1 MSDGSVVIEISLDDK
16 KADKQLDAFEK
27 DLAKAGTNAGAALDK
42 AYREAVSD
50 IASQSKR
57 LKDTFVNAFKSM
69 GSAGSNALKASLNF
83 MRELPSNVQAA
94 LSKLAST
101 VKTGFV
107 NAAKASIT
115 AIKELGTSI
124 KNTAVNIKNGF
135 FSIAKTVQ
143 SSIVSA
149 VKVSIN
155 VIKSIPSAIKSAGIS
170 IKSALVSSLQAAK
183 SAAISFAQTTVKVIR
198 SIPSAAKTAA
208 VAVKDSFVVA
218 YKAAVVAA
226 YMSVKGT
233 ISAVKAIPSATKSA
247 ALAVSSAMKT
257 AFSAVASAAKTT
269 GTTVKSALK
278 TGFSAVKSG
287 AKAAGQAGISALKGL
302 GNIAKSTGSL
312 IKSGLVSGF
321 NAAKAAAKGAG
332 AGMREALKNS
342 VEKPAEQARFSVLKL
357 AAALGLIAATKN
369 VVGSAIGRV
378 DTIDTATKSLTVL
391 TGSAKDAQLVMTDL
405 TAAIDG
411 TPIALD
417 AVALGAKKMV
427 AAGMKAANVKPVFTA
442 IADAAYGVGNGS
454 ESIDQMTDAI
464 SALQASGVA
473 YADDINRLVDAGVP
487 AWQILAN
494 STGKSVGEM
503 KKYVSEGSLEST
515 KAIAMLTKGIEEGT
529 TGMAGNTAKMAGLAK
544 TAGNTISGSFAN
556 MKTAAV
562 KSLANIAEN
571 LKGPIIQALDVA
583 KNTFKQFAAVTASPE
598 FQKKLSD
605 MIQKIKEL
613 IPVMVKLAPTILKVV
628 SAMLALQAVSSV
640 YVAFS
645 NIGKMFVPLK
655 NGLFVIATGFM
666 KLAKTIRHPITAIK
680 NLAFAIKYFIVT
692 SGAVIA
698 IVGAVIAVL
707 YGMYAAFK
715 ENTANIKG
723 FLSGMF
729 DAVKN
734 SFGKIVDVFK
744 QIVSALKPV
753 GSGFKDVLKYIGV
766 GVWVAFGIVLATVVD
781 IIQVLARIVLVAIK
795 GLQGLYYAIKAAFQA
810 LSGDLKGA
818 KKSLEQSKEAFVDAG
833 SAIKDAFNKDNYAL
847 TGTVEA
853 FKQMGGEA
861 ENTAKKTETS
871 GKKIKETL
879 KLVETTAKQTETT
892 VSKSNQA
899 IDTML
904 SGGVDQY
911 GNKLS
916 EKTKSFL
923 NAAKDLYGQ
932 YQESSKK
939 SQDKYSAAM
948 EKAQDL
954 EGDKRKKAIAD
965 ANATL
970 VAEID
975 KNNGTL
981 LTLQA
986 DYAKLLKEN
995 KWVDGTELTAQQKKF
1010 LQQQTADIQAELAKQ
1025 NQLYVEGNLLK
1036 LSNGKTLNEKERST
1050 SIEVQKSLYADRKKA
1065 VETGEKELADLK
1077 KKKSDA
1083 TTETEKANYQ
1093 IQIDEQ
1099 TKKNKTLAE
1108 NLQKWASEMNT
1119 IIANGGTLN
1128 AETFAKGLSEMG
1140 NISDEQ
1146 LSAVWQDFVK
1156 VSGSIDN
1163 TLAGLGAIMSQRGG
1177 EGVQAFVTA
1186 LQSGDYTTAALNI
1199 NNDVMNTL
1207 STLPNGMFQNGQSG
1221 KDQFIAAIKSGDFQ
1235 GAGKFLLDGVKLGAS
1250 PLPGEMNNIGKQGGN
1265 ANADGLK
1272 STAEA
1277 NKSAGAE
1284 LKNNAKNGAFDP
1296 NLFKMT
1302 GANNASGFN
1311 GGILDGKGNAFSAGS
1326 GIGNSAKSGA
1336 ASVDSSGVGSD
1347 FASGYAQ
1354 GIASGGMM
1362 VAGAASAL
1370 ANKALAAVQKKQ
1382 DSHSP
1387 SKESKKLGG
1396 DFGTGYSLG
1405 IADKNKAVTKAA
1417 NNLVASALGTESQI
1431 KKLSSTLK
1439 DKISSAID
1447 AGLHSKNKS
1456 VGQLKQAKALSSIE
1470 GYIGQ
1475 QTNKLAATA
1484 KKRDK
1489 VVAQLKAANTKMADL
1504 TKQSKEYAASI
1515 TEKMQS
1521 YGSISNVD
1529 PENPQS
1535 IQAEMQKRLK
1545 EIKAFQANVEK
1556 LRKKGV
1562 SKDIISDILESGVE
1576 NGSSYAQ
1583 ALAKSDAKT
1592 IKAINST
1599 QNQINSASKSMGNTA
1614 ANAMYSAGINAAKG
1628 LINGLNSQKKQLE
1641 NTAKSIANT
1650 ITNSVKKA
1658 LRIHSPSRV
1667 AIELGKFFTG
1677 GLGNG
1682 VLAGAKGAVQSTN
1695 KMVDKVVN
1703 AASNMTVPAITLPKI
1718 SAEKALGLKSVDL
1731 NRTIT
1736 VKTIID
1742 NKTKESSNADLIKAI
1757 KESGAKPV
1765 ILNLDGEVLANN
1777 SNNRI
1782 GSMTDLGL
1790 YGGGLL

>member
-1 MSDGSVVIEISLDDK
+1 MSDGSVVIEISLDDT
-16 KADKQLDAFEK
+16 KADKQLDTFEK

-69 GSAGSNALKASLNF
+69 GNAGSNALKASLSF
-83 MRELPSNVQAA
+83 MRELPANVGSA

-115 AIKELGTSI
+115 AVKNLGTSI

-149 VKVSIN
+149 VKTSIN
-155 VIKSIPSAIKSAGIS
+155 VIKSIPGAIKSAGSS
-170 IKSALVSSLQAAK
+170 IKSALVSSLHAAK
-183 SAAISFAQTTVKVIR
+183 TAAISFAQTTVKVIK
-198 SIPSAAKTAA
+198 SIPGAAKTAA
-208 VAVKDSFVVA
+208 TAVKNSFVVA
-218 YKAAVVAA
+218 YKAVVVAA

-257 AFSAVASAAKTT
+257 AFSAVVSAAKTT
-269 GTTVKSALK
+269 GTTVKTAL
-278 TGFSAVKSG
+278 TNGFSAIKSG
-287 AKAAGQAGISALKGL
+287 AKTAGQVGISALKGL
-302 GNIAKSTGSL
+302 GNAAKSTGSL
-312 IKSGLVSGF
+312 IKNGLVSGF
-321 NAAKAAAKGAG
+321 NAAKSAAKGAG

-342 VEKPAEQARFSVLKL
+342 VEKPAEQARFSILRL
-357 AAALGLIAATKN
+357 AAAFGLIAATKN

-427 AAGMKAANVKPVFTA
+427 AAGMQAANVKPVFTA

-473 YADDINRLVDAGVP
+473 YSDDINRLVDAGVP

-583 KNTFKQFAAVTASPE
+583 KNAFKQFASVTASPE

-613 IPVMVKLAPTILKVV
+613 IPVLIELAPILAKV
-628 SAMLALQAVSSV
+628 AAGFIAFNIISSV
-640 YVAFS
+640 YSKIAGLAGAIKGLASSGSLLGGIINTVRGSFLALKVALGSATAAF
-645 NIGKMFVPLK
+645 G
-655 NGLFVIATGFM
+655 VIA
-666 KLAKTIRHPITAIK
+666 
-680 NLAFAIKYFIVT
+680 
-692 SGAVIA
+692 AVI
-698 IVGAVIAVL
+698 GAVIAVL

-753 GSGFKDVLKYIGV
+753 GSGFKDILKYVGV

-795 GLQGLYYAIKAAFQA
+795 ALQGLYYALKAANQA
-810 LSGDLKGA
+810 AHWDLKGA
-818 KKSLEQSKEAFVDAG
+818 KKSIEQSKDAFVDAG

-847 TGTVEA
+847 TGTIESL
-853 FKQMGGEA
+853 KEMGGEA
-861 ENTAKKTETS
+861 EKTGTKAETS
-871 GKKIKETL
+871 NKKISSSL
-879 KLVETTAKQTETT
+879 KLVESTAKQTEAT

-911 GNKLS
+911 GNKLN

-923 NAAKDLYGQ
+923 NAAKELYSN
-932 YQESSKK
+932 YQESAQK
-939 SQDKYSAAM
+939 SQDKYTAAM
-948 EKAQDL
+948 EKAQSL
-954 EGDKRKKAIAD
+954 EGEKRKKVIAD

-986 DYAKLLKEN
+986 DYAKLLKGN

-1036 LSNGKTLNEKERST
+1036 LANGKTLNEKERAT
-1050 SIEVQKSLYADRKKA
+1050 SIEVQKSLYGDRKKA

-1077 KKKSDA
+1077 RKKSDA

-1099 TKKNKTLAE
+1099 TKKNKTLAG
-1108 NLQKWASEMNT
+1108 NLQKWASEMNA

-1146 LSAVWQDFVK
+1146 LGAVWQDFVK

-1163 TLAGLGAIMSQRGG
+1163 TLAGLAAVMSQRGG
-1177 EGVQAFVTA
+1177 EGVQGFVTA
-1186 LQSGDYTTAALNI
+1186 LQSKDYTTATLKINDDVLNTI
-1199 NNDVMNTL
+1199 SD
-1207 STLPNGMFQNGQSG
+1207 LPNEMFLNGQSG
-1221 KDQFIAAIKSGDFQ
+1221 KDQFITAIKSGKFQ
-1235 GAGKFLLDGVKLGAS
+1235 EAGKYLLDNVKMGAD
-1250 PLPGEMNNIGKQGGN
+1250 PLPGEMGKNGKNSGN
-1265 ANADGLK
+1265 AQANGMK
-1272 STAEA
+1272 GTAQA
-1277 NKSAGAE
+1277 NKKAGATI
-1284 LKNNAKNGAFDP
+1284 KNSAKNGAFDP
-1296 NLFKMT
+1296 NLFKMAGSNNST
-1302 GANNASGFN
+1302 GYNN
-1311 GGILDGKGNAFSAGS
+1311 GILVGKDGAFSAGTS
-1326 GIGNSAKSGA
+1326 VGGSAKSGA
-1336 ASVDSSGVGSD
+1336 AYVDSSGVGSD
-1347 FASGYAQ
+1347 FASGYVN
-1354 GIASGGMM
+1354 GILSGMGA
-1362 VAGAASAL
+1362 VGEAAASL

-1387 SKESKKLGG
+1387 SKKSKKLGG
-1396 DFGTGYSLG
+1396 DFGSGYSLG
-1405 IADKNKAVTKAA
+1405 IASKTKAVTKAA
-1417 NNLVASALGTESQI
+1417 SNLVAGALGTEKQI

-1439 DKISSAID
+1439 DKVSSAID

-1456 VGQLKQAKALSSIE
+1456 RGQLKQAKALNSIE
-1470 GYIGQ
+1470 GYIAQ

-1504 TKQSKEYAASI
+1504 TKRSKEYAASI

-1529 PENPQS
+1529 AENPQS
-1535 IQAEMQKRLK
+1535 IQQEMQKRLK

-1628 LINGLNSQKKQLE
+1628 LIKGLNSQKKQLE
-1641 NTAKSIANT
+1641 KTAKSIANT

-1667 AIELGKFFTG
+1667 AVELGKFFTG

-1682 VLAGAKGAVQSTN
+1682 VLAGAKGAVKSTN
-1695 KMVDKVVN
+1695 KMVDSVVN
-1703 AASNMTVPAITLPKI
+1703 AASNLTAPKITLPHV
-1718 SAEKALGLKSVDL
+1718 SAEKALGLKSSDL

-1736 VKTIID
+1736 VKAIVE
-1742 NKTKESSNADLIKAI
+1742 NESK
-1757 KESGAKPV
+1757 
-1765 ILNLDGEVLANN
+1765 NN
-1777 SNNRI
+1777 SN
-1782 GSMTDLGL
+1782 SDLINAIEKSGGRPIILNVDGKVIADNTNNHLGNSTSLAFYGKGL
-1790 YGGGLL
+1790 

>member
-1 MSDGSVVIEISLDDK
+1 MSDGSVVIEISLNDK

-170 IKSALVSSLQAAK
+170 IKSALISSLQAAK
-183 SAAISFAQTTVKVIR
+183 SAAISFAQTTVKVIK
-198 SIPSAAKTAA
+198 SIPGAAKTAA
-208 VAVKDSFVVA
+208 TAVKNSFVVA
-218 YKAAVVAA
+218 YKAVVVAA

-269 GTTVKSALK
+269 GITVKSALK

-302 GNIAKSTGSL
+302 GNIAKSNGSL

-583 KNTFKQFAAVTASPE
+583 KNAFKQFAAVTASPE

-605 MIQKIKEL
+605 LIQKIKEF
-613 IPVMVKLAPTILKVV
+613 IPVLIEWAPLLAKVAAGFVAFNIL
-628 SAMLALQAVSSV
+628 SSV
-640 YVAFS
+640 YSKVAGLVMAFRGLAS
-645 NIGKMFVPLK
+645 SGTLLGGIVNTVKGSFLALK
-655 NGLFVIATGFM
+655 VALGSAAAAFGVI
-666 KLAKTIRHPITAIK
+666 I
-680 NLAFAIKYFIVT
+680 
-692 SGAVIA
+692 AVI
-698 IVGAVIAVL
+698 GAVIAVA
-707 YGMYAAFK
+707 YGMYVSFK

-723 FLSGMF
+723 FLSTMWDG
-729 DAVKN
+729 VKN

-744 QIVSALKPV
+744 QIVAALKPV
-753 GSGFKDVLKYIGV
+753 GSGFKDVLKYV
-766 GVWVAFGIVLATVVD
+766 GVAIWASLGLVLAAVVD

-795 GLQGLYYAIKAAFQA
+795 ALQGLYYAIKSAFQA

-818 KKSLEQSKEAFVDAG
+818 KKSLEQSKDAFVEAG

-861 ENTAKKTETS
+861 EKTAKKTETS
-871 GKKIKETL
+871 GKKIKDTL

-932 YQESSKK
+932 YQESAKK

-965 ANATL
+965 ANTTL

-986 DYAKLLKEN
+986 DYAKLLKGN

-1199 NNDVMNTL
+1199 NNDVL
-1207 STLPNGMFQNGQSG
+1207 STISSLPNGMFLNGESG
-1221 KDQFIAAIKSGDFQ
+1221 KNQFLTAIKSGDFQ
-1235 GAGKFLLDGVKLGAS
+1235 GAGKYLVDGVKMGTDS
-1250 PLPGEMNNIGKQGGN
+1250 IDSEMKTKGQTGGQN
-1265 ANADGLK
+1265 FADGVK
-1272 STAEA
+1272 GKEDAA
-1277 NKSAGAE
+1277 KSAGSAV
-1284 LKNNAKNGAFDP
+1284 KNKAKEGATDP
-1296 NLFKMT
+1296 NAFKAV
-1302 GANNASGFN
+1302 GSKDSAGFN
-1311 GGILDGKGNAFSAGS
+1311 NGVMGGKGGAYSAGS
-1326 GIGNSAKSGA
+1326 SVGNSAKSGA

-1347 FASGYAQ
+1347 FSSGYVN
-1354 GIASGGMM
+1354 GILSGMGA
-1362 VAGAASAL
+1362 VGEAAASL
-1370 ANKALAAVQKKQ
+1370 ASKALAAVQKKQ

-1456 VGQLKQAKALSSIE
+1456 AGQLKQAKALNSIE

-1529 PENPQS
+1529 AENPQS

-1667 AIELGKFFTG
+1667 AVELGKFFTG

-1757 KESGAKPV
+1757 QQSGDRPIIFNVDGK
-1765 ILNLDGEVLANN
+1765 NLAENA
-1777 SNNRI
+1777 NNRI
-1782 GSMTDLGL
+1782 GTMGNLGL

>member
-1 MSDGSVVIEISLDDK
+1 
-16 KADKQLDAFEK
+16 
-27 DLAKAGTNAGAALDK
+27 
-42 AYREAVSD
+42 
-50 IASQSKR
+50 
-57 LKDTFVNAFKSM
+57 
-69 GSAGSNALKASLNF
+69 
-83 MRELPSNVQAA
+83 
-94 LSKLAST
+94 
-101 VKTGFV
+101 
-107 NAAKASIT
+107 
-115 AIKELGTSI
+115 
-124 KNTAVNIKNGF
+124 
-135 FSIAKTVQ
+135 
-143 SSIVSA
+143 
-149 VKVSIN
+149 
-155 VIKSIPSAIKSAGIS
+155 
-170 IKSALVSSLQAAK
+170 
-183 SAAISFAQTTVKVIR
+183 
-198 SIPSAAKTAA
+198 
-208 VAVKDSFVVA
+208 
-218 YKAAVVAA
+218 
-226 YMSVKGT
+226 
-233 ISAVKAIPSATKSA
+233 
-247 ALAVSSAMKT
+247 
-257 AFSAVASAAKTT
+257 
-269 GTTVKSALK
+269 
-278 TGFSAVKSG
+278 
-287 AKAAGQAGISALKGL
+287 
-302 GNIAKSTGSL
+302 L

-342 VEKPAEQARFSVLKL
+342 VEKPAEQARFSILRL
-357 AAALGLIAATKN
+357 AAAFGLIAATKN

-411 TPIALD
+411 TPIVLD

-427 AAGMKAANVKPVFTA
+427 AAGMQAANVKPVFTA

-473 YADDINRLVDAGVP
+473 YSDDINRLVDAGVP

-583 KNTFKQFAAVTASPE
+583 KNAFKQFAAVTASPE

-680 NLAFAIKYFIVT
+680 NLAFAMKYFIVT

-698 IVGAVIAVL
+698 IVGAVVAVL
-707 YGMYAAFK
+707 YGMYTAFK
-715 ENTANIKG
+715 ENTAGIKG
-723 FLSGMF
+723 FLSGMW

-753 GSGFKDVLKYIGV
+753 GSGFKDILKYIGV

-810 LSGDLKGA
+810 LQGDLKGA
-818 KKSLEQSKEAFVDAG
+818 KKSLEQSKDAFVDAG

-847 TGTVEA
+847 TGTIESL
-853 FKQMGGEA
+853 KEIGGEA
-861 ENTAKKTETS
+861 EKTGTKAETS
-871 GKKIKETL
+871 NKKIANSL
-879 KLVETTAKQTETT
+879 KLVESTAKQTEAT

-911 GNKLS
+911 GNKLN

-923 NAAKDLYGQ
+923 NAAKELYSN
-932 YQESSKK
+932 YQESAQK
-939 SQDKYSAAM
+939 SQDKYTAAM
-948 EKAQDL
+948 EKAQSL
-954 EGDKRKKAIAD
+954 EGEKRKKVIAD

-986 DYAKLLKEN
+986 DYAKLLKGN

-1036 LSNGKTLNEKERST
+1036 LANGKTLNEKERAT
-1050 SIEVQKSLYADRKKA
+1050 SIEVQKSLYGDRKKA

-1077 KKKSDA
+1077 RKKSDA

-1099 TKKNKTLAE
+1099 TKKNKTLAG
-1108 NLQKWASEMNT
+1108 NLQKWASEMNA

-1146 LSAVWQDFVK
+1146 LGAVWQDFVK

-1163 TLAGLGAIMSQRGG
+1163 TLAGLAAVMSQRGG
-1177 EGVQAFVTA
+1177 EGVQGFVTA
-1186 LQSGDYTTAALNI
+1186 LQSKDYTTATLKINDDVLNTI
-1199 NNDVMNTL
+1199 SD
-1207 STLPNGMFQNGQSG
+1207 LPNEMFLNGQSG
-1221 KDQFIAAIKSGDFQ
+1221 KDQFITAIKSGKFQ
-1235 GAGKFLLDGVKLGAS
+1235 EAGKYLLDNVKMGAD
-1250 PLPGEMNNIGKQGGN
+1250 PLPGEMGKNGKNSGN
-1265 ANADGLK
+1265 AQANGMK
-1272 STAEA
+1272 GTAQA
-1277 NKSAGAE
+1277 NKKAGATI
-1284 LKNNAKNGAFDP
+1284 KNSAKNGAFDP
-1296 NLFKMT
+1296 NLFKMAGSNNST
-1302 GANNASGFN
+1302 GYNN
-1311 GGILDGKGNAFSAGS
+1311 GILVGKDGAFSAGTS
-1326 GIGNSAKSGA
+1326 VGGSAKSGA

-1347 FASGYAQ
+1347 FASGYVN
-1354 GIASGGMM
+1354 GILSGMGA
-1362 VAGAASAL
+1362 VGEAAASL

-1387 SKESKKLGG
+1387 SKKSKKLGG
-1396 DFGTGYSLG
+1396 DFGSGYSLG
-1405 IADKNKAVTKAA
+1405 IASKTKAVTKAA
-1417 NNLVASALGTESQI
+1417 SNLVAGALGTEKQI

-1439 DKISSAID
+1439 DKISTAID

-1456 VGQLKQAKALSSIE
+1456 RGQLKQAKALNSIE
-1470 GYIGQ
+1470 GYIVQ
-1475 QTNKLAATA
+1475 QTNRLAATA

-1562 SKDIISDILESGVE
+1562 SKDIINDILEAGVE

-1614 ANAMYSAGINAAKG
+1614 ANAMYSAGINAARG

-1641 NTAKSIANT
+1641 KTAKSIANT

-1658 LRIHSPSRV
+1658 LKIHSPSRV

-1703 AASNMTVPAITLPKI
+1703 AASNMTVPAINLPKI

-1757 KESGAKPV
+1757 QQSGDRPIIFNV
-1765 ILNLDGEVLANN
+1765 DGKDIADNTNNHLGSSTSLAFY
-1777 SNNRI
+1777 
-1782 GSMTDLGL
+1782 GKGL
-1790 YGGGLL
+1790 

>member
-1 MSDGSVVIEISLDDK
+1 MSDGSVVIEISLDDT
-16 KADKQLDAFEK
+16 KADKQLDTFEK

-69 GSAGSNALKASLNF
+69 GNAGSNALKASLSF
-83 MRELPSNVQAA
+83 MRELPANVGSA

-115 AIKELGTSI
+115 AVKNLGTSI

-143 SSIVSA
+143 SSIMSA
-149 VKVSIN
+149 VKISIN
-155 VIKSIPSAIKSAGIS
+155 VIKSIPSAIKSAGSS

-183 SAAISFAQTTVKVIR
+183 MAAISFAQTTVKVIK
-198 SIPSAAKTAA
+198 SIPGAAKTAA
-208 VAVKDSFVVA
+208 TAVKNSFVVA
-218 YKAAVVAA
+218 YKAVVVAA

-233 ISAVKAIPSATKSA
+233 ISAVKAIPNATKSA
-247 ALAVSSAMKT
+247 ALAISSAMKT
-257 AFSAVASAAKTT
+257 AFSAVVSAAKTT
-269 GTTVKSALK
+269 GTTVKTALT
-278 TGFSAVKSG
+278 TGFSAIKSG
-287 AKAAGQAGISALKGL
+287 AKTAGQVGISALKGL
-302 GNIAKSTGSL
+302 GNIAKNTGSL
-312 IKSGLVSGF
+312 IKNGLVSGF
-321 NAAKAAAKGAG
+321 NAARSAAKGAG

-342 VEKPAEQARFSVLKL
+342 VERPAEQARFSILKL
-357 AAALGLIAATKN
+357 AAAFGLIAATKN

-391 TGSAKDAQLVMTDL
+391 TGSAKDAQLVMKDL

-583 KNTFKQFAAVTASPE
+583 KNAFKQFASVTASPE

-613 IPVMVKLAPTILKVV
+613 IPVLIELAPILAKV
-628 SAMLALQAVSSV
+628 AAGFIAFNIISSV
-640 YVAFS
+640 YSKIAGLVGAIKGLASSGSLLGSIINTVRGSFLALKVALGSATAAF
-645 NIGKMFVPLK
+645 G
-655 NGLFVIATGFM
+655 VIA
-666 KLAKTIRHPITAIK
+666 
-680 NLAFAIKYFIVT
+680 
-692 SGAVIA
+692 AVI
-698 IVGAVIAVL
+698 GAVIAVL

-753 GSGFKDVLKYIGV
+753 GSGFKDILKYVGV

-795 GLQGLYYAIKAAFQA
+795 ALQGLYYALKAANQA
-810 LSGDLKGA
+810 AHWDLKGA
-818 KKSLEQSKEAFVDAG
+818 KKSIEQSKDAFVDAG

-847 TGTVEA
+847 TGTIESL
-853 FKQMGGEA
+853 KEMGGEA
-861 ENTAKKTETS
+861 EKTGTKAETS
-871 GKKIKETL
+871 NKKISSSL
-879 KLVETTAKQTETT
+879 KLVESTAKQTEAT

-911 GNKLS
+911 GNKLN

-923 NAAKDLYGQ
+923 NAAKELYSN
-932 YQESSKK
+932 YQESAQK
-939 SQDKYSAAM
+939 SQDKYTAAM
-948 EKAQDL
+948 EKAQSL
-954 EGDKRKKAIAD
+954 EGEKRKKVIAD
-965 ANATL
+965 ANTTL

-986 DYAKLLKEN
+986 DYAKLLKGN

-1036 LSNGKTLNEKERST
+1036 LANGKTLNEKERAT
-1050 SIEVQKSLYADRKKA
+1050 SIEVQKSLYGDRKKA

-1077 KKKSDA
+1077 RKKSDA

-1099 TKKNKTLAE
+1099 TKKNKTLAG
-1108 NLQKWASEMNT
+1108 NLQKWASEMNA

-1146 LSAVWQDFVK
+1146 LGAVWQDFVK

-1163 TLAGLGAIMSQRGG
+1163 TLAGLAAVMSQRGG
-1177 EGVQAFVTA
+1177 EGVQGFVTA
-1186 LQSGDYTTAALNI
+1186 LQSKDYTTATLKINDDVLNTI
-1199 NNDVMNTL
+1199 SD
-1207 STLPNGMFQNGQSG
+1207 LPNEMFLNGQSG
-1221 KDQFIAAIKSGDFQ
+1221 KDQFITAIKSGKFQ
-1235 GAGKFLLDGVKLGAS
+1235 EAGKYLLDNVKMGAD
-1250 PLPGEMNNIGKQGGN
+1250 PLPGEMGKNGKNSGN
-1265 ANADGLK
+1265 AQANGMK
-1272 STAEA
+1272 GTAQA
-1277 NKSAGAE
+1277 NKKAGATI
-1284 LKNNAKNGAFDP
+1284 KNSAKNGAFDP
-1296 NLFKMT
+1296 NLFKMAGSNNST
-1302 GANNASGFN
+1302 GYNN
-1311 GGILDGKGNAFSAGS
+1311 GILVGKDGAFSAGTS
-1326 GIGNSAKSGA
+1326 VGGSAKSGA

-1347 FASGYAQ
+1347 FASGYVN
-1354 GIASGGMM
+1354 GILSGMGA
-1362 VAGAASAL
+1362 VGEAAGSL
-1370 ANKALAAVQKKQ
+1370 ANKALQAVKDAQKSK
-1382 DSHSP
+1382 SP
-1387 SKESKKLGG
+1387 SKKAKKLGG
-1396 DFGTGYSLG
+1396 DFGSGYSLG
-1405 IADKNKAVTKAA
+1405 IASKTKAVNKAAS
-1417 NNLVASALGTESQI
+1417 NLVAGALGTESQI
-1431 KKLSSTLK
+1431 KKLSNTLK

-1456 VGQLKQAKALSSIE
+1456 SGQLKQAKALNSIE
-1470 GYIGQ
+1470 GYIVQ
-1475 QTNKLAATA
+1475 QTSRLAATA

-1489 VVAQLKAANTKMADL
+1489 VVAQLKVANTKMADL

-1529 PENPQS
+1529 AENPQS

-1562 SKDIISDILESGVE
+1562 SKDIINDILEAGVE

-1641 NTAKSIANT
+1641 KTAKSIANT

-1703 AASNMTVPAITLPKI
+1703 AASNMTVPTITLPKI

-1742 NKTKESSNADLIKAI
+1742 NKTKESSNADLIKAL
-1757 KESGAKPV
+1757 KQSGDRPIIFNV
-1765 ILNLDGEVLANN
+1765 DGKDIADNTNNHLGSSASLAFY
-1777 SNNRI
+1777 
-1782 GSMTDLGL
+1782 GKGL
-1790 YGGGLL
+1790 

>member
-1 MSDGSVVIEISLDDK
+1 MSDGSVVIEISLDDT
-16 KADKQLDAFEK
+16 KADKQLDTFEK

-69 GSAGSNALKASLNF
+69 GNAGSNALKASLSF
-83 MRELPSNVQAA
+83 MRELPANVGSA

-115 AIKELGTSI
+115 AVKNLGTSI

-149 VKVSIN
+149 VKTSIN
-155 VIKSIPSAIKSAGIS
+155 VIRSIPNTIKSAGNS

-183 SAAISFAQTTVKVIR
+183 TAAISFAQTSVNVIK
-198 SIPSAAKTAA
+198 SIPGAAKTAA
-208 VAVKDSFVVA
+208 VAVKNSFVVA
-218 YKAAVVAA
+218 YKAVVVAA

-233 ISAVKAIPSATKSA
+233 ISAVKAIPSAAKSA

-257 AFSAVASAAKTT
+257 AFSAVVSAAKTT
-269 GTTVKSALK
+269 GTTVKTALT
-278 TGFSAVKSG
+278 TGFSAIKSG
-287 AKAAGQAGISALKGL
+287 AKTAGQVGISALKGL
-302 GNIAKSTGSL
+302 GNIAKNTGSL

-321 NAAKAAAKGAG
+321 NTAKAAAKGAG

-342 VEKPAEQARFSVLKL
+342 VEKPAEQARFSILKL
-357 AAALGLIAATKN
+357 AAAFGLIAATKN

-391 TGSAKDAQLVMTDL
+391 TGSAKDAQLVMKDL

-454 ESIDQMTDAI
+454 ESIDQMVDAI
-464 SALQASGVA
+464 SSLQSAGVA
-473 YADDINRLVDAGVP
+473 YSDDINRLVDAGVP

-562 KSLANIAEN
+562 KSLANIVEN

-583 KNTFKQFAAVTASPE
+583 KNAFKQFAAVTASPE

-605 MIQKIKEL
+605 LIQKIKEF
-613 IPVMVKLAPTILKVV
+613 IPVLIEWAPLLAKVAAGFVAFNIL
-628 SAMLALQAVSSV
+628 SSV
-640 YVAFS
+640 YSKVAGLVMAFRGLAS
-645 NIGKMFVPLK
+645 SGTLLGGIVNTVKGSFLALK
-655 NGLFVIATGFM
+655 VALGSAAAAFGVI
-666 KLAKTIRHPITAIK
+666 I
-680 NLAFAIKYFIVT
+680 
-692 SGAVIA
+692 AVI
-698 IVGAVIAVL
+698 GAVIAVA
-707 YGMYAAFK
+707 YGMYVSFK

-723 FLSGMF
+723 FLSTMWDG
-729 DAVKN
+729 VKN

-744 QIVSALKPV
+744 QIVAALKPV
-753 GSGFKDVLKYIGV
+753 GSGFKDVLKYV
-766 GVWVAFGIVLATVVD
+766 GVAIWASLGLVLAAVVD

-795 GLQGLYYAIKAAFQA
+795 ALQGLYYAIKAAFQA
-810 LSGDLKGA
+810 LHWDLKGA
-818 KKSLEQSKEAFVDAG
+818 KKSLEQSKDAFVEAG

-861 ENTAKKTETS
+861 EKTAKKTETS

-879 KLVETTAKQTETT
+879 KLVETTAKQTEIT

-911 GNKLS
+911 GKKLS
-916 EKTKSFL
+916 EKTESFL
-923 NAAKDLYGQ
+923 NAAKDLYEQ
-932 YQESSKK
+932 YQEATKK
-939 SQDKYSAAM
+939 SQDKYSVAM
-948 EKAQDL
+948 EKAQSL

-965 ANATL
+965 ANKTL
-970 VAEID
+970 VDETT
-975 KNNGTL
+975 KNNSTL
-981 LTLQA
+981 LTLQSDYSNMLKTNRWA
-986 DYAKLLKEN
+986 D
-995 KWVDGTELTAQQKKF
+995 GQELTAQQKKF
-1010 LQQQTADIQAELAKQ
+1010 LQQQTTDIQTELAKQ
-1025 NQLYVEGNLLK
+1025 NQLYVEANLLR
-1036 LSNGKTLNEKERST
+1036 LEQGKSLNEKERNT
-1050 SIEVQKSLYADRKKA
+1050 SLEVQKSLYEEKKKA
-1065 VETGEKELADLK
+1065 VETGEKSLADLK
-1077 KKKSDA
+1077 KKKADA
-1083 TTETEKANYQ
+1083 STETEKANYQ

-1099 TKKNKTLAE
+1099 TKKNKTLST
-1108 NLQKWASEMNT
+1108 NLKNWATEMNA

-1128 AETFAKGLSEMG
+1128 AETFANGLSQLG

-1146 LSAVWQDFVK
+1146 LSALWQNFV
-1156 VSGSIDN
+1156 STSTSIDN
-1163 TLAGLGAIMSQRGG
+1163 TLAGLAAIMSQRGG
-1177 EGVQAFVTA
+1177 EGVQGFVTA

-1221 KDQFIAAIKSGDFQ
+1221 KDQFITAIKSGDFQ

-1311 GGILDGKGNAFSAGS
+1311 SGILDGKGNAFSAGT

-1336 ASVDSSGVGSD
+1336 GSVDSSGVGSD
-1347 FASGYAQ
+1347 FASGYVN
-1354 GIASGGMM
+1354 GILSGMGA
-1362 VAGAASAL
+1362 VGEAAASL
-1370 ANKALAAVQKKQ
+1370 AQKAIEAVQKKQ
-1382 DSHSP
+1382 NSRSP
-1387 SKESKKLGG
+1387 SKETKKLGG
-1396 DFGTGYSLG
+1396 DFGAGYSLG
-1405 IADKNKAVTKAA
+1405 ISSKTKAVNKAAS
-1417 NNLVASALGTESQI
+1417 NLVAGALGTEKQI

-1439 DKISSAID
+1439 DKISTAID

-1456 VGQLKQAKALSSIE
+1456 RGQLKQAKALNSIE
-1470 GYIGQ
+1470 GYIAQ
-1475 QTNKLAATA
+1475 QTSRLAATA

-1515 TEKMQS
+1515 SEKMRS

-1529 PENPQS
+1529 PENPKS
-1535 IQAEMQKRLK
+1535 IQQEMQKRLK
-1545 EIKAFQANVEK
+1545 EIRAFQANVEK

-1562 SKDIISDILESGVE
+1562 SKDIINDILESGVE

-1641 NTAKSIANT
+1641 KTAKSIAST

-1667 AIELGKFFTG
+1667 AIELGKYFTG

-1703 AASNMTVPAITLPKI
+1703 AASNMTVPTINLPKI

-1731 NRTIT
+1731 NRTFT

-1757 KESGAKPV
+1757 QQSGDRPIIFNV
-1765 ILNLDGEVLANN
+1765 DGKDIADNTNNHLGSSTSLAFY
-1777 SNNRI
+1777 
-1782 GSMTDLGL
+1782 GKGL
-1790 YGGGLL
+1790 

>member
-1 MSDGSVVIEISLDDK
+1 MSDGSVVIEISLDDT
-16 KADKQLDAFEK
+16 KADKQLDTFEK

-69 GSAGSNALKASLNF
+69 GNAGSNALKASLSF
-83 MRELPSNVQAA
+83 MRELPANVGSA

-115 AIKELGTSI
+115 AVKNLGTSI

-149 VKVSIN
+149 VKTSIN
-155 VIKSIPSAIKSAGIS
+155 VIKSIPGAIKSAGSS
-170 IKSALVSSLQAAK
+170 IKSALVSSLHAAK
-183 SAAISFAQTTVKVIR
+183 TAAISFAQTTVKVIK
-198 SIPSAAKTAA
+198 SIPGAAKTAA
-208 VAVKDSFVVA
+208 TAVKNSFVVA
-218 YKAAVVAA
+218 YKAVVVAA

-257 AFSAVASAAKTT
+257 AFSAVVSAAKTT
-269 GTTVKSALK
+269 GTTVKTAL
-278 TGFSAVKSG
+278 TNGFSAIKSG
-287 AKAAGQAGISALKGL
+287 AKTAGQVGISALKGL
-302 GNIAKSTGSL
+302 GNAAKSTGSL
-312 IKSGLVSGF
+312 IKNGLVSGF
-321 NAAKAAAKGAG
+321 NAAKSAAKGAG

-342 VEKPAEQARFSVLKL
+342 VEKPAEQARFSILRL
-357 AAALGLIAATKN
+357 AAAFGLIAATKN

-427 AAGMKAANVKPVFTA
+427 AAGMQAANVKPVFTA

-473 YADDINRLVDAGVP
+473 YSDDINRLVDAGVP

-583 KNTFKQFAAVTASPE
+583 KNAFKQFASVTASPE

-613 IPVMVKLAPTILKVV
+613 IPVLIELAPILAKV
-628 SAMLALQAVSSV
+628 AAGFIAFNIISSV
-640 YVAFS
+640 YSKIAGLVGAIKGLASSGSLLGSIINTVRGSFLALKVALGSATAAF
-645 NIGKMFVPLK
+645 G
-655 NGLFVIATGFM
+655 VIA
-666 KLAKTIRHPITAIK
+666 
-680 NLAFAIKYFIVT
+680 
-692 SGAVIA
+692 AVI
-698 IVGAVIAVL
+698 GAVIAVL

-753 GSGFKDVLKYIGV
+753 GSGFKDILKYVGV

-795 GLQGLYYAIKAAFQA
+795 ALQGLYYALKAANQA
-810 LSGDLKGA
+810 AHWDLKGA
-818 KKSLEQSKEAFVDAG
+818 KKSIEQSKDAFVDAG

-847 TGTVEA
+847 TGTIESL
-853 FKQMGGEA
+853 KEMGGEA
-861 ENTAKKTETS
+861 EKTGTKAETS
-871 GKKIKETL
+871 NKKISSSL
-879 KLVETTAKQTETT
+879 KLVESTAKQTEAT

-911 GNKLS
+911 GNKLN

-923 NAAKDLYGQ
+923 NAAKELYSN
-932 YQESSKK
+932 YQESAQK
-939 SQDKYSAAM
+939 SQDKYTAAM
-948 EKAQDL
+948 EKAQSL
-954 EGDKRKKAIAD
+954 EGEKRKKVIAD

-986 DYAKLLKEN
+986 DYAKLLKGN

-1036 LSNGKTLNEKERST
+1036 LANGKTLNEKERAT
-1050 SIEVQKSLYADRKKA
+1050 SIEVQKSLYGDRKKA

-1077 KKKSDA
+1077 RKKSDA

-1099 TKKNKTLAE
+1099 TKKNKTLAG
-1108 NLQKWASEMNT
+1108 NLQKWASEMNA

-1146 LSAVWQDFVK
+1146 LGAVWQDFVK

-1163 TLAGLGAIMSQRGG
+1163 TLAGLAAVMSQRGG

-1186 LQSGDYTTAALNI
+1186 LQSGDYTTAALKI
-1199 NNDVMNTL
+1199 NDDVLNTI
-1207 STLPNGMFQNGQSG
+1207 SGLPNSMFLNGQSG
-1221 KDQFIAAIKSGDFQ
+1221 KDQFLLAIKSGDFQ
-1235 GAGKFLLDGVKLGAS
+1235 GAGKFLLDGVKMGAD
-1250 PLPGEMNNIGKQGGN
+1250 PLPGEMEKNGKKSGDAQAKGV
-1265 ANADGLK
+1265 K

-1277 NKSAGAE
+1277 NKSAGKE
-1284 LKNNAKNGAFDP
+1284 IKNNAKSGAFDP

-1302 GANNASGFN
+1302 GSKNSSGFN
-1311 GGILDGKGNAFSAGS
+1311 NGILGGKDGAFSAGTS
-1326 GIGNSAKSGA
+1326 VGGSAKSGA

-1347 FASGYAQ
+1347 FASGYVN
-1354 GIASGGMM
+1354 GILSGMGT
-1362 VAGAASAL
+1362 VGEAAASL

-1382 DSHSP
+1382 DSRSP
-1387 SKESKKLGG
+1387 SKKSKKLGG
-1396 DFGTGYSLG
+1396 DFGSGYSLG
-1405 IADKNKAVTKAA
+1405 IASKTKAVTKAA
-1417 NNLVASALGTESQI
+1417 SNLVAGALGTEKQI

-1439 DKISSAID
+1439 DKVSSAID

-1456 VGQLKQAKALSSIE
+1456 RGQLKQAKALNSIE
-1470 GYIGQ
+1470 GYIAQ
-1475 QTNKLAATA
+1475 QTNRLAATA

-1529 PENPQS
+1529 AENPQS
-1535 IQAEMQKRLK
+1535 IQQEMQKRLK

-1641 NTAKSIANT
+1641 KTAKSIANT

-1667 AIELGKFFTG
+1667 AVELGKFFTG

-1682 VLAGAKGAVQSTN
+1682 VLAGAKGAVKSTN
-1695 KMVDKVVN
+1695 KMVDSVVN
-1703 AASNMTVPAITLPKI
+1703 AASNLTAPKITLPHV
-1718 SAEKALGLKSVDL
+1718 SAEKALGLKSSDL

-1736 VKTIID
+1736 VKAIVE
-1742 NKTKESSNADLIKAI
+1742 NESK
-1757 KESGAKPV
+1757 
-1765 ILNLDGEVLANN
+1765 NN
-1777 SNNRI
+1777 SN
-1782 GSMTDLGL
+1782 SDLINAIEKSGGRPIIL
-1790 YGGGLL
+1790 NVDGKVIADNTNNHLGNSTSLAFYGKGI

>member
-27 DLAKAGTNAGAALDK
+27 DLAKAGTNAGTALDK

-57 LKDTFVNAFKSM
+57 LKDTFVNVFKSM
-69 GSAGSNALKASLNF
+69 GNAGSNALKASLNF
-83 MRELPSNVQAA
+83 IRELPSNVQAA

-101 VKTGFV
+101 VKIGFV

-115 AIKELGTSI
+115 AVKNLGTSI

-143 SSIVSA
+143 SSIASA

-155 VIKSIPSAIKSAGIS
+155 VIKSIPGAIKSAGIS

-183 SAAISFAQTTVKVIR
+183 SAAISFAQTTVKVIK
-198 SIPSAAKTAA
+198 SIPGAAKTAA
-208 VAVKDSFVVA
+208 TAVKNSFVVA
-218 YKAAVVAA
+218 YKAVVVAA

-247 ALAVSSAMKT
+247 ALAISSAMKT

-342 VEKPAEQARFSVLKL
+342 VEKPAEQARFSILRL
-357 AAALGLIAATKN
+357 AAAFGLIAATKN

-583 KNTFKQFAAVTASPE
+583 KNAFKQFAAVTASPE

-605 MIQKIKEL
+605 LIQKIKEF
-613 IPVMVKLAPTILKVV
+613 IPVLIEWAPVLAKVAAGFV
-628 SAMLALQAVSSV
+628 AFNIISSV
-640 YVAFS
+640 YSKVAGLVMAFRGLASSGTLLGGIVNTVKGAFVGLKAALGSASVAF
-645 NIGKMFVPLK
+645 GV
-655 NGLFVIATGFM
+655 
-666 KLAKTIRHPITAIK
+666 ITA
-680 NLAFAIKYFIVT
+680 
-692 SGAVIA
+692 VIGS
-698 IVGAVIAVL
+698 VVAVL
-707 YGMYAAFK
+707 YGMYTAFK
-715 ENTANIKG
+715 ENTAGIKG
-723 FLSGMF
+723 FLSGMW

-753 GSGFKDVLKYIGV
+753 GSGFKDILKYIGV

-810 LSGDLKGA
+810 LHWDLKGA
-818 KKSLEQSKEAFVDAG
+818 KKSLEQSKDAFVDAG

-861 ENTAKKTETS
+861 EKTAKKTETS
-871 GKKIKETL
+871 GKKIKDTL

-899 IDTML
+899 IDMML

-911 GNKLS
+911 GKKLN

-923 NAAKDLYGQ
+923 NAAKDLYEQ
-932 YQESSKK
+932 YQEATKK
-939 SQDKYSAAM
+939 SQDKYSVAM
-948 EKAQDL
+948 EKAQSL

-965 ANATL
+965 ANKTL
-970 VAEID
+970 VDETT
-975 KNNGTL
+975 KNNSTL
-981 LTLQA
+981 LTLQSDYSNMLKTNRWA
-986 DYAKLLKEN
+986 D
-995 KWVDGTELTAQQKKF
+995 GQELTAQQKKF
-1010 LQQQTADIQAELAKQ
+1010 LQQQTTDIQTELAKQ
-1025 NQLYVEGNLLK
+1025 NQLYVEANLLR
-1036 LSNGKTLNEKERST
+1036 LEQGKSLNEKERNT
-1050 SIEVQKSLYADRKKA
+1050 SLEVQKSLYEEKKKA
-1065 VETGEKELADLK
+1065 VETGEKSLADLK
-1077 KKKSDA
+1077 KKKADA
-1083 TTETEKANYQ
+1083 STETEKANYQ

-1099 TKKNKTLAE
+1099 MKKNKTLST
-1108 NLQKWASEMNT
+1108 NLKNWATEMNA

-1128 AETFAKGLSEMG
+1128 AETFASGLSQLG

-1146 LSAVWQDFVK
+1146 LSALWQNFV
-1156 VSGSIDN
+1156 STSTSIDN
-1163 TLAGLGAIMSQRGG
+1163 TLSGLAAIMGQRGG

-1221 KDQFIAAIKSGDFQ
+1221 KDQFITAIKSGDFQ

-1311 GGILDGKGNAFSAGS
+1311 GGILDGKGNAFSAGT

-1347 FASGYAQ
+1347 FASGYVN
-1354 GIASGGMM
+1354 GILSGMGA
-1362 VAGAASAL
+1362 VGEAAGSL
-1370 ANKALAAVQKKQ
+1370 ANKALQAVKDAQKSK
-1382 DSHSP
+1382 SP
-1387 SKESKKLGG
+1387 SKKAKKLGG
-1396 DFGTGYSLG
+1396 DFGSGYSLG
-1405 IADKNKAVTKAA
+1405 IASKTKAVNKAAS
-1417 NNLVASALGTESQI
+1417 NLVAGALGTESQI

-1456 VGQLKQAKALSSIE
+1456 SGQLKQAKALNSIE
-1470 GYIGQ
+1470 GYIVQ
-1475 QTNKLAATA
+1475 QTNRLAATA

-1562 SKDIISDILESGVE
+1562 SKDIINDILEAGVE

-1614 ANAMYSAGINAAKG
+1614 ANAMYSAGINAARG

-1641 NTAKSIANT
+1641 KTAKSIANT

-1658 LRIHSPSRV
+1658 LKIHSPSRV

-1703 AASNMTVPAITLPKI
+1703 AASYMTVPTINLPKI

-1736 VKTIID
+1736 VKTIIN

-1757 KESGAKPV
+1757 QQSGDRPIIFNV
-1765 ILNLDGEVLANN
+1765 DGKDIADNTNN
-1777 SNNRI
+1777 HI
-1782 GSMTDLGL
+1782 GSSTSLAFYGKGL
-1790 YGGGLL
+1790 

>member
-1 MSDGSVVIEISLDDK
+1 MSDGSVVIEISLDDT
-16 KADKQLDAFEK
+16 KADKQFDAIEK
-27 DLAKAGTNAGAALDK
+27 DLSKAGTNAGAALDK

-57 LKDTFVNAFKSM
+57 IKDTFVNAFKSM
-69 GSAGSNALKASLNF
+69 GSAGSNALKASLSF
-83 MRELPSNVQAA
+83 MRELPANIQVA

-115 AIKELGTSI
+115 AVKNLGTSI
-124 KNTAVNIKNGF
+124 KNTATNIKNGF

-149 VKVSIN
+149 VKTSIN
-155 VIKSIPSAIKSAGIS
+155 VIRSIPNTIKSAGNS

-183 SAAISFAQTTVKVIR
+183 TAAISFAQTSVNVIK
-198 SIPSAAKTAA
+198 SIPGAAKTAA
-208 VAVKDSFVVA
+208 VAVKNSFVVA
-218 YKAAVVAA
+218 YKAVVVAA

-233 ISAVKAIPSATKSA
+233 ISAVKAIPSAAKSA

-257 AFSAVASAAKTT
+257 AFSAVVSAAKTT
-269 GTTVKSALK
+269 GTTVKTALT
-278 TGFSAVKSG
+278 TGFSAIKSG
-287 AKAAGQAGISALKGL
+287 AKTAGQVGISALKGL
-302 GNIAKSTGSL
+302 GNIAKNTGSL
-312 IKSGLVSGF
+312 IKNGLVSGF
-321 NAAKAAAKGAG
+321 NAARSAAKGAG

-342 VEKPAEQARFSVLKL
+342 VERPAEQARFSILKL
-357 AAALGLIAATKN
+357 AAAFGLIAATKN

-391 TGSAKDAQLVMTDL
+391 TGSAKDAQLVMKDL

-454 ESIDQMTDAI
+454 ESIDQMVDAI
-464 SALQASGVA
+464 SSLQSAGVA
-473 YADDINRLVDAGVP
+473 YSDDINRLVDAGVP

-562 KSLANIAEN
+562 KSLANIIEN

-583 KNTFKQFAAVTASPE
+583 KNAFKQFAAVTASPE

-605 MIQKIKEL
+605 LIKKIKEL
-613 IPVMVKLAPTILKVV
+613 IPVVIELAPTILKLVG
-628 SAMLALQAVSSV
+628 AMMALQAISGA
-640 YVAFS
+640 YAAFA
-645 NIGKMFVPLK
+645 NVGKMLIPLK

-666 KLAKTIRHPITAIK
+666 SLAKTIRHPITAIK

-692 SGAVIA
+692 SGGVVA
-698 IVGAVIAVL
+698 IVGAVVAVL
-707 YGMYAAFK
+707 YGMYTAFK
-715 ENTANIKG
+715 ENTAGIKG
-723 FLSGMF
+723 FLSGVW

-744 QIVSALKPV
+744 QIIVALKPV
-753 GSGFKDVLKYIGV
+753 GSGFKDILKYIGV

-810 LSGDLKGA
+810 LQGDLKGA
-818 KKSLEQSKEAFVDAG
+818 KKSLEQSKDAFVEAG

-847 TGTVEA
+847 TGTIESL
-853 FKQMGGEA
+853 KEMGGEA
-861 ENTAKKTETS
+861 EKTGKKAETS
-871 GKKIKETL
+871 NKKIASSL
-879 KLVETTAKQTETT
+879 KVVETTAKQTEAT
-892 VSKSNQA
+892 VTKSNQA

-932 YQESSKK
+932 YQESAKK
-939 SQDKYSAAM
+939 SQDTYTAAM
-948 EKAQDL
+948 EKAQTL

-965 ANATL
+965 ANTSL
-970 VAEID
+970 VSEIN

-986 DYAKLLKEN
+986 DYAKLLKGN

-1036 LSNGKTLNEKERST
+1036 LANGKTLNEKERST
-1050 SIEVQKSLYADRKKA
+1050 SIEVQKSLYSDRKKA

-1083 TTETEKANYQ
+1083 STETEKANYQ

-1099 TKKNKTLAE
+1099 TKKNKTLST
-1108 NLQKWASEMNT
+1108 NLQNWATEMNA
-1119 IIANGGTLN
+1119 IVANGGTLN
-1128 AETFAKGLSEMG
+1128 AETFAKGLSEMR

-1146 LSAVWQDFVK
+1146 LGAVWQDFVK
-1156 VSGSIDN
+1156 ASGSIDN
-1163 TLAGLGAIMSQRGG
+1163 TLAGLAAIMSQRGG
-1177 EGVQAFVTA
+1177 EGVQGFVTA
-1186 LQSGDYTTAALNI
+1186 IQSKDYATATLKINDEVLNTI
-1199 NNDVMNTL
+1199 
-1207 STLPNGMFQNGQSG
+1207 SSLPNSMFLNGQSG
-1221 KDQFIAAIKSGDFQ
+1221 KDQFIAAIKSGKFEE
-1235 GAGKFLLDGVKLGAS
+1235 AGKYLLDGVKMGVE
-1250 PLPGEMNNIGKQGGN
+1250 PLPGEMDKNGKESGN
-1265 ANADGLK
+1265 AQATGMEGTK
-1272 STAEA
+1272 EA
-1277 NKSAGAE
+1277 NKKAGKVIKDA
-1284 LKNNAKNGAFDP
+1284 AKNASSDP
-1296 NLFKMT
+1296 NGFKDKGEKNST
-1302 GANNASGFN
+1302 AYKN
-1311 GGILDGKGNAFSAGS
+1311 GILGGKGAAKGAGS
-1326 GIGNSAKSGA
+1326 SVGAVAKSGL
-1336 ASVDSSGVGSD
+1336 ASVKSTSVGSD
-1347 FASGYAQ
+1347 FASGYVN
-1354 GIASGGMM
+1354 GILSGMGA
-1362 VAGAASAL
+1362 VGEAAASL

-1387 SKESKKLGG
+1387 AKKSKKLGG
-1396 DFGTGYSLG
+1396 DFGSGYSLG
-1405 IADKNKAVTKAA
+1405 IASKTKAVNKAAS
-1417 NNLVASALGTESQI
+1417 NLVAGALGTEKQI

-1439 DKISSAID
+1439 DKISTAID

-1456 VGQLKQAKALSSIE
+1456 RGQLKQAKALNSIE
-1470 GYIGQ
+1470 GYIAQ
-1475 QTNKLAATA
+1475 QTSRLAATA

-1515 TEKMQS
+1515 SEKMQS

-1529 PENPQS
+1529 PENPKS
-1535 IQAEMQKRLK
+1535 IQQEMQKRLK
-1545 EIKAFQANVEK
+1545 EIRAFQANVEK

-1562 SKDIISDILESGVE
+1562 SKDIINDILESGVE

-1658 LRIHSPSRV
+1658 LKIHSPSRV

-1703 AASNMTVPAITLPKI
+1703 AASNMTVPTINLPKI

-1757 KESGAKPV
+1757 QQSGDRPIIFNV
-1765 ILNLDGEVLANN
+1765 DGKDIADNTNNHLGSSTSLAFY
-1777 SNNRI
+1777 
-1782 GSMTDLGL
+1782 GKGL
-1790 YGGGLL
+1790 

>member
-69 GSAGSNALKASLNF
+69 GSAVSNALKASLNF
-83 MRELPSNVQAA
+83 MRELPANVQAA

-101 VKTGFV
+101 VKTWFV

-115 AIKELGTSI
+115 AVKNLGTSI

-149 VKVSIN
+149 VKISIN
-155 VIKSIPSAIKSAGIS
+155 VIKSIPGAIKSAGIT

-183 SAAISFAQTTVKVIR
+183 SAAISFAQTTVKVIK
-198 SIPSAAKTAA
+198 SIPGAAKTAA
-208 VAVKDSFVVA
+208 TAVKNSFVVA
-218 YKAAVVAA
+218 YKAVVVAA

-342 VEKPAEQARFSVLKL
+342 VEKPAEQARFSILRL
-357 AAALGLIAATKN
+357 AAAFGLIAATKN

-515 KAIAMLTKGIEEGT
+515 RAIAMLTKGIEEGT

-605 MIQKIKEL
+605 LIQKIKEF
-613 IPVMVKLAPTILKVV
+613 IPVLIEWAPVLAKVAAGFV
-628 SAMLALQAVSSV
+628 AFNIISSV
-640 YVAFS
+640 YSKVAGLVMAFRGLASSGTLLGGIVNTVKGAFVGLKAALGSASVAF
-645 NIGKMFVPLK
+645 GV
-655 NGLFVIATGFM
+655 
-666 KLAKTIRHPITAIK
+666 ITA
-680 NLAFAIKYFIVT
+680 
-692 SGAVIA
+692 VIGS
-698 IVGAVIAVL
+698 VVAVL
-707 YGMYAAFK
+707 YGMYTAFK
-715 ENTANIKG
+715 ENTAGIKG
-723 FLSGMF
+723 FLSGMW

-753 GSGFKDVLKYIGV
+753 GSGFKDILKYIGV

-810 LSGDLKGA
+810 LQGDLKGA
-818 KKSLEQSKEAFVDAG
+818 KKSLEQSKDAFVDAG

-847 TGTVEA
+847 TGTIESL
-853 FKQMGGEA
+853 KEMGGEA
-861 ENTAKKTETS
+861 EKTGAKAETS
-871 GKKIKETL
+871 NKKIANSL
-879 KLVETTAKQTETT
+879 KIVESTAKQTETT

-923 NAAKDLYGQ
+923 NSAKELYSQ
-932 YQESSKK
+932 YQESAKK
-939 SQDKYSAAM
+939 SQDAYTAAM
-948 EKAQDL
+948 EKAQTL

-965 ANATL
+965 ANTAL
-970 VAEID
+970 VSEIN

-986 DYAKLLKEN
+986 DYAKLLKGN

-1036 LSNGKTLNEKERST
+1036 LANGKTLNEKERST

-1077 KKKSDA
+1077 KKKADA
-1083 TTETEKANYQ
+1083 STETEKANYQ

-1099 TKKNKTLAE
+1099 TKKNKTLAG
-1108 NLQKWASEMNT
+1108 NLQKWASEMNA

-1163 TLAGLGAIMSQRGG
+1163 TLAGLAAIMSQRGG

-1199 NNDVMNTL
+1199 NNDVL
-1207 STLPNGMFQNGQSG
+1207 STISSLPNGMFLNGENG
-1221 KDQFIAAIKSGDFQ
+1221 KNQFLTAIKSGDFQ
-1235 GAGKFLLDGVKLGAS
+1235 GAGKYLVDGVKMGTDS
-1250 PLPGEMNNIGKQGGN
+1250 IDSEMKTKGQTGGQN
-1265 ANADGLK
+1265 FADGVK
-1272 STAEA
+1272 GKEGAA
-1277 NKSAGAE
+1277 KSAGSAV
-1284 LKNNAKNGAFDP
+1284 KNKAKEGATDP
-1296 NLFKMT
+1296 NAFKAV
-1302 GANNASGFN
+1302 GSKDSAGFN
-1311 GGILDGKGNAFSAGS
+1311 NGVMGGKGGAYSAGS
-1326 GIGNSAKSGA
+1326 SVGNSAKSGA
-1336 ASVDSSGVGSD
+1336 GSVDSSGVGSD
-1347 FASGYAQ
+1347 FASGYVN
-1354 GIASGGMM
+1354 GILSGMGA
-1362 VAGAASAL
+1362 VGRAAASL

-1387 SKESKKLGG
+1387 AKKSKKLGG
-1396 DFGTGYSLG
+1396 DFGSGYSLG
-1405 IADKNKAVTKAA
+1405 IASKTKAVNKAAS
-1417 NNLVASALGTESQI
+1417 NLVAGALGTESQI

-1456 VGQLKQAKALSSIE
+1456 SGQLKQAKALNSIE
-1470 GYIGQ
+1470 GYIVQ
-1475 QTNKLAATA
+1475 QTNRLAATA

-1515 TEKMQS
+1515 TEKMKS

-1529 PENPQS
+1529 PENPKS
-1535 IQAEMQKRLK
+1535 IQQEMQKRLK

-1562 SKDIISDILESGVE
+1562 SKDIINDILEAGVE

-1641 NTAKSIANT
+1641 KTAKSIANT

-1658 LRIHSPSRV
+1658 LKIHSPSRV

-1703 AASNMTVPAITLPKI
+1703 AASNMTVPTINLPKI

-1757 KESGAKPV
+1757 QQSGDRPIIFNV
-1765 ILNLDGEVLANN
+1765 DGKDIADNTNNHLGSSTALAFY
-1777 SNNRI
+1777 
-1782 GSMTDLGL
+1782 GKGL
-1790 YGGGLL
+1790 

>member
-16 KADKQLDAFEK
+16 KADKQLDAFEQ

-155 VIKSIPSAIKSAGIS
+155 VIKSIPGAIKSAGIS

-183 SAAISFAQTTVKVIR
+183 SAAISFAQTTVKVIK
-198 SIPSAAKTAA
+198 SIPGAAKTAA
-208 VAVKDSFVVA
+208 TAVKNSFVVA
-218 YKAAVVAA
+218 YKAVVVAA

-257 AFSAVASAAKTT
+257 AFSAVSSAAKTT

-342 VEKPAEQARFSVLKL
+342 VEKPAEQARFSILRL
-357 AAALGLIAATKN
+357 AAAFGLIAATKN

-391 TGSAKDAQLVMTDL
+391 TGSAKDAQLVMKDL

-427 AAGMKAANVKPVFTA
+427 AAGMKAADVKPVFTA

-515 KAIAMLTKGIEEGT
+515 RAIAMLTKGIEEGT

-562 KSLANIAEN
+562 KSLANIVEN

-583 KNTFKQFAAVTASPE
+583 KNAFKQFAAVTASPE

-605 MIQKIKEL
+605 LIQKIKEF
-613 IPVMVKLAPTILKVV
+613 IPVLIEWAPVLAKVAAGFV
-628 SAMLALQAVSSV
+628 AFNIISSV
-640 YVAFS
+640 YSKVAGLVMAFRGLAS
-645 NIGKMFVPLK
+645 SGTLLGGIVNTVKGSFLALK
-655 NGLFVIATGFM
+655 VALGSAAAAFGVI
-666 KLAKTIRHPITAIK
+666 I
-680 NLAFAIKYFIVT
+680 
-692 SGAVIA
+692 AVI
-698 IVGAVIAVL
+698 GAVIAVA
-707 YGMYAAFK
+707 YGMYVSFK

-723 FLSGMF
+723 FLSTMWDG
-729 DAVKN
+729 VKN

-744 QIVSALKPV
+744 QIVAALKPV
-753 GSGFKDVLKYIGV
+753 GSGFKDVLKYV
-766 GVWVAFGIVLATVVD
+766 GVAIWASLGLVLAAVVD

-795 GLQGLYYAIKAAFQA
+795 ALQGLYYAIKAAFQA
-810 LSGDLKGA
+810 LHWDLKGA
-818 KKSLEQSKEAFVDAG
+818 KKSLEQSKDAFVEAG

-861 ENTAKKTETS
+861 EKTAKKTETS

-911 GNKLS
+911 GKKLS
-916 EKTKSFL
+916 EKTESFL
-923 NAAKDLYGQ
+923 NAAKDLYEQ
-932 YQESSKK
+932 YQEATIK
-939 SQDKYSAAM
+939 SQDKYSVAM
-948 EKAQDL
+948 EKAQSL

-986 DYAKLLKEN
+986 DYAKLLKGN

-1108 NLQKWASEMNT
+1108 NLQKWASEMNA

-1163 TLAGLGAIMSQRGG
+1163 TLAGLAAVMSKRGG

-1199 NNDVMNTL
+1199 NDDVMNTL

-1221 KDQFIAAIKSGDFQ
+1221 KDQFITAIKSGDFQ

-1302 GANNASGFN
+1302 GSNNASGFN
-1311 GGILDGKGNAFSAGS
+1311 SGILDGKGNAFSAGT

-1336 ASVDSSGVGSD
+1336 GSVDSSGVGSD
-1347 FASGYAQ
+1347 FASGYVN
-1354 GIASGGMM
+1354 GILSGMGA
-1362 VAGAASAL
+1362 VGEAAGSL
-1370 ANKALAAVQKKQ
+1370 ANKALQAVKDAQKSK
-1382 DSHSP
+1382 SP
-1387 SKESKKLGG
+1387 SKKAKKLGG
-1396 DFGTGYSLG
+1396 DFGSGYSLG
-1405 IADKNKAVTKAA
+1405 IASKTKAVNKAAS
-1417 NNLVASALGTESQI
+1417 NLVAGALGTESQI

-1456 VGQLKQAKALSSIE
+1456 RGQLKQAKALNSIE
-1470 GYIGQ
+1470 GYIVQ
-1475 QTNKLAATA
+1475 QTNRLAATA

-1529 PENPQS
+1529 AENPQS

-1667 AIELGKFFTG
+1667 AIELGKFFTD

-1703 AASNMTVPAITLPKI
+1703 AASNLTVPAITLPKI

-1757 KESGAKPV
+1757 KESGARPV

>member
-101 VKTGFV
+101 VKNGFV

-115 AIKELGTSI
+115 AVKNLGTSI

-149 VKVSIN
+149 VKISIN
-155 VIKSIPSAIKSAGIS
+155 VIKSIPSAIKSAGSS

-183 SAAISFAQTTVKVIR
+183 MAAISFAQTSVNVIK
-198 SIPSAAKTAA
+198 SIPGAAKTAA
-208 VAVKDSFVVA
+208 VAVKNSFVVA
-218 YKAAVVAA
+218 YKAVVVAA

-233 ISAVKAIPSATKSA
+233 ISAVKAIPNATKSA
-247 ALAVSSAMKT
+247 ALAISSAMKT

-287 AKAAGQAGISALKGL
+287 AKATGQAGISALKGL

-312 IKSGLVSGF
+312 IKNGLVSGF
-321 NAAKAAAKGAG
+321 NTAKAAAKGAG

-342 VEKPAEQARFSVLKL
+342 VEKPAEQARFSILRL
-357 AAALGLIAATKN
+357 AAAFGLIAATKN

-391 TGSAKDAQLVMTDL
+391 TGSAKDAQLVMKDL

-427 AAGMKAANVKPVFTA
+427 AAGMKAADVKPVFTA

-473 YADDINRLVDAGVP
+473 YSDDINRLVDAGVP

-515 KAIAMLTKGIEEGT
+515 KAISMLTKGIEEGT
-529 TGMAGNTAKMAGLAK
+529 TGMAGNTAKMSGLAK

-583 KNTFKQFAAVTASPE
+583 KNAFKQFAAVTASPE

-605 MIQKIKEL
+605 LIQKIKEF
-613 IPVMVKLAPTILKVV
+613 IPVLIEWAPLLAKVAAGFV
-628 SAMLALQAVSSV
+628 AFNIISSV
-640 YVAFS
+640 YSKIA
-645 NIGKMFVPLK
+645 
-655 NGLFVIATGFM
+655 GLVG
-666 KLAKTIRHPITAIK
+666 AIK
-680 NLAFAIKYFIVT
+680 GLAS
-692 SGAVIA
+692 SGSLLSGVVNAVRGSFLA
-698 IVGAVIAVL
+698 LKVALGSAVAAFGVVLAVVGAVVAVL

-723 FLSGMF
+723 FLSGMW

-753 GSGFKDVLKYIGV
+753 GSGFKDILKYVGV

-810 LSGDLKGA
+810 LQGDLKGA
-818 KKSLEQSKEAFVDAG
+818 KKSLEQSKDAFVDAG

-847 TGTVEA
+847 TGTIESL
-853 FKQMGGEA
+853 KEMGGEA
-861 ENTAKKTETS
+861 EKTGTKAETS
-871 GKKIKETL
+871 NKKIANSL
-879 KLVETTAKQTETT
+879 KIVESTAKQTETT

-923 NAAKDLYGQ
+923 NSAKELYSQ
-932 YQESSKK
+932 YQESAKK
-939 SQDKYSAAM
+939 SQDAYSAAM
-948 EKAQDL
+948 EKAQTL

-965 ANATL
+965 ANETL

-986 DYAKLLKEN
+986 DYAKLLKGN

-1221 KDQFIAAIKSGDFQ
+1221 KDQFITAIKSGDFQ

-1302 GANNASGFN
+1302 GVNNASGFN
-1311 GGILDGKGNAFSAGS
+1311 GGILDGKGNAFSAGT
-1326 GIGNSAKSGA
+1326 GIGNSAKDGA

-1347 FASGYAQ
+1347 FASGYKN
-1354 GIASGGMM
+1354 GILGGIRD
-1362 VAGAASAL
+1362 VVSAAASL
-1370 ANKALAAVQKKQ
+1370 AQKAIAAVQKKQ
-1382 DSHSP
+1382 NSHSP
-1387 SKESKKLGG
+1387 SKETTKLGG

-1405 IADKNKAVTKAA
+1405 ISSKTKAVTKAA
-1417 NNLVASALGTESQI
+1417 SNLVASALGTESQI

-1456 VGQLKQAKALSSIE
+1456 RGQLKQAKALNSIE

-1562 SKDIISDILESGVE
+1562 SKDIINDILEAGVE

-1641 NTAKSIANT
+1641 KTAKSIANT

-1703 AASNMTVPAITLPKI
+1703 AASNMTVPTITLPKI

-1736 VKTIID
+1736 VKAIID

>member
-27 DLAKAGTNAGAALDK
+27 DLAKAGTNAGTALDK

-69 GSAGSNALKASLNF
+69 GSAGSNALKASLSF
-83 MRELPSNVQAA
+83 MRELPSNIQVA

-115 AIKELGTSI
+115 VVKNLGTSI

-149 VKVSIN
+149 VKISIN
-155 VIKSIPSAIKSAGIS
+155 VIKSIPGAIKSAGSS

-183 SAAISFAQTTVKVIR
+183 MAAISFAQTSVNVIK
-198 SIPSAAKTAA
+198 SIPGAAKTAA
-208 VAVKDSFVVA
+208 VAVKNSFVVA
-218 YKAAVVAA
+218 YKAVVVAA

-233 ISAVKAIPSATKSA
+233 ISAVKAIPNATKSA
-247 ALAVSSAMKT
+247 ALAISSAMKT

-287 AKAAGQAGISALKGL
+287 AKATGQAGISALKGL

-312 IKSGLVSGF
+312 IKTGLVSGF

-357 AAALGLIAATKN
+357 AAAFGLIAATKN

-473 YADDINRLVDAGVP
+473 YADDINRLVEAGVP

-515 KAIAMLTKGIEEGT
+515 RAIAMLTKGIEEGT

-562 KSLANIAEN
+562 KSLANIVEN

-583 KNTFKQFAAVTASPE
+583 KNAFKQFAAVTASPE

-605 MIQKIKEL
+605 LIQKIKEFIPAL
-613 IPVMVKLAPTILKVV
+613 IEWAPLLAKVAAGFVAFNIL
-628 SAMLALQAVSSV
+628 SSV
-640 YVAFS
+640 YSKVAGLVMAFRGLAS
-645 NIGKMFVPLK
+645 SGTLLGGIVNTVKGSFLALK
-655 NGLFVIATGFM
+655 VALGSAAAAFGVI
-666 KLAKTIRHPITAIK
+666 I
-680 NLAFAIKYFIVT
+680 
-692 SGAVIA
+692 AVI
-698 IVGAVIAVL
+698 GAVIAVA
-707 YGMYAAFK
+707 YGMYVSFK

-723 FLSGMF
+723 FLSTMWDG
-729 DAVKN
+729 VKN

-744 QIVSALKPV
+744 QIVAALKPV
-753 GSGFKDVLKYIGV
+753 GSGFKDVLKYV
-766 GVWVAFGIVLATVVD
+766 GVAIWASLGLVLAAVVD

-795 GLQGLYYAIKAAFQA
+795 ALQGLYYAIKAAFQA
-810 LSGDLKGA
+810 LHWDLKGA
-818 KKSLEQSKEAFVDAG
+818 KKSLEQSKDAFVEAG

-861 ENTAKKTETS
+861 EKTAKKTETS

-911 GNKLS
+911 GKKLS
-916 EKTKSFL
+916 EKTESFL
-923 NAAKDLYGQ
+923 NAAKDLYEQ
-932 YQESSKK
+932 YQEATIK
-939 SQDKYSAAM
+939 SQDKYSVAM
-948 EKAQDL
+948 EKAQSL

-986 DYAKLLKEN
+986 DYAKLLKGN

-1108 NLQKWASEMNT
+1108 NLQNWATEMNA
-1119 IIANGGTLN
+1119 IVANGGTLT

-1146 LSAVWQDFVK
+1146 LGAVWQDFVK
-1156 VSGSIDN
+1156 ASGSIDN
-1163 TLAGLGAIMSQRGG
+1163 TLAGLAAIMSQRGG
-1177 EGVQAFVTA
+1177 EGVQGFVTA
-1186 LQSGDYTTAALNI
+1186 LQSGDYTTAASKV
-1199 NNDVMNTL
+1199 NDDVLKTI
-1207 STLPNGMFQNGQSG
+1207 SSLPNSMFLNGQSG
-1221 KDQFIAAIKSGDFQ
+1221 KDQFIAAVKSGDFQ
-1235 GAGKFLLDGVKLGAS
+1235 GAGKFLLDGVKMGAE
-1250 PLPGEMNNIGKQGGN
+1250 PLQGEMDKNGKTSGN
-1265 ANADGLK
+1265 AQANGLK
-1272 STAEA
+1272 GTKEA
-1277 NKSAGAE
+1277 NKKAGAE
-1284 LKNNAKNGAFDP
+1284 LKNNAKSGAFDP

-1302 GANNASGFN
+1302 GSKNSSGFN
-1311 GGILDGKGNAFSAGS
+1311 NGILVGKDGAFSAGS
-1326 GIGNSAKSGA
+1326 SVGGSAKSGA
-1336 ASVDSSGVGSD
+1336 DSVDSTGVGSD
-1347 FASGYAQ
+1347 FASGYVN
-1354 GIASGGMM
+1354 GILSGMGK
-1362 VAGAASAL
+1362 VAEAAASL
-1370 ANKALAAVQKKQ
+1370 ASKALAAVQKKQ

-1387 SKESKKLGG
+1387 AKKSKKLGG
-1396 DFGTGYSLG
+1396 DFGSGYSLG
-1405 IADKNKAVTKAA
+1405 IASKTKAVNKAAS
-1417 NNLVASALGTESQI
+1417 NLVAGALGTEKQI

-1456 VGQLKQAKALSSIE
+1456 VGQLKQAKALNSIE

-1562 SKDIISDILESGVE
+1562 SKDIINDILEAGVE

-1599 QNQINSASKSMGNTA
+1599 QNQINSASKAMGNTA

-1641 NTAKSIANT
+1641 KTAKSIANT

-1703 AASNMTVPAITLPKI
+1703 AASNMTVPTITLPKI

-1757 KESGAKPV
+1757 QQSGDRPIIFNVDGK
-1765 ILNLDGEVLANN
+1765 NLAENA
-1777 SNNRI
+1777 NNRI
-1782 GSMTDLGL
+1782 GTMGNLGL

>member
-69 GSAGSNALKASLNF
+69 GNAGSNALKASLNF

-115 AIKELGTSI
+115 AVKNLGTSI

-155 VIKSIPSAIKSAGIS
+155 VIKSIPGAIKSAGIS

-183 SAAISFAQTTVKVIR
+183 SAAISFAQTTVKVIK
-198 SIPSAAKTAA
+198 SIPGAAKTAA
-208 VAVKDSFVVA
+208 TAVKNSFVVA
-218 YKAAVVAA
+218 YKAVVVAA

-233 ISAVKAIPSATKSA
+233 ISAVKAIPNATKSA
-247 ALAVSSAMKT
+247 ALAISSAMKT
-257 AFSAVASAAKTT
+257 AFSAVVSAAKTT
-269 GTTVKSALK
+269 GTTVKTEL
-278 TGFSAVKSG
+278 TNGFSAIKSG
-287 AKAAGQAGISALKGL
+287 AKTAGQVGISALKGL
-302 GNIAKSTGSL
+302 GNIAKNTGSL
-312 IKSGLVSGF
+312 IKNGLVSGF
-321 NAAKAAAKGAG
+321 NAARSAAKGAG

-342 VEKPAEQARFSVLKL
+342 VERPAEQARFSILKL
-357 AAALGLIAATKN
+357 AAAFGLIAATKN

-473 YADDINRLVDAGVP
+473 YADDINRLVEAGVP

-583 KNTFKQFAAVTASPE
+583 KNAFKQFAAVTASPE

-605 MIQKIKEL
+605 LVQKIKEF
-613 IPVMVKLAPTILKVV
+613 IPVLIEWAPLLAKVAAGFV
-628 SAMLALQAVSSV
+628 AFNIISSV
-640 YVAFS
+640 YSKIA
-645 NIGKMFVPLK
+645 
-655 NGLFVIATGFM
+655 GLVG
-666 KLAKTIRHPITAIK
+666 AIK
-680 NLAFAIKYFIVT
+680 GLAS
-692 SGAVIA
+692 SGSLLSGVVNAVRGSFLALKVALGSAAAAFGVVLAVI
-698 IVGAVIAVL
+698 GAVIAVA
-707 YGMYAAFK
+707 YGMYVSFK

-723 FLSGMF
+723 FLSTMWDG
-729 DAVKN
+729 VKN

-744 QIVSALKPV
+744 QIVAALKPV
-753 GSGFKDVLKYIGV
+753 GSGFKDVLKYV
-766 GVWVAFGIVLATVVD
+766 GVAIWASLGLVLAAVVD

-795 GLQGLYYAIKAAFQA
+795 ALQGLYYAIKAAFKA
-810 LSGDLKGA
+810 LHWDLKGA
-818 KKSLEQSKEAFVDAG
+818 KKSLEQSKDAFVDAG

-861 ENTAKKTETS
+861 EKTAKKTETS
-871 GKKIKETL
+871 GKKIKDTL
-879 KLVETTAKQTETT
+879 KLVETTSKQTETT

-911 GNKLS
+911 GKKLN

-923 NAAKDLYGQ
+923 NAAKDLYEQ
-932 YQESSKK
+932 YQEATKK
-939 SQDKYSAAM
+939 SQDKYSVAM
-948 EKAQDL
+948 EKAQSL

-986 DYAKLLKEN
+986 DYAKLLKGN

-1108 NLQKWASEMNT
+1108 NLQKWASEMNA

-1221 KDQFIAAIKSGDFQ
+1221 KDQFITAIKSGDFQ

-1277 NKSAGAE
+1277 NKRAGAE

-1302 GANNASGFN
+1302 GSNNASGFN
-1311 GGILDGKGNAFSAGS
+1311 SGILDGKGNAFSAGT

-1336 ASVDSSGVGSD
+1336 GSVDSSGVGSD
-1347 FASGYAQ
+1347 FASGYVD
-1354 GIASGGMM
+1354 GILSGMKKVGEA
-1362 VAGAASAL
+1362 AGSL
-1370 ANKALAAVQKKQ
+1370 ANKALQAVKDAQKSK
-1382 DSHSP
+1382 SP
-1387 SKESKKLGG
+1387 SKKAKKLGR
-1396 DFGTGYSLG
+1396 DFGSGYSLG

-1417 NNLVASALGTESQI
+1417 NNLVAGALGTEKQI
-1431 KKLSSTLK
+1431 KKLSTTLK

-1456 VGQLKQAKALSSIE
+1456 AGQLKQAKALNSIE

-1535 IQAEMQKRLK
+1535 IQQEMQKRLK

-1562 SKDIISDILESGVE
+1562 SKDIVSDILDAGVE

-1614 ANAMYSAGINAAKG
+1614 ANAMYSAGINAARG

-1641 NTAKSIANT
+1641 KTAKSIANT

-1658 LRIHSPSRV
+1658 LKIHSPSRV

-1703 AASNMTVPAITLPKI
+1703 AASNMTVPTINLPKI

-1757 KESGAKPV
+1757 QESGDRPINFYV
-1765 ILNLDGEVLANN
+1765 DGKDIADNTNNHLGSSTSLAFY
-1777 SNNRI
+1777 
-1782 GSMTDLGL
+1782 GKGL
-1790 YGGGLL
+1790 

>member
-69 GSAGSNALKASLNF
+69 GNAGSNALKASLNF
-83 MRELPSNVQAA
+83 IRELPSNVQAA

-115 AIKELGTSI
+115 AVKNLGTSI

-149 VKVSIN
+149 VKISIN
-155 VIKSIPSAIKSAGIS
+155 VIKSIPGAIKSAGIS

-183 SAAISFAQTTVKVIR
+183 SAAISFAQTTVKVIK
-198 SIPSAAKTAA
+198 SIPGAAKTAA
-208 VAVKDSFVVA
+208 TAVKNSFVVA
-218 YKAAVVAA
+218 YKAVVVAA

-342 VEKPAEQARFSVLKL
+342 VEKPAEQARFSILRL
-357 AAALGLIAATKN
+357 AAAFGLIAATKN

-427 AAGMKAANVKPVFTA
+427 AAGMQAANVKPVFTA

-473 YADDINRLVDAGVP
+473 YSDDINRLVDAGVP

-494 STGKSVGEM
+494 STEKSVGEM

-583 KNTFKQFAAVTASPE
+583 KNAFKQFAAVTASPE

-613 IPVMVKLAPTILKVV
+613 IPVLIELAPILAKV
-628 SAMLALQAVSSV
+628 AAGFIAFNIISSV
-640 YVAFS
+640 YSKIAGLVGAIKGLASSGSLLGGIINTVRGSFLALKVALGSATAAF
-645 NIGKMFVPLK
+645 G
-655 NGLFVIATGFM
+655 VIA
-666 KLAKTIRHPITAIK
+666 
-680 NLAFAIKYFIVT
+680 
-692 SGAVIA
+692 AVI
-698 IVGAVIAVL
+698 GAVIAVL

-847 TGTVEA
+847 TGTIESL
-853 FKQMGGEA
+853 KEMGGEA
-861 ENTAKKTETS
+861 EKTGTKVETS
-871 GKKIKETL
+871 NKKISSSL
-879 KLVETTAKQTETT
+879 KLVESTAKQTEAT

-904 SGGVDQY
+904 EGGIDQY

-923 NAAKDLYGQ
+923 NSAKDLYSK
-932 YQESSKK
+932 YQESTQK
-939 SQDKYSAAM
+939 SQEKYKSAM
-948 EKAQDL
+948 EKAQSL
-954 EGDKRKKAIAD
+954 EGEKRKKAITD
-965 ANATL
+965 ANKAL
-970 VAEID
+970 VDETT
-975 KNNGTL
+975 KNNSTL
-981 LTLQA
+981 LALQSDYSNMLKTNRWA
-986 DYAKLLKEN
+986 D
-995 KWVDGTELTAQQKKF
+995 GQELTAQQKKF
-1010 LQQQTADIQAELAKQ
+1010 LQVQTKDIQTELAKQ
-1025 NQLYVEGNLLK
+1025 NQLYVEANLLRLEQGK
-1036 LSNGKTLNEKERST
+1036 SLSEKERNT
-1050 SIEVQKSLYADRKKA
+1050 SLEVQKSLYEEKRKA
-1065 VETGEKELADLK
+1065 VETGEKSLDDLK
-1077 KKKSDA
+1077 KKKAEAS
-1083 TTETEKANYQ
+1083 TQTEKANYQ

-1099 TKKNKTLAE
+1099 TKKNKTLSSE
-1108 NLQKWASEMNT
+1108 LQSWASEMNS

-1128 AETFAKGLSEMG
+1128 AQTFSNGLSQLG
-1140 NISDEQ
+1140 SISDEQ
-1146 LSAVWQDFVK
+1146 LSALWQNFV
-1156 VSGSIDN
+1156 STSTSIDN
-1163 TLAGLGAIMSQRGG
+1163 TLSGLAGIMGQRGG

-1199 NNDVMNTL
+1199 NNDVLTTI
-1207 STLPNGMFQNGQSG
+1207 SSLPNGMFLNGQSG
-1221 KDQFIAAIKSGDFQ
+1221 KDQFLLAIKSGDFQ
-1235 GAGKFLLDGVKLGAS
+1235 GAGKFLLDGVKMGAD
-1250 PLPGEMNNIGKQGGN
+1250 PLPGEMEKNGKKSGDAQAKGV
-1265 ANADGLK
+1265 K

-1277 NKSAGAE
+1277 NKSAGKE
-1284 LKNNAKNGAFDP
+1284 IKNNAKSGAFDP

-1302 GANNASGFN
+1302 GSKNSSGFN
-1311 GGILDGKGNAFSAGS
+1311 NGILGGKDGAFSAGTS
-1326 GIGNSAKSGA
+1326 VGGSAKSGA

-1347 FASGYAQ
+1347 FAAGFANGIRSG
-1354 GIASGGMM
+1354 
-1362 VAGAASAL
+1362 AGAVGEAAASIA
-1370 ANKALAAVQKKQ
+1370 AKALAAVQKKQ

-1387 SKESKKLGG
+1387 SKKSKKLGG
-1396 DFGTGYSLG
+1396 DFGSGYSLG
-1405 IADKNKAVTKAA
+1405 IASKTKAVTKAA
-1417 NNLVASALGTESQI
+1417 SNLVAGALGTEKQI

-1439 DKISSAID
+1439 DKVSSAID

-1456 VGQLKQAKALSSIE
+1456 AGQLKQAKALNSIE
-1470 GYIGQ
+1470 GYIAQ

-1529 PENPQS
+1529 AENPQS
-1535 IQAEMQKRLK
+1535 IQQEMQKRLK

-1641 NTAKSIANT
+1641 KTAKSIANT

-1667 AIELGKFFTG
+1667 AVELGKFFTG

-1703 AASNMTVPAITLPKI
+1703 AASNMTVPTINLPKI

-1757 KESGAKPV
+1757 QQSGDRPIIFNV
-1765 ILNLDGEVLANN
+1765 DGKDIADNTNNHLGSSTSLAFY
-1777 SNNRI
+1777 
-1782 GSMTDLGL
+1782 GKGL
-1790 YGGGLL
+1790 

>member
-183 SAAISFAQTTVKVIR
+183 SAAISFAQTTVKVIK
-198 SIPSAAKTAA
+198 SIPGAAKTAA
-208 VAVKDSFVVA
+208 TAVKNSFVLA
-218 YKAAVVAA
+218 YKAVVVAA

-583 KNTFKQFAAVTASPE
+583 KNAFKQFAAVTASPE

-605 MIQKIKEL
+605 LIQKIKEF
-613 IPVMVKLAPTILKVV
+613 IPVLIEWAPLLAKVAAGFVAFNIL
-628 SAMLALQAVSSV
+628 SSV
-640 YVAFS
+640 YSKVAGLVMAFRGLAS
-645 NIGKMFVPLK
+645 SGTLLGGIVNTVKGSFLALK
-655 NGLFVIATGFM
+655 VALGSAAAAFGVI
-666 KLAKTIRHPITAIK
+666 I
-680 NLAFAIKYFIVT
+680 
-692 SGAVIA
+692 AVI
-698 IVGAVIAVL
+698 GAVIAVA
-707 YGMYAAFK
+707 YGMYVSFK

-723 FLSGMF
+723 FLSTMWDG
-729 DAVKN
+729 VKN

-744 QIVSALKPV
+744 QIVAALKPV
-753 GSGFKDVLKYIGV
+753 GSGFKDVLKYV
-766 GVWVAFGIVLATVVD
+766 GVAIWASLGLVLAAVVD

-795 GLQGLYYAIKAAFQA
+795 ALQGLYYAIKSAFQA

-818 KKSLEQSKEAFVDAG
+818 KKSLEQSKDAFVEAG

-861 ENTAKKTETS
+861 EKTAKKTETS
-871 GKKIKETL
+871 GKKIKDTL

-932 YQESSKK
+932 YQESAKK

-965 ANATL
+965 ANTTL

-986 DYAKLLKEN
+986 DYAKLLKGN

-1199 NNDVMNTL
+1199 NNDVL
-1207 STLPNGMFQNGQSG
+1207 STISSLPNGMFLNGESG
-1221 KDQFIAAIKSGDFQ
+1221 KNQFLTAIKSGDFQ
-1235 GAGKFLLDGVKLGAS
+1235 GAGKYLVDGVKMGTDS
-1250 PLPGEMNNIGKQGGN
+1250 IDSEMKTKGQTGGQN
-1265 ANADGLK
+1265 FADGVK
-1272 STAEA
+1272 GKEDAA
-1277 NKSAGAE
+1277 KSAGSAV
-1284 LKNNAKNGAFDP
+1284 KNKAKEGATDP
-1296 NLFKMT
+1296 NAFKAV
-1302 GANNASGFN
+1302 GSKDSAGFN
-1311 GGILDGKGNAFSAGS
+1311 NGVMGGKGGAYSAGS
-1326 GIGNSAKSGA
+1326 SVGNSAKSGA

-1347 FASGYAQ
+1347 FSSGYVN
-1354 GIASGGMM
+1354 GILSGMGA
-1362 VAGAASAL
+1362 VGEAAASL
-1370 ANKALAAVQKKQ
+1370 ASKALAAVQKKQ

-1387 SKESKKLGG
+1387 AKESKKLGG

-1456 VGQLKQAKALSSIE
+1456 AGQLKQAKALNSIE
-1470 GYIGQ
+1470 GYIAQ

-1529 PENPQS
+1529 AENPQS

-1667 AIELGKFFTG
+1667 AVELGKFFTG

-1757 KESGAKPV
+1757 QQSGDRPIIFNVDGK
-1765 ILNLDGEVLANN
+1765 NLAENA
-1777 SNNRI
+1777 NNRI
-1782 GSMTDLGL
+1782 GTMGNLGL

>member
-155 VIKSIPSAIKSAGIS
+155 VIKSIPGAIKSAGIS

-183 SAAISFAQTTVKVIR
+183 SAAISFAQTTVKVIK
-198 SIPSAAKTAA
+198 SIPGAAKTAA
-208 VAVKDSFVVA
+208 VTVKNSFVVA
-218 YKAAVVAA
+218 YKAVVVAA

-233 ISAVKAIPSATKSA
+233 ISAVKAIPNATKSA
-247 ALAVSSAMKT
+247 ALAISSAMKT
-257 AFSAVASAAKTT
+257 AFSAVVSAAKTT
-269 GTTVKSALK
+269 GTTVKTALT
-278 TGFSAVKSG
+278 TGFSAIKSG
-287 AKAAGQAGISALKGL
+287 AKTAGQVGISALKGL
-302 GNIAKSTGSL
+302 GNIAKNTGSL
-312 IKSGLVSGF
+312 IKNGLVSGF
-321 NAAKAAAKGAG
+321 NAARSAAKGAG

-342 VEKPAEQARFSVLKL
+342 VEKPAEQARFSILRL
-357 AAALGLIAATKN
+357 AAAFGLIAATKN

-473 YADDINRLVDAGVP
+473 YADDINRLVEAGVP

-583 KNTFKQFAAVTASPE
+583 KNAFKQFAAVTASPE

-605 MIQKIKEL
+605 LIQKIKEF
-613 IPVMVKLAPTILKVV
+613 IPVLIEWAPVLAKVAAGFV
-628 SAMLALQAVSSV
+628 AFNIISSV
-640 YVAFS
+640 YSKVAGLVMAFRGLAS
-645 NIGKMFVPLK
+645 SGTLLGGIVNTVKGSFLALK
-655 NGLFVIATGFM
+655 VALGSAAAAFGVI
-666 KLAKTIRHPITAIK
+666 I
-680 NLAFAIKYFIVT
+680 
-692 SGAVIA
+692 AVI
-698 IVGAVIAVL
+698 GAVIAVA
-707 YGMYAAFK
+707 YGMYVSFK

-723 FLSGMF
+723 FLSTMWDG
-729 DAVKN
+729 VKN

-744 QIVSALKPV
+744 QIVAALKPV
-753 GSGFKDVLKYIGV
+753 GSGFKDVLKYV
-766 GVWVAFGIVLATVVD
+766 GVAIWASLGLVLAAVVD

-795 GLQGLYYAIKAAFQA
+795 ALQGLYYAIKAAFQA
-810 LSGDLKGA
+810 LHWDLKGA
-818 KKSLEQSKEAFVDAG
+818 KKSLEQSKDAFVEAG

-861 ENTAKKTETS
+861 EKTAKKTETS

-911 GNKLS
+911 GKKLS
-916 EKTKSFL
+916 EKTESFL
-923 NAAKDLYGQ
+923 NAAKDLYEQ
-932 YQESSKK
+932 YQEATIK
-939 SQDKYSAAM
+939 SQDKYSVAM
-948 EKAQDL
+948 EKAQSL

-986 DYAKLLKEN
+986 DYAKLLKGN

-1108 NLQKWASEMNT
+1108 NLQKWASEMNA

-1163 TLAGLGAIMSQRGG
+1163 TLAGLAAVMSKRGG

-1221 KDQFIAAIKSGDFQ
+1221 KDQFITAIKSGDFQ

-1302 GANNASGFN
+1302 GSNNASGFN
-1311 GGILDGKGNAFSAGS
+1311 SGILDGKGNAFSAGT

-1336 ASVDSSGVGSD
+1336 GSVDSSGVGSD
-1347 FASGYAQ
+1347 FASGYVN
-1354 GIASGGMM
+1354 GILSGMGA
-1362 VAGAASAL
+1362 VGEAAGSL
-1370 ANKALAAVQKKQ
+1370 ANKALQAVKDAQKSK
-1382 DSHSP
+1382 SP
-1387 SKESKKLGG
+1387 SKKAKKLGG
-1396 DFGTGYSLG
+1396 DFGSGYSLG
-1405 IADKNKAVTKAA
+1405 IASKTKAVNKAAS
-1417 NNLVASALGTESQI
+1417 NLVAGALGTESQI

-1439 DKISSAID
+1439 DKVSSAID

-1456 VGQLKQAKALSSIE
+1456 RGQLKQAKALNSIE
-1470 GYIGQ
+1470 GYIAQ
-1475 QTNKLAATA
+1475 QTNRLAATA

-1529 PENPQS
+1529 AENPQS
-1535 IQAEMQKRLK
+1535 IQQEMQKRLK

-1641 NTAKSIANT
+1641 KTAKSIAST

-1667 AIELGKFFTG
+1667 AVELGKFFTG

-1682 VLAGAKGAVQSTN
+1682 VLAGAKGAVKSTN
-1695 KMVDKVVN
+1695 KMVDSVVN
-1703 AASNMTVPAITLPKI
+1703 AASNLTAPKITLPHV
-1718 SAEKALGLKSVDL
+1718 SAEKALGLKSSDL

-1736 VKTIID
+1736 VKAIVE
-1742 NKTKESSNADLIKAI
+1742 NESK
-1757 KESGAKPV
+1757 
-1765 ILNLDGEVLANN
+1765 NN
-1777 SNNRI
+1777 SN
-1782 GSMTDLGL
+1782 SDLINAIEKSGGRPIILNVDGKVIADNTNNHLGNSTSLAFYGKGL
-1790 YGGGLL
+1790 

>member
-27 DLAKAGTNAGAALDK
+27 DLAKAGTNAGTALDK

-57 LKDTFVNAFKSM
+57 LKDTFVNVFKSM
-69 GSAGSNALKASLNF
+69 GNAGSNALKASLNF
-83 MRELPSNVQAA
+83 IRELPSNVQAA

-101 VKTGFV
+101 VKIGFV

-115 AIKELGTSI
+115 AVKNLGTSI

-143 SSIVSA
+143 SSIASA

-155 VIKSIPSAIKSAGIS
+155 VIKSIPGAIKSAGIS

-183 SAAISFAQTTVKVIR
+183 SAAISFAQTTVKVIK
-198 SIPSAAKTAA
+198 SIPGAAKTAA
-208 VAVKDSFVVA
+208 TAVKNSFVVA
-218 YKAAVVAA
+218 YKAVVVAA

-247 ALAVSSAMKT
+247 ALAISSAMKT

-342 VEKPAEQARFSVLKL
+342 VEKPAEQARFSILRL
-357 AAALGLIAATKN
+357 AAAFGLIAATKN

-583 KNTFKQFAAVTASPE
+583 KNAFKQFAAVTASPE

-605 MIQKIKEL
+605 LIQKIKEF
-613 IPVMVKLAPTILKVV
+613 IPVLIEWAPVLAKVAAGFV
-628 SAMLALQAVSSV
+628 AFNIISSV
-640 YVAFS
+640 YSKVAGLVMAFRGLASSGTLLGGIVNTVKGAFVGLKAALGSASVAF
-645 NIGKMFVPLK
+645 GV
-655 NGLFVIATGFM
+655 
-666 KLAKTIRHPITAIK
+666 ITA
-680 NLAFAIKYFIVT
+680 
-692 SGAVIA
+692 VIGS
-698 IVGAVIAVL
+698 VVAVL
-707 YGMYAAFK
+707 YGMYTAFK
-715 ENTANIKG
+715 ENTAGIKG
-723 FLSGMF
+723 FLSGMW

-753 GSGFKDVLKYIGV
+753 GSGFKDILKYIGV

-810 LSGDLKGA
+810 LHWDLKGA
-818 KKSLEQSKEAFVDAG
+818 KKSLEQSKDAFVDAG

-861 ENTAKKTETS
+861 EKTAKKTETS
-871 GKKIKETL
+871 GKKIKDTL

-899 IDTML
+899 IDMML

-911 GNKLS
+911 GKKLN

-923 NAAKDLYGQ
+923 NAAKDLYEQ
-932 YQESSKK
+932 YQEATKK
-939 SQDKYSAAM
+939 SQDKYSVAM
-948 EKAQDL
+948 EKAQSL

-965 ANATL
+965 ANKTL
-970 VAEID
+970 VDETT
-975 KNNGTL
+975 KNNSTL
-981 LTLQA
+981 LTLQSDYSNMLKTNRWA
-986 DYAKLLKEN
+986 D
-995 KWVDGTELTAQQKKF
+995 GQELTAQQKKF
-1010 LQQQTADIQAELAKQ
+1010 LQQQTTDIQTELAKQ
-1025 NQLYVEGNLLK
+1025 NQLYVEANLLR
-1036 LSNGKTLNEKERST
+1036 LEQGKSLNEKERNT
-1050 SIEVQKSLYADRKKA
+1050 SLEVQKSLYEEKKKA
-1065 VETGEKELADLK
+1065 VETGEKSLADLK
-1077 KKKSDA
+1077 KKKADA
-1083 TTETEKANYQ
+1083 STETEKANYQ

-1099 TKKNKTLAE
+1099 TKKNKTLST
-1108 NLQKWASEMNT
+1108 NLKNWATEMNA

-1128 AETFAKGLSEMG
+1128 AETFASGLSQLG

-1146 LSAVWQDFVK
+1146 LSALWQNFV
-1156 VSGSIDN
+1156 STSTSIDN
-1163 TLAGLGAIMSQRGG
+1163 TLSGLAAIMGQRGG

-1221 KDQFIAAIKSGDFQ
+1221 KDQFITAIKSGDFQ

-1311 GGILDGKGNAFSAGS
+1311 GGILDGKGNAFSAGT

-1347 FASGYAQ
+1347 FASGYVN
-1354 GIASGGMM
+1354 GILSGMGA
-1362 VAGAASAL
+1362 VGEAAGSL
-1370 ANKALAAVQKKQ
+1370 ANKALQAVKDAQKSK
-1382 DSHSP
+1382 SP
-1387 SKESKKLGG
+1387 SKKAKKLGG
-1396 DFGTGYSLG
+1396 DFGSGYSLG
-1405 IADKNKAVTKAA
+1405 IASKTKAVNKAAS
-1417 NNLVASALGTESQI
+1417 NLVAGALGTESQI

-1456 VGQLKQAKALSSIE
+1456 SGQLKQAKALNSIE
-1470 GYIGQ
+1470 GYIVQ
-1475 QTNKLAATA
+1475 QTNRLAATA

-1562 SKDIISDILESGVE
+1562 SKDIINDILEAGVE

-1614 ANAMYSAGINAAKG
+1614 ANAMYSAGINAARG

-1641 NTAKSIANT
+1641 KTAKSIANT

-1658 LRIHSPSRV
+1658 LKIHSPSRV

-1703 AASNMTVPAITLPKI
+1703 AASNMTVPAINLPKI

-1757 KESGAKPV
+1757 QQSGDRPINFYV
-1765 ILNLDGEVLANN
+1765 DGKDLADNTNN
-1777 SNNRI
+1777 HL
-1782 GSMTDLGL
+1782 GSSTSLAFYGKGL
-1790 YGGGLL
+1790 

>member
-16 KADKQLDAFEK
+16 KAGKQLDAFEK

-69 GSAGSNALKASLNF
+69 GSAGSNALKASLSF
-83 MRELPSNVQAA
+83 MRELPANVGSA

-115 AIKELGTSI
+115 AVKSLGTSI

-149 VKVSIN
+149 VKTSIN
-155 VIKSIPSAIKSAGIS
+155 VIKSIPGAIKSAGSS
-170 IKSALVSSLQAAK
+170 IKSALVSSLHAAK
-183 SAAISFAQTTVKVIR
+183 TAAISFAQTTVKVIK
-198 SIPSAAKTAA
+198 SIPGAAKTAA
-208 VAVKDSFVVA
+208 TAVKNSFVVA
-218 YKAAVVAA
+218 YKAVVVAA

-257 AFSAVASAAKTT
+257 AFSAVVSAAKTT
-269 GTTVKSALK
+269 GTTVKTAL
-278 TGFSAVKSG
+278 TNGFSAIKSG
-287 AKAAGQAGISALKGL
+287 AKTAGQVGISALKGL
-302 GNIAKSTGSL
+302 GNVAKSTGSL
-312 IKSGLVSGF
+312 IKNGLVSGF
-321 NAAKAAAKGAG
+321 NAARSAAKGAG

-342 VEKPAEQARFSVLKL
+342 VEKPAEQARFSILRL
-357 AAALGLIAATKN
+357 AAAFGLIATTKN

-427 AAGMKAANVKPVFTA
+427 AAGMQAANVKPVFTA

-473 YADDINRLVDAGVP
+473 YSDDINRLVDAGVP

-583 KNTFKQFAAVTASPE
+583 KNAFKQFAAVTASPE

-613 IPVMVKLAPTILKVV
+613 IPVLIELAPILAKV
-628 SAMLALQAVSSV
+628 AAGFIAFNIISSV
-640 YVAFS
+640 YSKIAGLVGAIKGLASSGSLLGGIINTVRGSFLALKVALGSATAAF
-645 NIGKMFVPLK
+645 G
-655 NGLFVIATGFM
+655 VIA
-666 KLAKTIRHPITAIK
+666 
-680 NLAFAIKYFIVT
+680 
-692 SGAVIA
+692 AVI
-698 IVGAVIAVL
+698 GAVIAVL

-723 FLSGMF
+723 FLSGMWE
-729 DAVKN
+729 AVKN

-818 KKSLEQSKEAFVDAG
+818 KKSLEQSKDAFVDAG

-847 TGTVEA
+847 TGTIESL
-853 FKQMGGEA
+853 KEMGGEA
-861 ENTAKKTETS
+861 EKTGTKAETS
-871 GKKIKETL
+871 NKKISSSL
-879 KLVETTAKQTETT
+879 KLVESTAKQTEAT

-904 SGGVDQY
+904 EGGIDQY

-923 NAAKDLYGQ
+923 NSAKELYSK
-932 YQESSKK
+932 YQESTQK
-939 SQDKYSAAM
+939 SQDKYTSAM
-948 EKAQDL
+948 EKVQSL
-954 EGDKRKKAIAD
+954 EGEKRKKAIAD
-965 ANATL
+965 ANKTL
-970 VAEID
+970 VDETT
-975 KNNGTL
+975 KNNSTL
-981 LTLQA
+981 LALQSDYSNMLKTNRWA
-986 DYAKLLKEN
+986 D
-995 KWVDGTELTAQQKKF
+995 GQELTAQQKKF
-1010 LQQQTADIQAELAKQ
+1010 LQVQTKDIQTELAKQ
-1025 NQLYVEGNLLK
+1025 NQLYVEANLLRLEQGK
-1036 LSNGKTLNEKERST
+1036 SLSEKERNT
-1050 SIEVQKSLYADRKKA
+1050 SLEVQKSLYEEKRKA
-1065 VETGEKELADLK
+1065 VETGEKSLDDLK
-1077 KKKSDA
+1077 KKKAEAS
-1083 TTETEKANYQ
+1083 TQTEKANYQ

-1099 TKKNKTLAE
+1099 TKKNKTLSSE
-1108 NLQKWASEMNT
+1108 LQSWASEMNS
-1119 IIANGGTLN
+1119 IIANGGSLN
-1128 AETFAKGLSEMG
+1128 AQTFSNGLSQLG
-1140 NISDEQ
+1140 SISDEQ
-1146 LSAVWQDFVK
+1146 LSALWQNFV
-1156 VSGSIDN
+1156 STSTSIDN
-1163 TLAGLGAIMSQRGG
+1163 TLSGLAGIMGQRGG

-1199 NNDVMNTL
+1199 NNDVLTTI
-1207 STLPNGMFQNGQSG
+1207 SSLPNGMFLNGQSG
-1221 KDQFIAAIKSGDFQ
+1221 KNQFLLAIKSGDFQ
-1235 GAGKFLLDGVKLGAS
+1235 GAGKYLIDGVKMGVDPIEQDLKTKGQS
-1250 PLPGEMNNIGKQGGN
+1250 SGQNF
-1265 ANADGLK
+1265 ADGIK
-1272 STAEA
+1272 GKEGAA
-1277 NKSAGAE
+1277 KSAGTTI
-1284 LKNNAKNGAFDP
+1284 KNNAKSGAFDP

-1302 GANNASGFN
+1302 GSKNSSGFN
-1311 GGILDGKGNAFSAGS
+1311 NGILGGKDGAYSAGTS
-1326 GIGNSAKSGA
+1326 VGGSAKSGA

-1347 FASGYAQ
+1347 FAAGFANGIRSG
-1354 GIASGGMM
+1354 
-1362 VAGAASAL
+1362 AGAVGEAAASIA
-1370 ANKALAAVQKKQ
+1370 AKALAAVQKKQ

-1387 SKESKKLGG
+1387 SKKSKKLGG
-1396 DFGTGYSLG
+1396 DFGSGYSLG
-1405 IADKNKAVTKAA
+1405 IASKTKAVTKAA
-1417 NNLVASALGTESQI
+1417 SNLVAGALGTEKQI

-1439 DKISSAID
+1439 DKVSSAID

-1456 VGQLKQAKALSSIE
+1456 AGQLKQAKALNSIE
-1470 GYIGQ
+1470 GYIAQ
-1475 QTNKLAATA
+1475 QTNRLAATA

-1529 PENPQS
+1529 AENPQS
-1535 IQAEMQKRLK
+1535 IQQEMQKRLK

-1641 NTAKSIANT
+1641 KTAKSIANT

-1658 LRIHSPSRV
+1658 LKIHSPSRV
-1667 AIELGKFFTG
+1667 AISLGKFFTG

-1703 AASNMTVPAITLPKI
+1703 AASNMTVPTITLPKI
-1718 SAEKALGLKSVDL
+1718 SAEKALGLKSIDL

-1742 NKTKESSNADLIKAI
+1742 NKTKESSNADLIKAL
-1757 KESGAKPV
+1757 KQSGDRPIIFNV
-1765 ILNLDGEVLANN
+1765 DGKDIADNTNNHLGSSASLAFY
-1777 SNNRI
+1777 
-1782 GSMTDLGL
+1782 GKGL
-1790 YGGGLL
+1790 

>member
-27 DLAKAGTNAGAALDK
+27 DLEKAGTNAGVALDK

-183 SAAISFAQTTVKVIR
+183 SAAISFAQTTVKVIK
-198 SIPSAAKTAA
+198 SIPGAAKTAA
-208 VAVKDSFVVA
+208 TAVKNSFVVA
-218 YKAAVVAA
+218 YKAVVVAA

-287 AKAAGQAGISALKGL
+287 AKAVGQAGISALKGL

-583 KNTFKQFAAVTASPE
+583 KNAFKQFAAVTASPE

-605 MIQKIKEL
+605 LIQKIKEF
-613 IPVMVKLAPTILKVV
+613 IPVLIEWAPLLAKVAAGFVAFNIL
-628 SAMLALQAVSSV
+628 SSV
-640 YVAFS
+640 YSKVAGLVMAFRGLAS
-645 NIGKMFVPLK
+645 SGTLLGGIVNTVKGSFLALK
-655 NGLFVIATGFM
+655 VALGSAAAAFGVI
-666 KLAKTIRHPITAIK
+666 I
-680 NLAFAIKYFIVT
+680 
-692 SGAVIA
+692 AVI
-698 IVGAVIAVL
+698 GAVIAVA
-707 YGMYAAFK
+707 YGMYVSFK

-723 FLSGMF
+723 FLSTMWDG
-729 DAVKN
+729 VKN

-744 QIVSALKPV
+744 QIVAALKPV
-753 GSGFKDVLKYIGV
+753 GSGFKDVLKYV
-766 GVWVAFGIVLATVVD
+766 GVAIWASLGLVLAAVVD

-795 GLQGLYYAIKAAFQA
+795 ALQGLYYAIKSAFQA

-818 KKSLEQSKEAFVDAG
+818 KKSLEQSKDAFVEAG

>member
-115 AIKELGTSI
+115 AVKNLGTSI

-155 VIKSIPSAIKSAGIS
+155 VIKSIPGAIKSAGIS

-183 SAAISFAQTTVKVIR
+183 SAAITFAQTTVKVIK
-198 SIPSAAKTAA
+198 SIPGAAKTAA
-208 VAVKDSFVVA
+208 TAVKNSFVVA
-218 YKAAVVAA
+218 YKAVVVAA

-342 VEKPAEQARFSVLKL
+342 VEKPAEQARFSILRL
-357 AAALGLIAATKN
+357 AAAFGLIAATKN

-515 KAIAMLTKGIEEGT
+515 RAIAMLTKGIEEGT

-583 KNTFKQFAAVTASPE
+583 KNAFKQFAAVTASPE

-605 MIQKIKEL
+605 LIQKIKEF
-613 IPVMVKLAPTILKVV
+613 IPVLIEWAPVLAKVAAGFV
-628 SAMLALQAVSSV
+628 AFNIISSV
-640 YVAFS
+640 YSKVAGLVMAFRGLASSGTLLGGIVNTVKGAFVGLKAALGSASVAF
-645 NIGKMFVPLK
+645 GV
-655 NGLFVIATGFM
+655 
-666 KLAKTIRHPITAIK
+666 ITA
-680 NLAFAIKYFIVT
+680 
-692 SGAVIA
+692 VIGS
-698 IVGAVIAVL
+698 VVAVL
-707 YGMYAAFK
+707 YGMYTAFK
-715 ENTANIKG
+715 ENTAGIKG
-723 FLSGMF
+723 FLSGMW

-753 GSGFKDVLKYIGV
+753 GSGFKDILKYIGV

-810 LSGDLKGA
+810 LQGDLKGA
-818 KKSLEQSKEAFVDAG
+818 KKSLEQSKDAFVDAG

-847 TGTVEA
+847 TGTIESL
-853 FKQMGGEA
+853 KEMGGEA
-861 ENTAKKTETS
+861 EKTGAKAETS
-871 GKKIKETL
+871 NKKIANSL
-879 KLVETTAKQTETT
+879 KIVESTAKQTETT

-923 NAAKDLYGQ
+923 NSAKELYSQ
-932 YQESSKK
+932 YQESAKK
-939 SQDKYSAAM
+939 SQDAYTAAM
-948 EKAQDL
+948 EKAQTL

-965 ANATL
+965 ANTAL
-970 VAEID
+970 VSEIN

-986 DYAKLLKEN
+986 DYAKLLKGN

-1036 LSNGKTLNEKERST
+1036 LANGKTLNEKERST

-1077 KKKSDA
+1077 KKKADA
-1083 TTETEKANYQ
+1083 STETEKANYQ

-1099 TKKNKTLAE
+1099 TKKNKTLAG
-1108 NLQKWASEMNT
+1108 NLQKWASEMNA

-1163 TLAGLGAIMSQRGG
+1163 TLAGLAAVMSQRGG

-1199 NNDVMNTL
+1199 NNDVL
-1207 STLPNGMFQNGQSG
+1207 STISSLPNGMFLNGENG
-1221 KDQFIAAIKSGDFQ
+1221 KNQFLTAIKSGDFQ
-1235 GAGKFLLDGVKLGAS
+1235 GAGKYLVDGVKMGTDS
-1250 PLPGEMNNIGKQGGN
+1250 IDSEMKTKGQTGGQN
-1265 ANADGLK
+1265 FADGVK
-1272 STAEA
+1272 GKEGAA
-1277 NKSAGAE
+1277 KSAGSAV
-1284 LKNNAKNGAFDP
+1284 KNKAKEGATDP
-1296 NLFKMT
+1296 NAFKAV
-1302 GANNASGFN
+1302 GSKDSAGFN
-1311 GGILDGKGNAFSAGS
+1311 NGVMGGKGGAYSAGS
-1326 GIGNSAKSGA
+1326 SVGNSAKSGA
-1336 ASVDSSGVGSD
+1336 GSVDSSGVGSD
-1347 FASGYAQ
+1347 FASGYVN
-1354 GIASGGMM
+1354 GILSGMGA
-1362 VAGAASAL
+1362 VGRAAASL

-1387 SKESKKLGG
+1387 AKKSKKLGG
-1396 DFGTGYSLG
+1396 DFGSGYSLG
-1405 IADKNKAVTKAA
+1405 IASKTKAVNKAAS
-1417 NNLVASALGTESQI
+1417 NLVAGALGTESQI
-1431 KKLSSTLK
+1431 KKLSNTLK

-1456 VGQLKQAKALSSIE
+1456 SGQLKQAKALNSIE
-1470 GYIGQ
+1470 GYIVQ
-1475 QTNKLAATA
+1475 QTNRLAATA

-1562 SKDIISDILESGVE
+1562 SKDIINDILEAGVE

-1599 QNQINSASKSMGNTA
+1599 QNQINSASKAMGNTA

-1641 NTAKSIANT
+1641 KTAKSIANT

-1658 LRIHSPSRV
+1658 LKIHSPSRV

-1703 AASNMTVPAITLPKI
+1703 AASNMTVPTINLPKI

-1757 KESGAKPV
+1757 QQSGDRPINFYV
-1765 ILNLDGEVLANN
+1765 DGKDLADNTNN
-1777 SNNRI
+1777 HL
-1782 GSMTDLGL
+1782 GSSTSLAFYGKGL
-1790 YGGGLL
+1790 

>member
-115 AIKELGTSI
+115 AVKNLGTSI

-183 SAAISFAQTTVKVIR
+183 SAAISFAQTTVKVIK
-198 SIPSAAKTAA
+198 SIPGAAKTAA
-208 VAVKDSFVVA
+208 TAVKNSFVVA
-218 YKAAVVAA
+218 YKAVVVAA

-302 GNIAKSTGSL
+302 GNIAKSTGAS
-312 IKSGLVSGF
+312 IKNGLVTGF

-442 IADAAYGVGNGS
+442 IANAAYGVGNGS

-562 KSLANIAEN
+562 KSLANIVEN

-583 KNTFKQFAAVTASPE
+583 KNAFKQFAAVTASPE

-605 MIQKIKEL
+605 LIQKIKEF
-613 IPVMVKLAPTILKVV
+613 IPVLIEWAPLLAKVAAGFVAFNIL
-628 SAMLALQAVSSV
+628 SSV
-640 YVAFS
+640 YSKVAGLVMAFRGLAS
-645 NIGKMFVPLK
+645 SGTLLGGIVNTVKGSFLALK
-655 NGLFVIATGFM
+655 VALGSAAAAFGVI
-666 KLAKTIRHPITAIK
+666 I
-680 NLAFAIKYFIVT
+680 
-692 SGAVIA
+692 AVI
-698 IVGAVIAVL
+698 GAVIAVA
-707 YGMYAAFK
+707 YGMYVSFK

-723 FLSGMF
+723 FLSTMWDG
-729 DAVKN
+729 VKN

-744 QIVSALKPV
+744 QIVAALKPV
-753 GSGFKDVLKYIGV
+753 GSGFKDVLKYV
-766 GVWVAFGIVLATVVD
+766 GVAIWASLGLVLAAVVD

-795 GLQGLYYAIKAAFQA
+795 ALQGLYYAIKAAFQA
-810 LSGDLKGA
+810 LHWDLKGA
-818 KKSLEQSKEAFVDAG
+818 KKSLEQSKDAFVEAG

-861 ENTAKKTETS
+861 EKTAKKTETS

-879 KLVETTAKQTETT
+879 KLVETTAKQTEIT

-911 GNKLS
+911 GKKLS
-916 EKTKSFL
+916 EKTESFL
-923 NAAKDLYGQ
+923 NAAKDLYEQ
-932 YQESSKK
+932 YQEATKK
-939 SQDKYSAAM
+939 SQDKYSVAM
-948 EKAQDL
+948 EKAQSL

-965 ANATL
+965 ANKTL
-970 VAEID
+970 VDETT
-975 KNNGTL
+975 KNNSTL
-981 LTLQA
+981 LTLQSDYSNMLKTNRWA
-986 DYAKLLKEN
+986 D
-995 KWVDGTELTAQQKKF
+995 GQELTAQQKKF
-1010 LQQQTADIQAELAKQ
+1010 LQQQTTDIQTELAKQ
-1025 NQLYVEGNLLK
+1025 NQLYVEANLLR
-1036 LSNGKTLNEKERST
+1036 LEQGKSLNEKERNT
-1050 SIEVQKSLYADRKKA
+1050 SLEVQKSLYEEKKKA
-1065 VETGEKELADLK
+1065 VETGEKSLADLK
-1077 KKKSDA
+1077 KKKADA
-1083 TTETEKANYQ
+1083 STETEKANYQ

-1099 TKKNKTLAE
+1099 TKKNKTLST
-1108 NLQKWASEMNT
+1108 NLKNWATEMNA

-1128 AETFAKGLSEMG
+1128 AETFANGLSQLG

-1146 LSAVWQDFVK
+1146 LSALWQNFV
-1156 VSGSIDN
+1156 STSTSIDN
-1163 TLAGLGAIMSQRGG
+1163 TLAGLAAIMSQRGG
-1177 EGVQAFVTA
+1177 EGVQGFVTA

-1221 KDQFIAAIKSGDFQ
+1221 KDQFITAIKSGDFQ

-1311 GGILDGKGNAFSAGS
+1311 SGILDGKGNAFSAGT

-1336 ASVDSSGVGSD
+1336 GSVDSSGVGSD
-1347 FASGYAQ
+1347 FASGYVN
-1354 GIASGGMM
+1354 GILSGMGA
-1362 VAGAASAL
+1362 VGEAAASL
-1370 ANKALAAVQKKQ
+1370 AQKAIEAVQKKQ
-1382 DSHSP
+1382 NSRSP
-1387 SKESKKLGG
+1387 SKETKKLGG
-1396 DFGTGYSLG
+1396 DFGAGYSLG
-1405 IADKNKAVTKAA
+1405 ISSKTKAVNKAAS
-1417 NNLVASALGTESQI
+1417 NLVAGALGTEKQI

-1439 DKISSAID
+1439 DKISTAID

-1456 VGQLKQAKALSSIE
+1456 RGQLKQAKALNSIE
-1470 GYIGQ
+1470 GYIAQ
-1475 QTNKLAATA
+1475 QTSRLAATA

-1562 SKDIISDILESGVE
+1562 SKDIINDILEAGVE

-1614 ANAMYSAGINAAKG
+1614 ANAMYSAGINAARG

-1641 NTAKSIANT
+1641 KTAKSIANT

-1658 LRIHSPSRV
+1658 LKIHSPSRV

-1703 AASNMTVPAITLPKI
+1703 AASNMTVPAINLPKI

-1757 KESGAKPV
+1757 QQSGDRPINFYV
-1765 ILNLDGEVLANN
+1765 DGKDLADNTNN
-1777 SNNRI
+1777 HL
-1782 GSMTDLGL
+1782 GSSTSLAFYGKGL
-1790 YGGGLL
+1790 

>member
-1 MSDGSVVIEISLDDK
+1 MSDGSVVIEISLDDE

-69 GSAGSNALKASLNF
+69 GSVGSNALKASLNF

-115 AIKELGTSI
+115 AVKNLGTSI

-170 IKSALVSSLQAAK
+170 IKSVLVSSLQAAK
-183 SAAISFAQTTVKVIR
+183 SAAISFAQTTVKIIK
-198 SIPSAAKTAA
+198 SIPGAAKTAA
-208 VAVKDSFVVA
+208 TAVKNSFVVA
-218 YKAAVVAA
+218 YKAVVVAA
-226 YMSVKGT
+226 YMGVKGT

-287 AKAAGQAGISALKGL
+287 AKAAGQTGISALKGL

-342 VEKPAEQARFSVLKL
+342 VEKPAEQARFSVLRL
-357 AAALGLIAATKN
+357 AAAFGLIAATKN

-473 YADDINRLVDAGVP
+473 YSDDINRLVDAGVP

-583 KNTFKQFAAVTASPE
+583 KNAFKQFAAVTASPE

-605 MIQKIKEL
+605 LIQKIKEF
-613 IPVMVKLAPTILKVV
+613 IPVLIEWAPVLAKVAAGFV
-628 SAMLALQAVSSV
+628 AFNIISSV
-640 YVAFS
+640 YSKVAGLVMAFRGLASSGTLLGGIVNTVKGAFVGLKAALGSASVAF
-645 NIGKMFVPLK
+645 GV
-655 NGLFVIATGFM
+655 
-666 KLAKTIRHPITAIK
+666 ITA
-680 NLAFAIKYFIVT
+680 
-692 SGAVIA
+692 VIGT
-698 IVGAVIAVL
+698 VVAVL
-707 YGMYAAFK
+707 YGMYTAFK
-715 ENTANIKG
+715 ENTAGIKG
-723 FLSGMF
+723 FLSGMW

-753 GSGFKDVLKYIGV
+753 GSGFKDILKYIGV

-810 LSGDLKGA
+810 LQGDLKGA
-818 KKSLEQSKEAFVDAG
+818 KKSLEQSKDAFVDAG

-847 TGTVEA
+847 TGTIESL
-853 FKQMGGEA
+853 KEMGGEA
-861 ENTAKKTETS
+861 EKTGTKAETS
-871 GKKIKETL
+871 NKKIASSL
-879 KLVETTAKQTETT
+879 KVVETTAKQTEAT

-923 NAAKDLYGQ
+923 YSAKELYSQ
-932 YQESSKK
+932 YQESAKK
-939 SQDKYSAAM
+939 SQDAYTAAM
-948 EKAQDL
+948 EKAQTL

-965 ANATL
+965 ANTAL
-970 VAEID
+970 VSEIN

-986 DYAKLLKEN
+986 DYAKLLKGN

-1036 LSNGKTLNEKERST
+1036 LANGKTLNEKERST
-1050 SIEVQKSLYADRKKA
+1050 SIEVQKSLYSDRKKA

-1083 TTETEKANYQ
+1083 STETEKANYQ

-1099 TKKNKTLAE
+1099 TKKNKALST
-1108 NLQKWASEMNT
+1108 NLQNWATEMNS

-1128 AETFAKGLSEMG
+1128 AQTFATGLSQLG

-1146 LSAVWQDFVK
+1146 LSALWQNFV
-1156 VSGSIDN
+1156 STSTSIDN
-1163 TLAGLGAIMSQRGG
+1163 TLAGLAGIMGQRGG
-1177 EGVQAFVTA
+1177 QGVQAFVTA

-1199 NNDVMNTL
+1199 NNDVL
-1207 STLPNGMFQNGQSG
+1207 STISSLPNGMFLNGESG
-1221 KDQFIAAIKSGDFQ
+1221 KNQFLTAIKSGDFQ
-1235 GAGKFLLDGVKLGAS
+1235 GAGKYLVDGVKMGTDS
-1250 PLPGEMNNIGKQGGN
+1250 IDSEMKTKGQTGGQN
-1265 ANADGLK
+1265 FADGVK
-1272 STAEA
+1272 GKEGAA
-1277 NKSAGAE
+1277 KSAGSAV
-1284 LKNNAKNGAFDP
+1284 KNKAKEGATDP
-1296 NLFKMT
+1296 NAFKAV
-1302 GANNASGFN
+1302 GSKDSAGFN
-1311 GGILDGKGNAFSAGS
+1311 NGVMGGKGGAYSAGS
-1326 GIGNSAKSGA
+1326 SVGNSAKSGA
-1336 ASVDSSGVGSD
+1336 GSVDSSGVGSD
-1347 FASGYAQ
+1347 FASGYVN
-1354 GIASGGMM
+1354 GILSGMGA
-1362 VAGAASAL
+1362 VGEAAASL
-1370 ANKALAAVQKKQ
+1370 ASKALAAVQKKQ
-1382 DSHSP
+1382 NSHSP
-1387 SKESKKLGG
+1387 SKETTKLGG

-1405 IADKNKAVTKAA
+1405 IASKTKAVNKAAS
-1417 NNLVASALGTESQI
+1417 NLVAGALGTESQI
-1431 KKLSSTLK
+1431 KKLSNTLK

-1456 VGQLKQAKALSSIE
+1456 SGQLKQAKALNSIE
-1470 GYIGQ
+1470 GYIVQ
-1475 QTNKLAATA
+1475 QTNRLAATA

-1562 SKDIISDILESGVE
+1562 SKDIINDILEAGVE

-1628 LINGLNSQKKQLE
+1628 LISGLNSQKKQLE
-1641 NTAKSIANT
+1641 KTAKSIANT

-1658 LRIHSPSRV
+1658 LKIHSPSRV

-1682 VLAGAKGAVQSTN
+1682 VLAGAKGAVQSTS

-1703 AASNMTVPAITLPKI
+1703 AASNMTVPTINLPKI

-1757 KESGAKPV
+1757 QQSGDRPIIFNV
-1765 ILNLDGEVLANN
+1765 DGKDIADNTNNHLGSSTSLAFY
-1777 SNNRI
+1777 
-1782 GSMTDLGL
+1782 GKGL
-1790 YGGGLL
+1790 

>member
-1 MSDGSVVIEISLDDK
+1 MSDGSVVIEISLDDT
-16 KADKQLDAFEK
+16 KADKQLDTFEK

-69 GSAGSNALKASLNF
+69 GNAGSNALKASLSF
-83 MRELPSNVQAA
+83 MRELPANVGSA

-115 AIKELGTSI
+115 AVKNLGTSI

-149 VKVSIN
+149 VKTSIN
-155 VIKSIPSAIKSAGIS
+155 VIKSIPGAIKSAGIS

-183 SAAISFAQTTVKVIR
+183 SAAISFAQTTVKVIK
-198 SIPSAAKTAA
+198 SIPGAAKTAA
-208 VAVKDSFVVA
+208 TAVKNSFVVA
-218 YKAAVVAA
+218 YKAVVVAA

-233 ISAVKAIPSATKSA
+233 ISAVKAIPSAAKSA
-247 ALAVSSAMKT
+247 ALAVSIAMKT
-257 AFSAVASAAKTT
+257 AFSTVVSAAKTT
-269 GTTVKSALK
+269 GTTVKTALT
-278 TGFSAVKSG
+278 TGFSAIKSG
-287 AKAAGQAGISALKGL
+287 AKTAGQVGMSALKGL
-302 GNIAKSTGSL
+302 GNIAKNTGSL
-312 IKSGLVSGF
+312 IKNGLVSGF
-321 NAAKAAAKGAG
+321 NAARSAAKGAG

-342 VEKPAEQARFSVLKL
+342 VERPAEQARFSILKL
-357 AAALGLIAATKN
+357 AAAFGLIAATKN

-391 TGSAKDAQLVMTDL
+391 TGSAKDAQLVMKDL

-473 YADDINRLVDAGVP
+473 YADDINRLVEAGVP

-529 TGMAGNTAKMAGLAK
+529 TGMSGNTAKMAGLAK

-583 KNTFKQFAAVTASPE
+583 KNAFKQFASVTASPE

-613 IPVMVKLAPTILKVV
+613 IPVLIELAPILAKV
-628 SAMLALQAVSSV
+628 AAGFIAFNIISSV
-640 YVAFS
+640 YSKIAGLVGAIKGLASSGSLLGSIINTVRGSFLALKVALGSATAAF
-645 NIGKMFVPLK
+645 G
-655 NGLFVIATGFM
+655 VIA
-666 KLAKTIRHPITAIK
+666 
-680 NLAFAIKYFIVT
+680 
-692 SGAVIA
+692 AVI
-698 IVGAVIAVL
+698 GAVIAVL

-753 GSGFKDVLKYIGV
+753 GSGFKDILKYIGV

-781 IIQVLARIVLVAIK
+781 IIQVLTRIVLVAIK
-795 GLQGLYYAIKAAFQA
+795 ALQGLYYAIKAAFLA
-810 LSGDLKGA
+810 MRFDIKGA
-818 KKSLEQSKEAFVDAG
+818 KKSLEQSKDAFVEAG
-833 SAIKDAFNKDNYAL
+833 TAIKDAFNTDNYAL
-847 TGTVEA
+847 TGTIESL
-853 FKQMGGEA
+853 KEMGGEA
-861 ENTAKKTETS
+861 EKTGTKAETS
-871 GKKIKETL
+871 NKKIANSL
-879 KLVETTAKQTETT
+879 KIVESTAKQTETT

-904 SGGVDQY
+904 SGDVDQY
-911 GNKLS
+911 GNKLN

-923 NAAKDLYGQ
+923 NAAKELYSK
-932 YQESSKK
+932 YQESAQK
-939 SQDKYSAAM
+939 SQDKYTVAM
-948 EKAQDL
+948 EKAQSL

-965 ANATL
+965 ANTSL
-970 VAEID
+970 VSEIN

-986 DYAKLLKEN
+986 DYAKLLKGN

-1036 LSNGKTLNEKERST
+1036 LANGKTLTEKERST
-1050 SIEVQKSLYADRKKA
+1050 SIEVQKSLYSDRKKA

-1083 TTETEKANYQ
+1083 STETEKANYQ

-1099 TKKNKTLAE
+1099 TKKNKTLST
-1108 NLQKWASEMNT
+1108 NLQNWATEMNA
-1119 IIANGGTLN
+1119 IVANGGTLT

-1146 LSAVWQDFVK
+1146 LGAVWQDFVK
-1156 VSGSIDN
+1156 ASGSIDN
-1163 TLAGLGAIMSQRGG
+1163 TLAGLAAIMSQRGG
-1177 EGVQAFVTA
+1177 EGVQGFVTA
-1186 LQSGDYTTAALNI
+1186 LQSGDYTTAASKV
-1199 NNDVMNTL
+1199 NDDVLKTI
-1207 STLPNGMFQNGQSG
+1207 SSLPNSMFLNGQSG
-1221 KDQFIAAIKSGDFQ
+1221 KDQFIAAVKSGDFQ
-1235 GAGKFLLDGVKLGAS
+1235 GAGKFLLDGVKMGAE
-1250 PLPGEMNNIGKQGGN
+1250 PLPGEMDKNGKTSGN
-1265 ANADGLK
+1265 AQANGLK
-1272 STAEA
+1272 GTKEA
-1277 NKSAGAE
+1277 NKKAGAE
-1284 LKNNAKNGAFDP
+1284 LKNNAKSGAFDP

-1302 GANNASGFN
+1302 GSKNSSGFN
-1311 GGILDGKGNAFSAGS
+1311 NGILVGKDGAFSAGTS
-1326 GIGNSAKSGA
+1326 VGGSAKSGA

-1347 FASGYAQ
+1347 FASGYVN
-1354 GIASGGMM
+1354 GILSGMKKVGEAAGSLAS
-1362 VAGAASAL
+1362 
-1370 ANKALAAVQKKQ
+1370 KALAAVQKEQNSK
-1382 DSHSP
+1382 SP
-1387 SKESKKLGG
+1387 SKETKKLGG
-1396 DFGTGYSLG
+1396 DFGSGYSLG
-1405 IADKNKAVTKAA
+1405 IASKTKAVNKAAS
-1417 NNLVASALGTESQI
+1417 NLVAGALGTEKQI

-1439 DKISSAID
+1439 DKISTAID

-1456 VGQLKQAKALSSIE
+1456 RGQLKQAKALNSIE
-1470 GYIGQ
+1470 GYIAQ
-1475 QTNKLAATA
+1475 QTSRLAATA

-1515 TEKMQS
+1515 SEKMRS

-1529 PENPQS
+1529 PENPKS
-1535 IQAEMQKRLK
+1535 IQQEMQKRLK
-1545 EIKAFQANVEK
+1545 EIRAFQANVEK

-1562 SKDIISDILESGVE
+1562 SKDIINDILESGVE

-1641 NTAKSIANT
+1641 KTAKSIAST

-1667 AIELGKFFTG
+1667 AIELGKYFTG

-1703 AASNMTVPAITLPKI
+1703 AASNMTVPTINLPKI

-1757 KESGAKPV
+1757 QQSGDRPIIFNV
-1765 ILNLDGEVLANN
+1765 DGKDIADNTNNHLGSSTSLAFY
-1777 SNNRI
+1777 
-1782 GSMTDLGL
+1782 GKGL
-1790 YGGGLL
+1790 

>member
-218 YKAAVVAA
+218 YKAVVVAA

-583 KNTFKQFAAVTASPE
+583 KNAFKQFAAVTASPE

-605 MIQKIKEL
+605 LIQKIKEF
-613 IPVMVKLAPTILKVV
+613 IPVLIEWAPLLAKVAAGFV
-628 SAMLALQAVSSV
+628 AFNIISSV
-640 YVAFS
+640 YSKVAGLVMAFRGLAS
-645 NIGKMFVPLK
+645 SGTLLGGIVNTVKGSFLALK
-655 NGLFVIATGFM
+655 VALGSAAAAFGVI
-666 KLAKTIRHPITAIK
+666 I
-680 NLAFAIKYFIVT
+680 
-692 SGAVIA
+692 AVI
-698 IVGAVIAVL
+698 GAVIAVA
-707 YGMYAAFK
+707 YGMYVSFK

-723 FLSGMF
+723 FLSTMWDG
-729 DAVKN
+729 VKN

-744 QIVSALKPV
+744 QIVAALKPV
-753 GSGFKDVLKYIGV
+753 GSGFKDVLKYV
-766 GVWVAFGIVLATVVD
+766 GVAIWASLGLVLAAVVD

-795 GLQGLYYAIKAAFQA
+795 ALQGLYYAIKAAFQA
-810 LSGDLKGA
+810 LHWDLKGA
-818 KKSLEQSKEAFVDAG
+818 KKSLEQSKDAFVEAG

-861 ENTAKKTETS
+861 EKTAKKTETS

-911 GNKLS
+911 GKKLS
-916 EKTKSFL
+916 EKTESFL
-923 NAAKDLYGQ
+923 NAAKDLYEQ
-932 YQESSKK
+932 YQEATKK
-939 SQDKYSAAM
+939 SQDKYSVAM
-948 EKAQDL
+948 EKAQSL

-965 ANATL
+965 ANKTL
-970 VAEID
+970 VDETT
-975 KNNGTL
+975 KNNSTL
-981 LTLQA
+981 LTLQSDYSNMLKTNRWA
-986 DYAKLLKEN
+986 D
-995 KWVDGTELTAQQKKF
+995 GQELTAQQKKF
-1010 LQQQTADIQAELAKQ
+1010 LQQQTTDIQTELAKQ
-1025 NQLYVEGNLLK
+1025 NQLYVEANLLR
-1036 LSNGKTLNEKERST
+1036 LEQGKSLNEKERNT
-1050 SIEVQKSLYADRKKA
+1050 SLEVQKSLYEEKKKA
-1065 VETGEKELADLK
+1065 VETGEKSLADLK
-1077 KKKSDA
+1077 KKKADA
-1083 TTETEKANYQ
+1083 STETEKANYQ

-1099 TKKNKTLAE
+1099 TKKNKTLST
-1108 NLQKWASEMNT
+1108 NLKNWATEMNA

-1128 AETFAKGLSEMG
+1128 AETFASGLSQLG

-1146 LSAVWQDFVK
+1146 LSALWQNFV
-1156 VSGSIDN
+1156 STSTSIDN
-1163 TLAGLGAIMSQRGG
+1163 TLSGLAAIMGQRGG

-1186 LQSGDYTTAALNI
+1186 IQSKDYTTAALNI
-1199 NNDVMNTL
+1199 NNDVLNTL
-1207 STLPNGMFQNGQSG
+1207 ASLPNGMFLNGQNG
-1221 KDQFIAAIKSGDFQ
+1221 KNQFIAAIKSNEYQ
-1235 GAGKFLLDGVKLGAS
+1235 EAGKYLVDGVKMGAS
-1250 PLPGEMNNIGKQGGN
+1250 PLPNELNGIGKQGGN
-1265 ANADGLK
+1265 ANADGIK

-1277 NKSAGAE
+1277 NKNAGATI
-1284 LKNNAKNGAFDP
+1284 KNNAKNGAFDP
-1296 NLFKMT
+1296 NLFQMT
-1302 GANNASGFN
+1302 GVSNANGFN
-1311 GGILDGKGNAFSAGS
+1311 GGILDSKGNSYTAGS
-1326 GIGNSAKSGA
+1326 GIANSAKSGA

-1354 GIASGGMM
+1354 GIASGGVM

-1456 VGQLKQAKALSSIE
+1456 AGQLKQAKALNSIE
-1470 GYIGQ
+1470 GYIAQ

-1529 PENPQS
+1529 AENPQS

-1667 AIELGKFFTG
+1667 AVELGKFFTS

-1682 VLAGAKGAVQSTN
+1682 VLDGAKGAVQSTN

-1703 AASNMTVPAITLPKI
+1703 AASNMTVPTINLPKI

>member
-69 GSAGSNALKASLNF
+69 GNAGSNALKASLNF
-83 MRELPSNVQAA
+83 IRELPSNVQAA

-115 AIKELGTSI
+115 AVKNLGTSI

-149 VKVSIN
+149 VKISIN
-155 VIKSIPSAIKSAGIS
+155 VIKSIPGAIKSAGIS

-183 SAAISFAQTTVKVIR
+183 SAAISFAQTTVKVIK
-198 SIPSAAKTAA
+198 SIPGAAKTAA
-208 VAVKDSFVVA
+208 TAVKNSFVVA
-218 YKAAVVAA
+218 YKAVVVAA

-342 VEKPAEQARFSVLKL
+342 VEKPAEQARFSILRL
-357 AAALGLIAATKN
+357 AAAFGLIAATKN

-515 KAIAMLTKGIEEGT
+515 RAIAMLTKGIEEGT

-583 KNTFKQFAAVTASPE
+583 KNAFKQFAAVTASPE

-605 MIQKIKEL
+605 LIQKIKEF
-613 IPVMVKLAPTILKVV
+613 IPVLIEWAPVLAKVAAGFV
-628 SAMLALQAVSSV
+628 AFNIISSV
-640 YVAFS
+640 YSKVAGLVMAFRGLASSGTLLGGIVNTVKGAFVGLKAALGSASVAF
-645 NIGKMFVPLK
+645 GV
-655 NGLFVIATGFM
+655 
-666 KLAKTIRHPITAIK
+666 ITA
-680 NLAFAIKYFIVT
+680 
-692 SGAVIA
+692 VIGS
-698 IVGAVIAVL
+698 VVAVL
-707 YGMYAAFK
+707 YGMYTAFK
-715 ENTANIKG
+715 ENTAGIKG
-723 FLSGMF
+723 FLSGMW

-753 GSGFKDVLKYIGV
+753 GSGFKDILKYIGV

-810 LSGDLKGA
+810 LQGDLKGA
-818 KKSLEQSKEAFVDAG
+818 KKSLEQSKDAFVDAG

-847 TGTVEA
+847 TGTIESL
-853 FKQMGGEA
+853 KEMGGEA
-861 ENTAKKTETS
+861 EKTGAKAETS
-871 GKKIKETL
+871 NKKIANSL
-879 KLVETTAKQTETT
+879 KIVESTAKQTETT

-923 NAAKDLYGQ
+923 NSAKELYSQ
-932 YQESSKK
+932 YQESAKK
-939 SQDKYSAAM
+939 SQDAYTAAM
-948 EKAQDL
+948 EKAQSL

-965 ANATL
+965 ANKTL
-970 VAEID
+970 VDETT
-975 KNNGTL
+975 KNNSTL
-981 LTLQA
+981 LTLQSDYSNMLKTNRWA
-986 DYAKLLKEN
+986 D
-995 KWVDGTELTAQQKKF
+995 GQELTAQQKKF
-1010 LQQQTADIQAELAKQ
+1010 LQQQTTDIQTELAKQ
-1025 NQLYVEGNLLK
+1025 NQLYVEANLLR
-1036 LSNGKTLNEKERST
+1036 LEQGKSLNEKERNT
-1050 SIEVQKSLYADRKKA
+1050 SLEVQKSLYEEKKKA
-1065 VETGEKELADLK
+1065 VETGEKSLADLK
-1077 KKKSDA
+1077 KKKADA
-1083 TTETEKANYQ
+1083 STETEKANYQ

-1099 TKKNKTLAE
+1099 TKKNQTLST
-1108 NLQKWASEMNT
+1108 NLKNWASEMNS

-1128 AETFAKGLSEMG
+1128 AQTFANGLSQLG

-1146 LSAVWQDFVK
+1146 LSALWQNFV
-1156 VSGSIDN
+1156 STSTSIDN
-1163 TLAGLGAIMSQRGG
+1163 TLAGLAGIMGQRGG

-1199 NNDVMNTL
+1199 NNDVL
-1207 STLPNGMFQNGQSG
+1207 STISSLPNGMFLNGENG
-1221 KDQFIAAIKSGDFQ
+1221 KNQFLTAIKSGDFQ
-1235 GAGKFLLDGVKLGAS
+1235 GAGKYLVDGVKMGTDS
-1250 PLPGEMNNIGKQGGN
+1250 IDSEMKTKGQTGGQN
-1265 ANADGLK
+1265 FADGVK
-1272 STAEA
+1272 GKEGAA
-1277 NKSAGAE
+1277 KSAGSAV
-1284 LKNNAKNGAFDP
+1284 KNKAKEGATDP
-1296 NLFKMT
+1296 NAFKT
-1302 GANNASGFN
+1302 VGSKDSAGFN
-1311 GGILDGKGNAFSAGS
+1311 NGVMGGKGGAYSAGS
-1326 GIGNSAKSGA
+1326 SVGNSAKSGA
-1336 ASVDSSGVGSD
+1336 GSVDSSGVGSD
-1347 FASGYAQ
+1347 FASGYVN
-1354 GIASGGMM
+1354 GILSGMGA
-1362 VAGAASAL
+1362 VGRAAASL

-1387 SKESKKLGG
+1387 AKKSKKLGG
-1396 DFGTGYSLG
+1396 DFGSGYSLG
-1405 IADKNKAVTKAA
+1405 IASKTKAVNKAAS
-1417 NNLVASALGTESQI
+1417 NLVAGALGTESQI

-1456 VGQLKQAKALSSIE
+1456 SGQLKQAKALNSIE
-1470 GYIGQ
+1470 GYIVQ
-1475 QTNKLAATA
+1475 QTNRLAATA

-1562 SKDIISDILESGVE
+1562 SKDIINDILEAGVE

-1614 ANAMYSAGINAAKG
+1614 ANAMYSAGINAARG

-1641 NTAKSIANT
+1641 KTAKSIANT

-1658 LRIHSPSRV
+1658 LKIHSPSRV

-1703 AASNMTVPAITLPKI
+1703 AASNMTVPAINLPKI

-1757 KESGAKPV
+1757 QQSGDRPINFYV
-1765 ILNLDGEVLANN
+1765 DGKDLADNTNN
-1777 SNNRI
+1777 HL
-1782 GSMTDLGL
+1782 GSSTSLAFYGKGL
-1790 YGGGLL
+1790 

>member
-83 MRELPSNVQAA
+83 MRELPANVQAA

-115 AIKELGTSI
+115 AVKNLGTSI

-149 VKVSIN
+149 VKISIN
-155 VIKSIPSAIKSAGIS
+155 VIKSIPGAIKSAGIT

-183 SAAISFAQTTVKVIR
+183 SAAISFAQTTVKVIK
-198 SIPSAAKTAA
+198 SIPGAAKTAA
-208 VAVKDSFVVA
+208 TAVKNSFVVA
-218 YKAAVVAA
+218 YKAVVVAA

-342 VEKPAEQARFSVLKL
+342 VEKPAEQARFSVLRL
-357 AAALGLIAATKN
+357 AAAFGLIAATKN

-473 YADDINRLVDAGVP
+473 YSDDINRLVDAGVP

-583 KNTFKQFAAVTASPE
+583 KNAFKQFAAVTASPE

-605 MIQKIKEL
+605 LIQKIKEF
-613 IPVMVKLAPTILKVV
+613 IPVLIEWAPVLAKVAAGFV
-628 SAMLALQAVSSV
+628 AFNIISSV
-640 YVAFS
+640 YSKVAGLVMAFRGLASSGTLLGGIVNTVKGAFVGLKAALGSASVAF
-645 NIGKMFVPLK
+645 GV
-655 NGLFVIATGFM
+655 
-666 KLAKTIRHPITAIK
+666 ITA
-680 NLAFAIKYFIVT
+680 
-692 SGAVIA
+692 VIGS
-698 IVGAVIAVL
+698 VVAVL
-707 YGMYAAFK
+707 YGMYTAFK
-715 ENTANIKG
+715 ENTAGIKG
-723 FLSGMF
+723 FLSGMW

-753 GSGFKDVLKYIGV
+753 GSGFKDILKYIGV

-810 LSGDLKGA
+810 LQGDLKGA
-818 KKSLEQSKEAFVDAG
+818 KKSLEQSKDAFVDAG

-847 TGTVEA
+847 TGTIESL
-853 FKQMGGEA
+853 KEMGGEA
-861 ENTAKKTETS
+861 EKTGAKAETS
-871 GKKIKETL
+871 NKKIANSL
-879 KLVETTAKQTETT
+879 KIVESTAKQTETT

-923 NAAKDLYGQ
+923 NSAKELYSQ
-932 YQESSKK
+932 YQESAKK
-939 SQDKYSAAM
+939 SQDAYTAAM
-948 EKAQDL
+948 EKAQSL

-965 ANATL
+965 ANKTL
-970 VAEID
+970 VDETT
-975 KNNGTL
+975 KNNSTL
-981 LTLQA
+981 LTLQSDYSNMLKTNRWA
-986 DYAKLLKEN
+986 D
-995 KWVDGTELTAQQKKF
+995 GQELTAQQKKF
-1010 LQQQTADIQAELAKQ
+1010 LQQQTTDIQTELAKQ
-1025 NQLYVEGNLLK
+1025 NQLYVEANLLR
-1036 LSNGKTLNEKERST
+1036 LEQGKSLNEKERNT
-1050 SIEVQKSLYADRKKA
+1050 SLEVQKSLYEEKKKA
-1065 VETGEKELADLK
+1065 VETGEKSLADLK
-1077 KKKSDA
+1077 KKKADA
-1083 TTETEKANYQ
+1083 STETEKANYQ

-1099 TKKNKTLAE
+1099 TKKNQTLST
-1108 NLQKWASEMNT
+1108 NLKNWASEMNS

-1128 AETFAKGLSEMG
+1128 AQTFANGLSQLG

-1146 LSAVWQDFVK
+1146 LSALWQNFV
-1156 VSGSIDN
+1156 STSTSIDN
-1163 TLAGLGAIMSQRGG
+1163 TLAGLAGIMGQRGG

-1199 NNDVMNTL
+1199 NNDVL
-1207 STLPNGMFQNGQSG
+1207 STISSLPNGMFLNGENG
-1221 KDQFIAAIKSGDFQ
+1221 KNQFLTAIKSGDFQ
-1235 GAGKFLLDGVKLGAS
+1235 GAGKYLVDGVKMGTDS
-1250 PLPGEMNNIGKQGGN
+1250 IDSEMKTKGQTGGQN
-1265 ANADGLK
+1265 FADGVK
-1272 STAEA
+1272 GKEGAA
-1277 NKSAGAE
+1277 KSAGSAV
-1284 LKNNAKNGAFDP
+1284 KNKAKEGATDP
-1296 NLFKMT
+1296 NAFKAV
-1302 GANNASGFN
+1302 GSKDSAGFN
-1311 GGILDGKGNAFSAGS
+1311 NGVMGGKGGAYSAGS
-1326 GIGNSAKSGA
+1326 SVGNSAKSGA
-1336 ASVDSSGVGSD
+1336 GSVDSSGVGSD
-1347 FASGYAQ
+1347 FASGYVN
-1354 GIASGGMM
+1354 GILSGMGA
-1362 VAGAASAL
+1362 VGRAAASL

-1387 SKESKKLGG
+1387 AKKSKKLGG
-1396 DFGTGYSLG
+1396 DFGSGYSLG
-1405 IADKNKAVTKAA
+1405 IASKTKAVNKAAS
-1417 NNLVASALGTESQI
+1417 NLVAGALGTESQI

-1456 VGQLKQAKALSSIE
+1456 AGQLKQAKALNSIE
-1470 GYIGQ
+1470 DYIAQ

-1484 KKRDK
+1484 KKRNK

-1504 TKQSKEYAASI
+1504 TKQSKEYATSI
-1515 TEKMQS
+1515 TEKMKS

-1529 PENPQS
+1529 PENPKS
-1535 IQAEMQKRLK
+1535 IQQEMQKRLK

-1562 SKDIISDILESGVE
+1562 SKDIINDILEAGVE
-1576 NGSSYAQ
+1576 NSSSYAQ

-1628 LINGLNSQKKQLE
+1628 LISGLNSQKKQLE
-1641 NTAKSIANT
+1641 KTAKSIANT

-1658 LRIHSPSRV
+1658 LKIHSPSRV

-1682 VLAGAKGAVQSTN
+1682 VLAGANGAVQSTN

-1703 AASNMTVPAITLPKI
+1703 AASNMTVPTINLPKI

-1757 KESGAKPV
+1757 QQSGDRPINFYV
-1765 ILNLDGEVLANN
+1765 DGKDIADNTNNHLGSSTSLAFY
-1777 SNNRI
+1777 
-1782 GSMTDLGL
+1782 GKGL
-1790 YGGGLL
+1790 

>member
-1 MSDGSVVIEISLDDK
+1 MSDGSVVIEISLDDT
-16 KADKQLDAFEK
+16 KADKQLDAFGK

-50 IASQSKR
+50 IASHSKR

-69 GSAGSNALKASLNF
+69 GSAGSNALKASLSF
-83 MRELPSNVQAA
+83 MRELPANVGSA

-115 AIKELGTSI
+115 AVKNLGTSI

-149 VKVSIN
+149 VKTSIN
-155 VIKSIPSAIKSAGIS
+155 VIKSIPGAIKSAGSS
-170 IKSALVSSLQAAK
+170 IKSALVSSLHAAK
-183 SAAISFAQTTVKVIR
+183 TAAVSFAQTTVKVIK
-198 SIPSAAKTAA
+198 SIPGATKSAAT
-208 VAVKDSFVVA
+208 AVKNSFVVA
-218 YKAAVVAA
+218 YKAVVVAA

-257 AFSAVASAAKTT
+257 AFSAVVSAAKTT
-269 GTTVKSALK
+269 GTTVKTALT
-278 TGFSAVKSG
+278 TGFSAIKSG
-287 AKAAGQAGISALKGL
+287 AKTAGQVGISALKGL

-312 IKSGLVSGF
+312 IKNGLVSGF
-321 NAAKAAAKGAG
+321 NAARSAAKGAG

-342 VEKPAEQARFSVLKL
+342 VEKPAEQARFSILRL
-357 AAALGLIAATKN
+357 AAAFGLIAATKN

-427 AAGMKAANVKPVFTA
+427 AAGMQAANVKPVFTA

-473 YADDINRLVDAGVP
+473 YSDDINRLVDAGVP

-583 KNTFKQFAAVTASPE
+583 KNAFKQFAAVTASPE

-605 MIQKIKEL
+605 LIQKIKEF
-613 IPVMVKLAPTILKVV
+613 IPVLIEWAPVLAKVAAGFV
-628 SAMLALQAVSSV
+628 AFNIISSV
-640 YVAFS
+640 YSKVAGLVMAFRGLASSGTLLGGIVNTIKGAFVGLKAALGSASVAF
-645 NIGKMFVPLK
+645 GVVTA
-655 NGLFVIATGFM
+655 VI
-666 KLAKTIRHPITAIK
+666 
-680 NLAFAIKYFIVT
+680 
-692 SGAVIA
+692 GAV
-698 IVGAVIAVL
+698 VAVL
-707 YGMYAAFK
+707 YGMYTAFK
-715 ENTANIKG
+715 ENTAGIKD
-723 FLSGMF
+723 FLSGMWE
-729 DAVKN
+729 AVKN

-753 GSGFKDVLKYIGV
+753 GSGFKDILKYIGV

-818 KKSLEQSKEAFVDAG
+818 KKSLDQSKDAFVDAG

-847 TGTVEA
+847 TGTIDSLKE
-853 FKQMGGEA
+853 MGGEA
-861 ENTAKKTETS
+861 EKTGTKAETS
-871 GKKIKETL
+871 NKKIANSL
-879 KLVETTAKQTETT
+879 KIVESTAKQTETT

-911 GNKLS
+911 GNKLN

-923 NAAKDLYGQ
+923 NSAKELYSN
-932 YQESSKK
+932 YQESAKK
-939 SQDKYSAAM
+939 SQDKYTAAM
-948 EKAQDL
+948 EKAQSL
-954 EGDKRKKAIAD
+954 EGEKRKKAIAT
-965 ANATL
+965 ANKTL
-970 VAEID
+970 VDETT
-975 KNNGTL
+975 KNNSTL
-981 LTLQA
+981 LTLQSDYSNMLKTNRWA
-986 DYAKLLKEN
+986 D
-995 KWVDGTELTAQQKKF
+995 GQELTEQQRKF
-1010 LQQQTADIQAELAKQ
+1010 LQQQTTDIQTELAKQ
-1025 NQLYVEGNLLK
+1025 NQLYVEANLLR
-1036 LSNGKTLNEKERST
+1036 LEQGKTLNEKERNT
-1050 SIEVQKSLYADRKKA
+1050 SLEVQKSLYAEKKKA
-1065 VETGEKELADLK
+1065 VETGENELAKLK
-1077 KKKSDA
+1077 KKKADA

-1099 TKKNKTLAE
+1099 TKKNKKLSSE
-1108 NLQKWASEMNT
+1108 YQSWATEMNA

-1128 AETFAKGLSEMG
+1128 AETFAKGLSQMG
-1140 NISDEQ
+1140 DISDEQ
-1146 LSAVWQDFVK
+1146 LGLLWQDFVK
-1156 VSGSIDN
+1156 ASDSIDN
-1163 TLAGLGAIMSQRGG
+1163 TLSGLGAIMSQRGG
-1177 EGVQAFVTA
+1177 EGVQGFVTA
-1186 LQSGDYTTAALNI
+1186 LQSKDYTTAALKI
-1199 NNDVMNTL
+1199 NDDVLNTIAG
-1207 STLPNGMFQNGQSG
+1207 LPNAMFLNGQSG
-1221 KDQFIAAIKSGDFQ
+1221 KDQFITAIKSGKFQ
-1235 GAGKFLLDGVKLGAS
+1235 EAGKYLLDGVKMGAD
-1250 PLPGEMNNIGKQGGN
+1250 PLPGELAKNGKKSGDAQ
-1265 ANADGLK
+1265 ANGLK
-1272 STAEA
+1272 GTAEA
-1277 NKSAGAE
+1277 NKKAGKTI
-1284 LKNNAKNGAFDP
+1284 KNNAKSGAFDP
-1296 NLFKMT
+1296 NLFQMT
-1302 GANNASGFN
+1302 GVKNSSGFN
-1311 GGILDGKGNAFSAGS
+1311 GGILNGKDGAFSAGTS
-1326 GIGNSAKSGA
+1326 IGGSAKSGA
-1336 ASVDSSGVGSD
+1336 ASVDSSGTGAD
-1347 FASGYAQ
+1347 FAAGFANGIRSG
-1354 GIASGGMM
+1354 
-1362 VAGAASAL
+1362 AGAVGEAAASIA
-1370 ANKALAAVQKKQ
+1370 AKALAAVQKKQ

-1387 SKESKKLGG
+1387 SKKSKKLGG
-1396 DFGTGYSLG
+1396 DFGSGYSLG
-1405 IADKNKAVTKAA
+1405 IASKTKAVTKAA
-1417 NNLVASALGTESQI
+1417 SNLVAGALGTEKQI

-1439 DKISSAID
+1439 DKVSSAID

-1456 VGQLKQAKALSSIE
+1456 AGQLKQAKALNSIE
-1470 GYIGQ
+1470 GYIAQ

-1682 VLAGAKGAVQSTN
+1682 VLAGAEGAVQSTN

-1703 AASNMTVPAITLPKI
+1703 AASNMTVPAISLPKI

-1757 KESGAKPV
+1757 QQSGDRPIIFNVDGK
-1765 ILNLDGEVLANN
+1765 NLAENA
-1777 SNNRI
+1777 NNRI
-1782 GSMTDLGL
+1782 GTMSNLGL

>member
-115 AIKELGTSI
+115 AVKNLGTSI

-183 SAAISFAQTTVKVIR
+183 SAAISFAQTTVKVIK
-198 SIPSAAKTAA
+198 SIPGAAKTAA
-208 VAVKDSFVVA
+208 TAVKNSFVVA
-218 YKAAVVAA
+218 YKAVVVAA

-342 VEKPAEQARFSVLKL
+342 VEKPAEQARFSILRL
-357 AAALGLIAATKN
+357 AAAFGLIAATKN

-391 TGSAKDAQLVMTDL
+391 TGSAKDAQLVMKDL

-427 AAGMKAANVKPVFTA
+427 AAGMKAADVKPVFTA

-515 KAIAMLTKGIEEGT
+515 RAIAMLTKGIEEGT

-562 KSLANIAEN
+562 KSLANIVEN

-583 KNTFKQFAAVTASPE
+583 KNAFKQFAAVTASPE

-605 MIQKIKEL
+605 LIQKIKEF
-613 IPVMVKLAPTILKVV
+613 IPVLIEWAPVLAKVAAGFV
-628 SAMLALQAVSSV
+628 AFNIISSV
-640 YVAFS
+640 YSKVAGLVMAFRGLAS
-645 NIGKMFVPLK
+645 SGTLLGGIVNTVKGSFLALK
-655 NGLFVIATGFM
+655 VALGSAAAAFGVI
-666 KLAKTIRHPITAIK
+666 I
-680 NLAFAIKYFIVT
+680 
-692 SGAVIA
+692 AVI
-698 IVGAVIAVL
+698 GAVIAVA
-707 YGMYAAFK
+707 YGMYVSFK

-723 FLSGMF
+723 FLSTMWDG
-729 DAVKN
+729 VKN

-744 QIVSALKPV
+744 QIVAALKPV
-753 GSGFKDVLKYIGV
+753 GSGFKDVLKYV
-766 GVWVAFGIVLATVVD
+766 GVAIWASLGLVLAAVVD

-795 GLQGLYYAIKAAFQA
+795 ALQGLYYAIKAAFQA
-810 LSGDLKGA
+810 LHWDLKGA
-818 KKSLEQSKEAFVDAG
+818 KKSLEQSKDAFVEAG

-861 ENTAKKTETS
+861 EKTAKKTETS

-911 GNKLS
+911 GKKLS
-916 EKTKSFL
+916 EKTESFL
-923 NAAKDLYGQ
+923 NAAKDLYEQ
-932 YQESSKK
+932 YQEATIK
-939 SQDKYSAAM
+939 SQDKYSVAM
-948 EKAQDL
+948 EKAQSL

-986 DYAKLLKEN
+986 DYAKLLKGN

-1108 NLQKWASEMNT
+1108 NLQKWASEMNA

-1163 TLAGLGAIMSQRGG
+1163 TLAGLAAVMSKRGG

-1302 GANNASGFN
+1302 GSNNASGFN
-1311 GGILDGKGNAFSAGS
+1311 SGILDGKGNAFSAGT

-1336 ASVDSSGVGSD
+1336 GSVDSSGVGSD
-1347 FASGYAQ
+1347 FASGYVN
-1354 GIASGGMM
+1354 GILSGMGA
-1362 VAGAASAL
+1362 VGEAAASL
-1370 ANKALAAVQKKQ
+1370 ASKALAAVQKKQ

-1387 SKESKKLGG
+1387 AKKSKKLGG

-1405 IADKNKAVTKAA
+1405 ISEKNKAVTKAA

-1456 VGQLKQAKALSSIE
+1456 VGQLKQAKALNSIE

-1529 PENPQS
+1529 AENPQS

-1667 AIELGKFFTG
+1667 AIELGKFFTD

-1703 AASNMTVPAITLPKI
+1703 AASNLTVPAITLPKI

>member
-69 GSAGSNALKASLNF
+69 GNAGSNALKASLNF
-83 MRELPSNVQAA
+83 IRELPSNVQAA
-94 LSKLAST
+94 LSKFAST
-101 VKTGFV
+101 IKTGFV

-115 AIKELGTSI
+115 AVKNLGTSI

-183 SAAISFAQTTVKVIR
+183 SAAITFAQTTVKVIK
-198 SIPSAAKTAA
+198 SIPGAAKTAA
-208 VAVKDSFVVA
+208 TAVKNSFVVA
-218 YKAAVVAA
+218 YKAVVVAA

-342 VEKPAEQARFSVLKL
+342 VEKPAEQARFSILRL
-357 AAALGLIAATKN
+357 AAAFGLIAATKN

-583 KNTFKQFAAVTASPE
+583 KNAFKQFAAVTASPE

-605 MIQKIKEL
+605 LIQKIKEF
-613 IPVMVKLAPTILKVV
+613 IPVLIEWAPVLAKVAAGFV
-628 SAMLALQAVSSV
+628 AFNIISSV
-640 YVAFS
+640 YSKVAGLVMAFRGLASSGTLLGGIVNTVKGAFVGLKAALGSASVAF
-645 NIGKMFVPLK
+645 GV
-655 NGLFVIATGFM
+655 
-666 KLAKTIRHPITAIK
+666 ITA
-680 NLAFAIKYFIVT
+680 
-692 SGAVIA
+692 VIGS
-698 IVGAVIAVL
+698 VVAVL
-707 YGMYAAFK
+707 YGMYTAFK
-715 ENTANIKG
+715 ENTAGIKG
-723 FLSGMF
+723 FLSGMW

-753 GSGFKDVLKYIGV
+753 GSGFKDILKYIGV

-810 LSGDLKGA
+810 LQGDLKGA
-818 KKSLEQSKEAFVDAG
+818 KKSLEQSKDAFVDAG

-847 TGTVEA
+847 TGTIESL
-853 FKQMGGEA
+853 KEMGGEA
-861 ENTAKKTETS
+861 EKTGAKAETS
-871 GKKIKETL
+871 NKKIANSL
-879 KLVETTAKQTETT
+879 KIVESTAKQTETT

-923 NAAKDLYGQ
+923 NSAKELYSQ
-932 YQESSKK
+932 YQESAKK
-939 SQDKYSAAM
+939 SQDAYTAAM
-948 EKAQDL
+948 EKAQTL

-965 ANATL
+965 ANTAL
-970 VAEID
+970 VSEIN

-986 DYAKLLKEN
+986 DYAKLLKGN

-1036 LSNGKTLNEKERST
+1036 LANGKTLNEKERST

-1077 KKKSDA
+1077 KKKADA
-1083 TTETEKANYQ
+1083 STETEKANYQ

-1099 TKKNKTLAE
+1099 TKKNKTLAG
-1108 NLQKWASEMNT
+1108 NLQKWASEMNA

-1163 TLAGLGAIMSQRGG
+1163 TLAGLAAVMSQRGG

-1199 NNDVMNTL
+1199 NNDVL
-1207 STLPNGMFQNGQSG
+1207 STISSLPNGMFLNGENG
-1221 KDQFIAAIKSGDFQ
+1221 KNQFLTAIKSGDFQ
-1235 GAGKFLLDGVKLGAS
+1235 GAGKYLVDGVKMGTDS
-1250 PLPGEMNNIGKQGGN
+1250 IDSEMKTKGQTGGQN
-1265 ANADGLK
+1265 FADGVK
-1272 STAEA
+1272 GKEGAA
-1277 NKSAGAE
+1277 KSAGSAV
-1284 LKNNAKNGAFDP
+1284 KNKAKEGATDP
-1296 NLFKMT
+1296 NAFKAV
-1302 GANNASGFN
+1302 GSKDSAGFN
-1311 GGILDGKGNAFSAGS
+1311 NGVMGGKGGAYSAGS
-1326 GIGNSAKSGA
+1326 SVGNSAKSGA
-1336 ASVDSSGVGSD
+1336 GSVDSSGVGSD
-1347 FASGYAQ
+1347 FASGYVN
-1354 GIASGGMM
+1354 GILSGMGA
-1362 VAGAASAL
+1362 VGRAAASL

-1387 SKESKKLGG
+1387 AKKSKKLGG
-1396 DFGTGYSLG
+1396 DFGSGYSLG
-1405 IADKNKAVTKAA
+1405 IASKTKAVNKAAS
-1417 NNLVASALGTESQI
+1417 NLVAGALGTESQI
-1431 KKLSSTLK
+1431 KKLSNTLK

-1456 VGQLKQAKALSSIE
+1456 SGQLKQAKALNSIE
-1470 GYIGQ
+1470 GYIVQ
-1475 QTNKLAATA
+1475 QTNRLAATA

-1562 SKDIISDILESGVE
+1562 SKDIINDILEAGVE

-1641 NTAKSIANT
+1641 KTAKSIANT

-1658 LRIHSPSRV
+1658 LKIHSPSRV

-1682 VLAGAKGAVQSTN
+1682 VLAGANGAVQSTN

-1703 AASNMTVPAITLPKI
+1703 AASNMTVPTINLPKI

-1757 KESGAKPV
+1757 QQSGDRPIIFNV
-1765 ILNLDGEVLANN
+1765 DGKDIADNTNNHLGSSTALAFY
-1777 SNNRI
+1777 
-1782 GSMTDLGL
+1782 GKGL
-1790 YGGGLL
+1790 

>member
-1 MSDGSVVIEISLDDK
+1 
-16 KADKQLDAFEK
+16 
-27 DLAKAGTNAGAALDK
+27 
-42 AYREAVSD
+42 
-50 IASQSKR
+50 
-57 LKDTFVNAFKSM
+57 
-69 GSAGSNALKASLNF
+69 
-83 MRELPSNVQAA
+83 
-94 LSKLAST
+94 
-101 VKTGFV
+101 
-107 NAAKASIT
+107 
-115 AIKELGTSI
+115 
-124 KNTAVNIKNGF
+124 
-135 FSIAKTVQ
+135 
-143 SSIVSA
+143 
-149 VKVSIN
+149 
-155 VIKSIPSAIKSAGIS
+155 
-170 IKSALVSSLQAAK
+170 
-183 SAAISFAQTTVKVIR
+183 
-198 SIPSAAKTAA
+198 
-208 VAVKDSFVVA
+208 
-218 YKAAVVAA
+218 
-226 YMSVKGT
+226 
-233 ISAVKAIPSATKSA
+233 
-247 ALAVSSAMKT
+247 
-257 AFSAVASAAKTT
+257 
-269 GTTVKSALK
+269 
-278 TGFSAVKSG
+278 
-287 AKAAGQAGISALKGL
+287 
-302 GNIAKSTGSL
+302 
-312 IKSGLVSGF
+312 
-321 NAAKAAAKGAG
+321 AKAAAKGAG

-342 VEKPAEQARFSVLKL
+342 VEKPAEQARFSILRL
-357 AAALGLIAATKN
+357 AAAFGLIAATKN

-473 YADDINRLVDAGVP
+473 YADDINRLVEAGVP

-583 KNTFKQFAAVTASPE
+583 KNAFKQFAAVTASPE

-605 MIQKIKEL
+605 LIQKIKEF
-613 IPVMVKLAPTILKVV
+613 IPVLIEWAPVLAKVAAGFV
-628 SAMLALQAVSSV
+628 AFNIISSV
-640 YVAFS
+640 YSKVAGLVMAFRGLAS
-645 NIGKMFVPLK
+645 SGTLLGGIVNTVKGSFLALK
-655 NGLFVIATGFM
+655 VALGSAAAAFGVI
-666 KLAKTIRHPITAIK
+666 I
-680 NLAFAIKYFIVT
+680 
-692 SGAVIA
+692 AVI
-698 IVGAVIAVL
+698 GAVIAVA
-707 YGMYAAFK
+707 YGMYVSFK

-723 FLSGMF
+723 FLSTMWDG
-729 DAVKN
+729 VKN

-744 QIVSALKPV
+744 QIVAALKPV
-753 GSGFKDVLKYIGV
+753 GSGFKDVLKYV
-766 GVWVAFGIVLATVVD
+766 GVAIWASLGLVLAAVVD

-795 GLQGLYYAIKAAFQA
+795 ALQGLYYAIKAAFQA
-810 LSGDLKGA
+810 LHWDLKGA
-818 KKSLEQSKEAFVDAG
+818 KKSLEQSKDAFVEAG

-861 ENTAKKTETS
+861 EKTAKKTETS

-911 GNKLS
+911 GKKLS
-916 EKTKSFL
+916 EKTESFL
-923 NAAKDLYGQ
+923 NAAKDLYEQ
-932 YQESSKK
+932 YQEATIK
-939 SQDKYSAAM
+939 SQDKYSVAM
-948 EKAQDL
+948 EKAQSL

-986 DYAKLLKEN
+986 DYAKLLKGN

-1025 NQLYVEGNLLK
+1025 NQLYVEANLLRLEQGK
-1036 LSNGKTLNEKERST
+1036 SLSEKERNT
-1050 SIEVQKSLYADRKKA
+1050 SLEVQKSLYEEKRKA
-1065 VETGEKELADLK
+1065 VETGEKSLDDLK
-1077 KKKSDA
+1077 KKKAEAS
-1083 TTETEKANYQ
+1083 TQTEKANYQ

-1099 TKKNKTLAE
+1099 TKKNKTLSSE
-1108 NLQKWASEMNT
+1108 LQSWASEMNS

-1128 AETFAKGLSEMG
+1128 ARTFSNGLSQLG
-1140 NISDEQ
+1140 SISDEQ
-1146 LSAVWQDFVK
+1146 LSALWQNFV
-1156 VSGSIDN
+1156 STSTSIDN
-1163 TLAGLGAIMSQRGG
+1163 TLSGLAGIMGQRGG

-1199 NNDVMNTL
+1199 NNDVLTTI
-1207 STLPNGMFQNGQSG
+1207 SSLPNGMFLNGQSG
-1221 KDQFIAAIKSGDFQ
+1221 KDQFLLAIKSGDFQ
-1235 GAGKFLLDGVKLGAS
+1235 GAGKFLLDGVKMGAD
-1250 PLPGEMNNIGKQGGN
+1250 PLPGEMEKNGKKSGDAQAKGV
-1265 ANADGLK
+1265 K

-1277 NKSAGAE
+1277 NKSAGKE
-1284 LKNNAKNGAFDP
+1284 IKNNAKSGAFDP

-1302 GANNASGFN
+1302 GSKNSSGFN
-1311 GGILDGKGNAFSAGS
+1311 NGILGGKDGAFSAGTS
-1326 GIGNSAKSGA
+1326 VGGSAKSGA

-1347 FASGYAQ
+1347 FAAGFANGIRSG
-1354 GIASGGMM
+1354 
-1362 VAGAASAL
+1362 AGAVGEAAASIA
-1370 ANKALAAVQKKQ
+1370 AKALAAVQKKQ

-1387 SKESKKLGG
+1387 SKKSKKLGG
-1396 DFGTGYSLG
+1396 DFGSGYSLG
-1405 IADKNKAVTKAA
+1405 IASKTKAVTKAA
-1417 NNLVASALGTESQI
+1417 SNLVAGALGTEKQI

-1439 DKISSAID
+1439 DKVSSAID

-1456 VGQLKQAKALSSIE
+1456 RGQLKQAKALNSIE
-1470 GYIGQ
+1470 SYIAQ

-1529 PENPQS
+1529 PENPKS
-1535 IQAEMQKRLK
+1535 IQQEMQKRLK
-1545 EIKAFQANVEK
+1545 EIKAFQSNVEK

-1599 QNQINSASKSMGNTA
+1599 QNQINAASKSMGNTA

-1628 LINGLNSQKKQLE
+1628 LIKGLNSQKKQLE
-1641 NTAKSIANT
+1641 KTAKSIAST

-1658 LRIHSPSRV
+1658 LKIHSPSRV

-1682 VLAGAKGAVQSTN
+1682 VLAGAKGAVKSTN
-1695 KMVDKVVN
+1695 KMVDSVVN
-1703 AASNMTVPAITLPKI
+1703 AASNLTAPKITLPHV
-1718 SAEKALGLKSVDL
+1718 SAEKALGLKSSDL

-1736 VKTIID
+1736 VKAIVE
-1742 NKTKESSNADLIKAI
+1742 NESK
-1757 KESGAKPV
+1757 
-1765 ILNLDGEVLANN
+1765 NN
-1777 SNNRI
+1777 SN
-1782 GSMTDLGL
+1782 SDLINAIEKSGGRPIILNVDGKVIADNTNNHLGNSTSLAFYGKGL
-1790 YGGGLL
+1790 

>member
-42 AYREAVSD
+42 AYREAVLD

-69 GSAGSNALKASLNF
+69 GIAGSNALKASLNF
-83 MRELPSNVQAA
+83 MRELPANVQAA

-115 AIKELGTSI
+115 AVKNLGTSI

-183 SAAISFAQTTVKVIR
+183 SAAISFAQTTVKVIK
-198 SIPSAAKTAA
+198 SIPGAAKTAA
-208 VAVKDSFVVA
+208 TAVKNSFVVA
-218 YKAAVVAA
+218 YKAVVVTA

-342 VEKPAEQARFSVLKL
+342 VEKPAEQARFSILRL
-357 AAALGLIAATKN
+357 AAAFGLIAATKN

-473 YADDINRLVDAGVP
+473 YSDDINRLVDAGVP

-583 KNTFKQFAAVTASPE
+583 KNAFKQFAAVTASPE

-605 MIQKIKEL
+605 LIQKIKEF
-613 IPVMVKLAPTILKVV
+613 IPVLIEWAPVLAKVAAGFV
-628 SAMLALQAVSSV
+628 AFNIISSV
-640 YVAFS
+640 YSKVAGLVMAFRGLASSGTLLGGIVNTVKGAFVGLKAALGSASVAF
-645 NIGKMFVPLK
+645 GV
-655 NGLFVIATGFM
+655 
-666 KLAKTIRHPITAIK
+666 ITA
-680 NLAFAIKYFIVT
+680 
-692 SGAVIA
+692 VIGS
-698 IVGAVIAVL
+698 VVAVL
-707 YGMYAAFK
+707 YGMYTAFK
-715 ENTANIKG
+715 ENTAGIKG
-723 FLSGMF
+723 FLSGMW

-753 GSGFKDVLKYIGV
+753 GSGFKDILKYIGV

-810 LSGDLKGA
+810 LQGDLKGA
-818 KKSLEQSKEAFVDAG
+818 KKSLEQSKDAFVDAG

-847 TGTVEA
+847 TGTIESL
-853 FKQMGGEA
+853 KEMGGEA
-861 ENTAKKTETS
+861 EKTGAKAETS
-871 GKKIKETL
+871 NKKIANSL
-879 KLVETTAKQTETT
+879 KIVESTAKQTETT

-965 ANATL
+965 ANTTL
-970 VAEID
+970 VSEIN

-986 DYAKLLKEN
+986 DYAKLLKGN

-1036 LSNGKTLNEKERST
+1036 LANGKTLNEKERST

-1077 KKKSDA
+1077 KKKADA
-1083 TTETEKANYQ
+1083 STETEKANYQ

-1099 TKKNKTLAE
+1099 TKKNKTLAG
-1108 NLQKWASEMNT
+1108 NLQKWASEMNA

-1163 TLAGLGAIMSQRGG
+1163 TLAGLAAVMSQRGG

-1199 NNDVMNTL
+1199 NNDVL
-1207 STLPNGMFQNGQSG
+1207 STISSLPNGMFLNGENG
-1221 KDQFIAAIKSGDFQ
+1221 KNQFLTAIKSGDFQ
-1235 GAGKFLLDGVKLGAS
+1235 GAGKYLVDGVKMGTDS
-1250 PLPGEMNNIGKQGGN
+1250 IDSEMKTKGQTGGQN
-1265 ANADGLK
+1265 FADGVK
-1272 STAEA
+1272 GKEGAA
-1277 NKSAGAE
+1277 KSAGSAV
-1284 LKNNAKNGAFDP
+1284 KNKAKEGATDP
-1296 NLFKMT
+1296 NAFKAV
-1302 GANNASGFN
+1302 GSKDSAGFN
-1311 GGILDGKGNAFSAGS
+1311 NGVMGGKGGAYSAGS
-1326 GIGNSAKSGA
+1326 SVGNSAKSGA
-1336 ASVDSSGVGSD
+1336 GSVDSSGVGSD
-1347 FASGYAQ
+1347 FASGYVN
-1354 GIASGGMM
+1354 GILSGMGA
-1362 VAGAASAL
+1362 VGRAAASL

-1387 SKESKKLGG
+1387 AKKSKKLGG
-1396 DFGTGYSLG
+1396 DFGSGYSLG
-1405 IADKNKAVTKAA
+1405 IASKTKAVNKAAS
-1417 NNLVASALGTESQI
+1417 NLVAGALGTESQI

-1456 VGQLKQAKALSSIE
+1456 SGQLKQAKALNSIE
-1470 GYIGQ
+1470 GYIVQ
-1475 QTNKLAATA
+1475 QTNRLAATA

-1562 SKDIISDILESGVE
+1562 SKDIINDILEAGVE

-1614 ANAMYSAGINAAKG
+1614 ANAMYSAGINAARG

-1641 NTAKSIANT
+1641 KTAKSIANT

-1658 LRIHSPSRV
+1658 LKIHSPSRV

-1703 AASNMTVPAITLPKI
+1703 AASNMTVPAINLPKI

-1757 KESGAKPV
+1757 QQSGDRPINFYV
-1765 ILNLDGEVLANN
+1765 DGKDLADNTNN
-1777 SNNRI
+1777 HL
-1782 GSMTDLGL
+1782 GSSTSLAFYGKGL
-1790 YGGGLL
+1790 

>member
-27 DLAKAGTNAGAALDK
+27 DLEKAGTNAGAALDK

-83 MRELPSNVQAA
+83 MRELPANVQAA

-115 AIKELGTSI
+115 AVKNLGTSI

-183 SAAISFAQTTVKVIR
+183 SAAISFAQTTVKVIK
-198 SIPSAAKTAA
+198 SIPGAAKTAA
-208 VAVKDSFVVA
+208 TAVKNSFVVA
-218 YKAAVVAA
+218 YKAVVVAA

-583 KNTFKQFAAVTASPE
+583 KNAFKQFAAVTASPE

-605 MIQKIKEL
+605 LIQKIKEF
-613 IPVMVKLAPTILKVV
+613 IPVLIEWAPLLAKVAAGFV
-628 SAMLALQAVSSV
+628 AFNIISSV
-640 YVAFS
+640 YSKVAGLVMAFRGLASSGTLLGGIVNTVKGAFVGLKAALGSASVAF
-645 NIGKMFVPLK
+645 GV
-655 NGLFVIATGFM
+655 
-666 KLAKTIRHPITAIK
+666 ITA
-680 NLAFAIKYFIVT
+680 
-692 SGAVIA
+692 VIGT
-698 IVGAVIAVL
+698 VVAVL
-707 YGMYAAFK
+707 YGMYTAFK
-715 ENTANIKG
+715 ENTAGIKG
-723 FLSGMF
+723 FLSGMW

-753 GSGFKDVLKYIGV
+753 GSGFKDILKYIGV

-810 LSGDLKGA
+810 LQGDLKGA
-818 KKSLEQSKEAFVDAG
+818 KKSLEQSKDAFVDAG

-847 TGTVEA
+847 TGTIESL
-853 FKQMGGEA
+853 KEMGGEA
-861 ENTAKKTETS
+861 EKTGTKAETS
-871 GKKIKETL
+871 NKKIANSL
-879 KLVETTAKQTETT
+879 KIVESTAKQTETT

-923 NAAKDLYGQ
+923 NSAKELYSQ
-932 YQESSKK
+932 YQESAKK
-939 SQDKYSAAM
+939 SQDAYTAAM
-948 EKAQDL
+948 EKAQTL

-965 ANATL
+965 ANKTL
-970 VAEID
+970 VDETT
-975 KNNGTL
+975 KNNSTL
-981 LTLQA
+981 LTLQSDYSNMLKTNRWA
-986 DYAKLLKEN
+986 D
-995 KWVDGTELTAQQKKF
+995 GQELTAQQKKF
-1010 LQQQTADIQAELAKQ
+1010 LQQQTTDIQTELAKQ
-1025 NQLYVEGNLLK
+1025 NQLYVEANLLR
-1036 LSNGKTLNEKERST
+1036 LEQGKSLNEKERNT
-1050 SIEVQKSLYADRKKA
+1050 SLEVQKSLYEEKKKA
-1065 VETGEKELADLK
+1065 VETGEKSLADLK
-1077 KKKSDA
+1077 KKKADA
-1083 TTETEKANYQ
+1083 STETEKANYQ

-1099 TKKNKTLAE
+1099 TKKNKTLST
-1108 NLQKWASEMNT
+1108 NLKNWATEMNA

-1128 AETFAKGLSEMG
+1128 AETFASGLSQLG

-1146 LSAVWQDFVK
+1146 LSALWQNFV
-1156 VSGSIDN
+1156 STSTSIDN
-1163 TLAGLGAIMSQRGG
+1163 TLSGLAAIMGQRGG

-1221 KDQFIAAIKSGDFQ
+1221 KDQFITAIKSGDFQ

-1311 GGILDGKGNAFSAGS
+1311 GGILDGKGNAFSAGT

-1362 VAGAASAL
+1362 VAGAASAI

-1456 VGQLKQAKALSSIE
+1456 AGQLKQAKALNSIE

-1475 QTNKLAATA
+1475 QTNKLAVTA

-1535 IQAEMQKRLK
+1535 IQQEMQKRLK

-1658 LRIHSPSRV
+1658 LKIHSPSRV

-1682 VLAGAKGAVQSTN
+1682 VLAGANGAVQSTN

-1703 AASNMTVPAITLPKI
+1703 AASNMTVPTINLPKI

-1757 KESGAKPV
+1757 QQSGDRPIIFNVDGK
-1765 ILNLDGEVLANN
+1765 NLAENA
-1777 SNNRI
+1777 NNRI
-1782 GSMTDLGL
+1782 GTMGNLGL

>member
-27 DLAKAGTNAGAALDK
+27 DLEKAGTNAGAALDK

-149 VKVSIN
+149 VKISIN
-155 VIKSIPSAIKSAGIS
+155 VIKSIPSAIKSAGSS

-183 SAAISFAQTTVKVIR
+183 MAAISFAQTSVNVIK
-198 SIPSAAKTAA
+198 SIPGAAKTAA
-208 VAVKDSFVVA
+208 VAVKNSFVVA
-218 YKAAVVAA
+218 YKAVVVAA

-473 YADDINRLVDAGVP
+473 YSDDINRLVDAGVP

-583 KNTFKQFAAVTASPE
+583 KNAFKQFAAVTASPE

-605 MIQKIKEL
+605 LIQKIKEF
-613 IPVMVKLAPTILKVV
+613 IPVLIEWAPLLAKVAAGFVAFNIL
-628 SAMLALQAVSSV
+628 SSV
-640 YVAFS
+640 YSKVAGLVMAFRGLAS
-645 NIGKMFVPLK
+645 SGTLLGGIVNTVKGSFLALK
-655 NGLFVIATGFM
+655 VALGSAAAAFGVI
-666 KLAKTIRHPITAIK
+666 I
-680 NLAFAIKYFIVT
+680 
-692 SGAVIA
+692 AVI
-698 IVGAVIAVL
+698 GAVIAVA
-707 YGMYAAFK
+707 YGMYVSFK

-723 FLSGMF
+723 FLSTMWDG
-729 DAVKN
+729 VKN

-744 QIVSALKPV
+744 QIVAALKPV
-753 GSGFKDVLKYIGV
+753 GSGFKDVLKYV
-766 GVWVAFGIVLATVVD
+766 GVAIWASLGLVLAAVVD

-795 GLQGLYYAIKAAFQA
+795 ALQGLYYAIKSAFQA
-810 LSGDLKGA
+810 LHWDLKGA
-818 KKSLEQSKEAFVDAG
+818 KKSLEQSKDAFVEAG

-861 ENTAKKTETS
+861 EKTAKKTETS

>member
-69 GSAGSNALKASLNF
+69 GNAGSNALKASLNF
-83 MRELPSNVQAA
+83 IRELPSNVQAA

-115 AIKELGTSI
+115 AVKNLGTSI

-149 VKVSIN
+149 VKISIN
-155 VIKSIPSAIKSAGIS
+155 VIKSIPGAIKSAGIS

-183 SAAISFAQTTVKVIR
+183 SAAISFAQTTVKVIK
-198 SIPSAAKTAA
+198 SIPGAAKTAA
-208 VAVKDSFVVA
+208 TAVKNSFVVA
-218 YKAAVVAA
+218 YKAVVVAA

-342 VEKPAEQARFSVLKL
+342 VEKPAEQARFSILRL
-357 AAALGLIAATKN
+357 AAAFGLIAATKN

-515 KAIAMLTKGIEEGT
+515 RAIAMLTKGIEEGT

-583 KNTFKQFAAVTASPE
+583 KNAFKQFAAVTASPE

-605 MIQKIKEL
+605 LIQKIKEF
-613 IPVMVKLAPTILKVV
+613 IPVLIEWAPVLAKVAAGFV
-628 SAMLALQAVSSV
+628 AFNIISSV
-640 YVAFS
+640 YSKVAGLVMAFRGLASSGTLLGGIVNTVKGAFVGLKAALGSASVAF
-645 NIGKMFVPLK
+645 GV
-655 NGLFVIATGFM
+655 
-666 KLAKTIRHPITAIK
+666 ITA
-680 NLAFAIKYFIVT
+680 
-692 SGAVIA
+692 VIGS
-698 IVGAVIAVL
+698 VVAVL
-707 YGMYAAFK
+707 YGMYTAFK
-715 ENTANIKG
+715 ENTAGIKG
-723 FLSGMF
+723 FLSGMW

-753 GSGFKDVLKYIGV
+753 GSGFKDILKYIGV

-810 LSGDLKGA
+810 LQGDLKGA
-818 KKSLEQSKEAFVDAG
+818 KKSLEQSKDAFVDAG

-847 TGTVEA
+847 TGTIESL
-853 FKQMGGEA
+853 KEMGGEA
-861 ENTAKKTETS
+861 EKTGAKAETS
-871 GKKIKETL
+871 NKKIANSL
-879 KLVETTAKQTETT
+879 KIVESTAKQTETT

-923 NAAKDLYGQ
+923 NSAKELYSQ
-932 YQESSKK
+932 YQESAKK
-939 SQDKYSAAM
+939 SQDAYTAAM
-948 EKAQDL
+948 EKAQSL

-965 ANATL
+965 ANKTL
-970 VAEID
+970 VDETT
-975 KNNGTL
+975 KNNSTL
-981 LTLQA
+981 LTLQSDYSNMLKTNRWA
-986 DYAKLLKEN
+986 D
-995 KWVDGTELTAQQKKF
+995 GQELTAQQKKF
-1010 LQQQTADIQAELAKQ
+1010 LQQQTTDIQTELAKQ
-1025 NQLYVEGNLLK
+1025 NQLYVEANLLR
-1036 LSNGKTLNEKERST
+1036 LEQGKSLNEKERNT
-1050 SIEVQKSLYADRKKA
+1050 SLEVQKSLYEEKKKA
-1065 VETGEKELADLK
+1065 VETGEKSLADLK
-1077 KKKSDA
+1077 KKKADA
-1083 TTETEKANYQ
+1083 STETEKANYQ

-1099 TKKNKTLAE
+1099 TKKNQTLST
-1108 NLQKWASEMNT
+1108 NLKNWASEMNS

-1128 AETFAKGLSEMG
+1128 AQTFANGLSQLG

-1146 LSAVWQDFVK
+1146 LSALWQNFV
-1156 VSGSIDN
+1156 STSTSIDN
-1163 TLAGLGAIMSQRGG
+1163 TLAGLAGIMGQRGG

-1199 NNDVMNTL
+1199 NNDVL
-1207 STLPNGMFQNGQSG
+1207 STISSLPNGMFLNGENG
-1221 KDQFIAAIKSGDFQ
+1221 KNQFLTAIKSGDFQ
-1235 GAGKFLLDGVKLGAS
+1235 GAGKYLVDGVKMGTDS
-1250 PLPGEMNNIGKQGGN
+1250 IDSEMKTKGQTGGQN
-1265 ANADGLK
+1265 FADGVK
-1272 STAEA
+1272 GKEGAA
-1277 NKSAGAE
+1277 KSAGSAV
-1284 LKNNAKNGAFDP
+1284 KNKAKEGATDP
-1296 NLFKMT
+1296 NAFKAV
-1302 GANNASGFN
+1302 GSKDSAGFN
-1311 GGILDGKGNAFSAGS
+1311 NGVMGGKGGAYSAGS
-1326 GIGNSAKSGA
+1326 SVGNSAKSGA
-1336 ASVDSSGVGSD
+1336 GSVDSSGVGSD
-1347 FASGYAQ
+1347 FASGYVN
-1354 GIASGGMM
+1354 GILSGMGA
-1362 VAGAASAL
+1362 VGRAAASL

-1387 SKESKKLGG
+1387 AKKSKKLGG
-1396 DFGTGYSLG
+1396 DFGSGYSLG
-1405 IADKNKAVTKAA
+1405 IASKTKAVNKAAS
-1417 NNLVASALGTESQI
+1417 NLVAGALGTESQI

-1456 VGQLKQAKALSSIE
+1456 SGQLKQAKAMNSIE
-1470 GYIGQ
+1470 GYIVQ
-1475 QTNKLAATA
+1475 QTNRLAATA

-1562 SKDIISDILESGVE
+1562 SKDIINDILEAGVE

-1614 ANAMYSAGINAAKG
+1614 ANAMYSAGINAARG

-1641 NTAKSIANT
+1641 KTAKSIANT

-1658 LRIHSPSRV
+1658 LKIHSPSRV

-1703 AASNMTVPAITLPKI
+1703 AASNMTVPAINLPKI

-1757 KESGAKPV
+1757 QQSGDRPINFYV
-1765 ILNLDGEVLANN
+1765 DGKDLADNTNN
-1777 SNNRI
+1777 HL
-1782 GSMTDLGL
+1782 GSSTSLAFYGKGL
-1790 YGGGLL
+1790 

>member
-27 DLAKAGTNAGAALDK
+27 DLEKAGTNAGAALDK

-183 SAAISFAQTTVKVIR
+183 SAAISFAQTTVKVIK
-198 SIPSAAKTAA
+198 SIPGAAKTAA
-208 VAVKDSFVVA
+208 TAVKNSFVVA
-218 YKAAVVAA
+218 YKAVVVAA

-287 AKAAGQAGISALKGL
+287 AKAVGQAGISALKGL

-583 KNTFKQFAAVTASPE
+583 KNAFKQFAAVTASPE

-605 MIQKIKEL
+605 LIQKIKEF
-613 IPVMVKLAPTILKVV
+613 IPVLIEWAPLLAKVAAGFVAFNIL
-628 SAMLALQAVSSV
+628 SSV
-640 YVAFS
+640 YSKVAGLVMAFRGLAS
-645 NIGKMFVPLK
+645 SGTLLGGIVNTVKGSFLALK
-655 NGLFVIATGFM
+655 VALGSAAAAFGVI
-666 KLAKTIRHPITAIK
+666 I
-680 NLAFAIKYFIVT
+680 
-692 SGAVIA
+692 AVI
-698 IVGAVIAVL
+698 GAVIAVA
-707 YGMYAAFK
+707 YGMYVSFK

-723 FLSGMF
+723 FLSTMWDG
-729 DAVKN
+729 VKN

-744 QIVSALKPV
+744 QIVAALKPV
-753 GSGFKDVLKYIGV
+753 GSGFKDVLKYV
-766 GVWVAFGIVLATVVD
+766 GVAIWASLGLVLAAVVD

-795 GLQGLYYAIKAAFQA
+795 ALQGLYYAIKSAFQA

-818 KKSLEQSKEAFVDAG
+818 KKSLEQSKDAFVEAG

-995 KWVDGTELTAQQKKF
+995 KWVEGTELTAQQKKF

>member
-83 MRELPSNVQAA
+83 MRELPANVQAA

-101 VKTGFV
+101 VKTWFV

-115 AIKELGTSI
+115 AVKNLGTSI

-149 VKVSIN
+149 VKISIN
-155 VIKSIPSAIKSAGIS
+155 VIKSIPGAIKSAGIT

-183 SAAISFAQTTVKVIR
+183 SAAISFAQTTVKVIK
-198 SIPSAAKTAA
+198 SIPGAAKTAA
-208 VAVKDSFVVA
+208 TAVKNSFVVA
-218 YKAAVVAA
+218 YKAVVVAA

-342 VEKPAEQARFSVLKL
+342 VEKPAEQARFSVLRL
-357 AAALGLIAATKN
+357 AAAFGLIAATKN

-473 YADDINRLVDAGVP
+473 YSDDINRLVDAGVP

-583 KNTFKQFAAVTASPE
+583 KNAFKQFAAVTASPE

-605 MIQKIKEL
+605 LIQKIKEF
-613 IPVMVKLAPTILKVV
+613 IPVLIEWAPVLAKVAAGFV
-628 SAMLALQAVSSV
+628 AFNIISSV
-640 YVAFS
+640 YSKVAGLVMAFRGLASSGTLLGGIVNTVKGAFVGLKAALGSASVAF
-645 NIGKMFVPLK
+645 GV
-655 NGLFVIATGFM
+655 
-666 KLAKTIRHPITAIK
+666 ITA
-680 NLAFAIKYFIVT
+680 
-692 SGAVIA
+692 VIGT
-698 IVGAVIAVL
+698 VVAVL
-707 YGMYAAFK
+707 YGMYTAFK
-715 ENTANIKG
+715 ENTAGIKG
-723 FLSGMF
+723 FLSGMW

-753 GSGFKDVLKYIGV
+753 GSGFKDILKYIGV

-810 LSGDLKGA
+810 LQGDLKGA
-818 KKSLEQSKEAFVDAG
+818 KKSLEQSKDAFVDAG

-847 TGTVEA
+847 TGTIESL
-853 FKQMGGEA
+853 KEMGGEA
-861 ENTAKKTETS
+861 EKTGTKAETS
-871 GKKIKETL
+871 NKKIASSL
-879 KLVETTAKQTETT
+879 KVVETTAKQTEAT

-923 NAAKDLYGQ
+923 YSAKELYSQ
-932 YQESSKK
+932 YQESAKK
-939 SQDKYSAAM
+939 SQDAYTAAM
-948 EKAQDL
+948 EKAQTL

-965 ANATL
+965 ANTAL
-970 VAEID
+970 VSEIN

-986 DYAKLLKEN
+986 DYAKLLKGN

-1036 LSNGKTLNEKERST
+1036 LANGKTLNEKERST
-1050 SIEVQKSLYADRKKA
+1050 SIEVQKSLYSDRKKA

-1083 TTETEKANYQ
+1083 STETEKANYQ

-1099 TKKNKTLAE
+1099 TKKNKALST
-1108 NLQKWASEMNT
+1108 NLQNWATEMNS

-1128 AETFAKGLSEMG
+1128 AQTFATGLSQLG

-1146 LSAVWQDFVK
+1146 LSALWQNFV
-1156 VSGSIDN
+1156 STSTSIDN
-1163 TLAGLGAIMSQRGG
+1163 TLAGLAGIMGQRGG
-1177 EGVQAFVTA
+1177 QGVQAFVTA

-1199 NNDVMNTL
+1199 NNDVL
-1207 STLPNGMFQNGQSG
+1207 STISSLPNGMFLNGESG
-1221 KDQFIAAIKSGDFQ
+1221 KNQFLTAIKSGDFQ
-1235 GAGKFLLDGVKLGAS
+1235 GAGKYLVDGVKMGTDS
-1250 PLPGEMNNIGKQGGN
+1250 IDSEMKTKGQTGGQN
-1265 ANADGLK
+1265 FADGVK
-1272 STAEA
+1272 GKEGAA
-1277 NKSAGAE
+1277 KSAGSAV
-1284 LKNNAKNGAFDP
+1284 KNKAKEGATDP
-1296 NLFKMT
+1296 NAFKAV
-1302 GANNASGFN
+1302 GSKDSAGFN
-1311 GGILDGKGNAFSAGS
+1311 NGVMGGKGGAYSAGS
-1326 GIGNSAKSGA
+1326 SVGNSAKSGA
-1336 ASVDSSGVGSD
+1336 GSVDSSGVGSD
-1347 FASGYAQ
+1347 FASGYVN
-1354 GIASGGMM
+1354 GILSGMGA
-1362 VAGAASAL
+1362 VGEAAASL
-1370 ANKALAAVQKKQ
+1370 ASKALAAVQKKQ
-1382 DSHSP
+1382 NSHSP
-1387 SKESKKLGG
+1387 SKETTKLGG

-1405 IADKNKAVTKAA
+1405 IASKTKAVNKAAS
-1417 NNLVASALGTESQI
+1417 NLVAGALGTESQI
-1431 KKLSSTLK
+1431 KKLSNTLK

-1456 VGQLKQAKALSSIE
+1456 SGQLKQAKALNSIE
-1470 GYIGQ
+1470 GYIVQ
-1475 QTNKLAATA
+1475 QTNRLAATA

-1562 SKDIISDILESGVE
+1562 SKDIINDILEAGVE

-1628 LINGLNSQKKQLE
+1628 LISGLNSQKKQLE
-1641 NTAKSIANT
+1641 KTAKSIANT

-1658 LRIHSPSRV
+1658 LKIHSPSRV

-1682 VLAGAKGAVQSTN
+1682 VLAGAKGAVQSTS

-1703 AASNMTVPAITLPKI
+1703 AASNMTVPTINLPKI

-1757 KESGAKPV
+1757 QQSGDRPIIFNV
-1765 ILNLDGEVLANN
+1765 DGKDIADNTNNHLGSSTSLAFY
-1777 SNNRI
+1777 
-1782 GSMTDLGL
+1782 GKGL
-1790 YGGGLL
+1790 

>member
-1 MSDGSVVIEISLDDK
+1 MSDGSVVIEISLDDT
-16 KADKQLDAFEK
+16 KADKQLDTFEK

-69 GSAGSNALKASLNF
+69 GNAGSNALKASLSF
-83 MRELPSNVQAA
+83 MRELPANVGSA

-115 AIKELGTSI
+115 AVKNLGTSI

-149 VKVSIN
+149 VKTSIN
-155 VIKSIPSAIKSAGIS
+155 VIKSIPGAIKSAGSS

-183 SAAISFAQTTVKVIR
+183 MAAISFAQTSVNVIK
-198 SIPSAAKTAA
+198 SIPGAAKTAA
-208 VAVKDSFVVA
+208 VTVKNSFVVA
-218 YKAAVVAA
+218 YKAVVVAA

-233 ISAVKAIPSATKSA
+233 ISAVKAIPNATKSA
-247 ALAVSSAMKT
+247 ALAISSAMKT
-257 AFSAVASAAKTT
+257 AFSAVVSAAKTT
-269 GTTVKSALK
+269 GTTVKTALT
-278 TGFSAVKSG
+278 TGFSAIKSG
-287 AKAAGQAGISALKGL
+287 AKTAGQVGISALKGL
-302 GNIAKSTGSL
+302 GNIAKNTGSL
-312 IKSGLVSGF
+312 IKNGLVSGF
-321 NAAKAAAKGAG
+321 NAARSAAKGAG

-342 VEKPAEQARFSVLKL
+342 VERPAEQARFSILKL
-357 AAALGLIAATKN
+357 AAAFGLIAATKN

-391 TGSAKDAQLVMTDL
+391 TGSAKDAQLVMKDL

-583 KNTFKQFAAVTASPE
+583 KNAFKQFASVTASPE

-613 IPVMVKLAPTILKVV
+613 IPVLIELAPILAKV
-628 SAMLALQAVSSV
+628 AAGFIAFNIISSV
-640 YVAFS
+640 YSKIAGLVGAIKGLASSGSLLGSIINTVRGSFLALKVALGSATAAF
-645 NIGKMFVPLK
+645 G
-655 NGLFVIATGFM
+655 VIA
-666 KLAKTIRHPITAIK
+666 
-680 NLAFAIKYFIVT
+680 
-692 SGAVIA
+692 AVI
-698 IVGAVIAVL
+698 GAVIAVL

-753 GSGFKDVLKYIGV
+753 GSGFKDILKYVGV

-795 GLQGLYYAIKAAFQA
+795 ALQGLYYALKAANQA
-810 LSGDLKGA
+810 AHWDLKGA
-818 KKSLEQSKEAFVDAG
+818 KKSIEQSKDAFVDAG

-847 TGTVEA
+847 TGTIESL
-853 FKQMGGEA
+853 KEMGGEA
-861 ENTAKKTETS
+861 EKTGTKAETS
-871 GKKIKETL
+871 NKKISSSL
-879 KLVETTAKQTETT
+879 KLVESTAKQTEAT

-911 GNKLS
+911 GNKLN

-923 NAAKDLYGQ
+923 NAAKELYSN
-932 YQESSKK
+932 YQESAQK
-939 SQDKYSAAM
+939 SQDKYTAAM
-948 EKAQDL
+948 EKAQSL
-954 EGDKRKKAIAD
+954 EGEKRKKVIAD

-986 DYAKLLKEN
+986 DYAKLLKDN

-1036 LSNGKTLNEKERST
+1036 LANGKTLNEKERAT
-1050 SIEVQKSLYADRKKA
+1050 SIEVQKSLYGDRKKA

-1077 KKKSDA
+1077 RKKSDA

-1099 TKKNKTLAE
+1099 TKKNKTLAG
-1108 NLQKWASEMNT
+1108 NLQKWASEMNA

-1146 LSAVWQDFVK
+1146 LGAVWQDFVK

-1163 TLAGLGAIMSQRGG
+1163 TLAGLAAVMSQRGG

-1186 LQSGDYTTAALNI
+1186 LQSGDYTTAALKI
-1199 NNDVMNTL
+1199 NDDVLNTI
-1207 STLPNGMFQNGQSG
+1207 SGLPNSMFLNGQSG
-1221 KDQFIAAIKSGDFQ
+1221 KDQFLLAIKSGDFQ
-1235 GAGKFLLDGVKLGAS
+1235 GAGKFLLDGVKMGAD
-1250 PLPGEMNNIGKQGGN
+1250 PLPGEMEKNGKKSGDAQAKGV
-1265 ANADGLK
+1265 K

-1277 NKSAGAE
+1277 NKSAGKE
-1284 LKNNAKNGAFDP
+1284 IKNNAKSGAFDP

-1302 GANNASGFN
+1302 GSKNSSGFN
-1311 GGILDGKGNAFSAGS
+1311 NGILGGKDGAFSAGTS
-1326 GIGNSAKSGA
+1326 VGGSAKSGA

-1347 FASGYAQ
+1347 FAAGFANGIRSG
-1354 GIASGGMM
+1354 
-1362 VAGAASAL
+1362 AGAVGEAAASIA
-1370 ANKALAAVQKKQ
+1370 AKALAAVQKKQ

-1387 SKESKKLGG
+1387 SKKSKKLGG
-1396 DFGTGYSLG
+1396 DFGSGYSLG
-1405 IADKNKAVTKAA
+1405 IASKTKAVTKAA
-1417 NNLVASALGTESQI
+1417 SNLVAGALGTESQI

-1456 VGQLKQAKALSSIE
+1456 AGQLKQAKALNSIE
-1470 GYIGQ
+1470 GYIAQ

-1529 PENPQS
+1529 PDNPKS
-1535 IQAEMQKRLK
+1535 IQQEMQKRLK

-1667 AIELGKFFTG
+1667 AVELGKFFTG

-1757 KESGAKPV
+1757 QQSGDRPIIFNVDGK
-1765 ILNLDGEVLANN
+1765 NLAENA
-1777 SNNRI
+1777 NNRI
-1782 GSMTDLGL
+1782 GTMGNLGL

>member
-83 MRELPSNVQAA
+83 MRELPANVQAA
-94 LSKLAST
+94 ISKLAST

-115 AIKELGTSI
+115 AVKNLGTSI

-149 VKVSIN
+149 VKISIN
-155 VIKSIPSAIKSAGIS
+155 VIKSIPSAIKSAGSS

-183 SAAISFAQTTVKVIR
+183 MAAISFAQTTVKVIK
-198 SIPSAAKTAA
+198 SIPGAAKTAA
-208 VAVKDSFVVA
+208 TAVKNSFVVA
-218 YKAAVVAA
+218 YKAVVVAA

-233 ISAVKAIPSATKSA
+233 ISAVKAIPNATKSA
-247 ALAVSSAMKT
+247 ALAISSAMKT

-287 AKAAGQAGISALKGL
+287 AKATGQAGISALKGL

-312 IKSGLVSGF
+312 IKNGLVSGF
-321 NAAKAAAKGAG
+321 NTAKAAAKGAG

-342 VEKPAEQARFSVLKL
+342 VEKPAEQARFSILRL
-357 AAALGLIAATKN
+357 AAAFGLIAATKN

-391 TGSAKDAQLVMTDL
+391 TGSAKDAQLVMKDL

-427 AAGMKAANVKPVFTA
+427 AAGMKAADVKPVFTA

-454 ESIDQMTDAI
+454 ESIDQMVDAI
-464 SALQASGVA
+464 SSLQSAGVA
-473 YADDINRLVDAGVP
+473 YSDDINRLVDAGVP

-515 KAIAMLTKGIEEGT
+515 KAISMLTKGIEEGT
-529 TGMAGNTAKMAGLAK
+529 TGMAGNTAKMSGLAK

-583 KNTFKQFAAVTASPE
+583 KNAFKQFAAVTASPE

-605 MIQKIKEL
+605 LVQKIKEF
-613 IPVMVKLAPTILKVV
+613 IPVLIEWAPLLAKVAAGFV
-628 SAMLALQAVSSV
+628 AFNIISSV
-640 YVAFS
+640 YSKIA
-645 NIGKMFVPLK
+645 
-655 NGLFVIATGFM
+655 GLVG
-666 KLAKTIRHPITAIK
+666 AIK
-680 NLAFAIKYFIVT
+680 GLAS
-692 SGAVIA
+692 SGSLLSGVVNAVRGSFLALKVALGSAAAAFGVVLAVI
-698 IVGAVIAVL
+698 GAVIAVA
-707 YGMYAAFK
+707 YGMYVSFK

-723 FLSGMF
+723 FLSTMWDG
-729 DAVKN
+729 VKN

-744 QIVSALKPV
+744 QIVAALKPV
-753 GSGFKDVLKYIGV
+753 GSGFKDVLKYV
-766 GVWVAFGIVLATVVD
+766 GVAIWASLGLVLAAVVD

-795 GLQGLYYAIKAAFQA
+795 ALQGLYYAIKAAFQA
-810 LSGDLKGA
+810 LHWDLKGA
-818 KKSLEQSKEAFVDAG
+818 KKSLEQSKDAFVDAG

-861 ENTAKKTETS
+861 EKTAKKTETS
-871 GKKIKETL
+871 GKKIKDTL
-879 KLVETTAKQTETT
+879 KLVETTSKQTETT

-911 GNKLS
+911 GKKLN

-923 NAAKDLYGQ
+923 NAAKDLYEQ
-932 YQESSKK
+932 YQEATKK
-939 SQDKYSAAM
+939 SQDKYSVAM
-948 EKAQDL
+948 EKAQSL

-965 ANATL
+965 ANKTL

-986 DYAKLLKEN
+986 DYAKLLKGN

-1108 NLQKWASEMNT
+1108 NLQKWASEMNA

-1163 TLAGLGAIMSQRGG
+1163 TLAGLAAVMSKRGG

-1186 LQSGDYTTAALNI
+1186 IQSKDYTTAALNI
-1199 NNDVMNTL
+1199 NNDVLNTL
-1207 STLPNGMFQNGQSG
+1207 SNLPNGMFQNGQSG

-1311 GGILDGKGNAFSAGS
+1311 GGILDGKGNAFSAGT

-1347 FASGYAQ
+1347 FASGYVN
-1354 GIASGGMM
+1354 GILSGMGA
-1362 VAGAASAL
+1362 VGEAAGSL
-1370 ANKALAAVQKKQ
+1370 ANKALQAVKDAQKSK
-1382 DSHSP
+1382 SP
-1387 SKESKKLGG
+1387 SKKAKKLGG
-1396 DFGTGYSLG
+1396 DFGSGYSLG
-1405 IADKNKAVTKAA
+1405 IASKTKAVNKAAS
-1417 NNLVASALGTESQI
+1417 NLVAGALGTESQI

-1456 VGQLKQAKALSSIE
+1456 AGQLKQAKALNSIE

-1535 IQAEMQKRLK
+1535 IQQEMQKRLK

-1667 AIELGKFFTG
+1667 AIELGKFFTD

-1703 AASNMTVPAITLPKI
+1703 AASNLTVPAITLPKI

-1757 KESGAKPV
+1757 QQSGDRPIIFNVDGK
-1765 ILNLDGEVLANN
+1765 NLAENA
-1777 SNNRI
+1777 NNRI
-1782 GSMTDLGL
+1782 GTMGNLGL

>member
-27 DLAKAGTNAGAALDK
+27 DLEKAGTNAGAALDK

-183 SAAISFAQTTVKVIR
+183 SAAISFAQTTVKVIK
-198 SIPSAAKTAA
+198 SIPGAAKTAA
-208 VAVKDSFVVA
+208 TAVKNSFVVA
-218 YKAAVVAA
+218 YKAVVVAA

-287 AKAAGQAGISALKGL
+287 AKAAGQAGISALKSL
-302 GNIAKSTGSL
+302 GNIAKSTGAS
-312 IKSGLVSGF
+312 IKNGLVTGF

-515 KAIAMLTKGIEEGT
+515 KAIEMLTKGIEEGT
-529 TGMAGNTAKMAGLAK
+529 SGMAGNTAKMAGLAK

-583 KNTFKQFAAVTASPE
+583 KNAFKQFAAVTASPE

-605 MIQKIKEL
+605 LIQKIKEF
-613 IPVMVKLAPTILKVV
+613 IPVLIEWAPLLAKVAAGFVAFNIL
-628 SAMLALQAVSSV
+628 SSV
-640 YVAFS
+640 YSKVAGLVMAFRGLAS
-645 NIGKMFVPLK
+645 SGTLLGGIVNTVKGSFLALK
-655 NGLFVIATGFM
+655 VALGSAAAAFGVI
-666 KLAKTIRHPITAIK
+666 I
-680 NLAFAIKYFIVT
+680 
-692 SGAVIA
+692 AVI
-698 IVGAVIAVL
+698 GAVIAVA
-707 YGMYAAFK
+707 YGMYVSFK

-723 FLSGMF
+723 FLSTMWDG
-729 DAVKN
+729 VKN

-744 QIVSALKPV
+744 QIVAALKPV
-753 GSGFKDVLKYIGV
+753 GSGFKDVLKYV
-766 GVWVAFGIVLATVVD
+766 GVAIWASLGLVLAAVVD

-795 GLQGLYYAIKAAFQA
+795 ALQGLYYAIKSAFQA

-818 KKSLEQSKEAFVDAG
+818 KKSLEQSKDAFVEAG

-871 GKKIKETL
+871 GKKIKDTL

-904 SGGVDQY
+904 SGRVDQY

-932 YQESSKK
+932 YQESAKK

-986 DYAKLLKEN
+986 DYAKLLKGN

-1108 NLQKWASEMNT
+1108 NLQKWASEMNA

-1221 KDQFIAAIKSGDFQ
+1221 KDQFITAIKSGDFQ
-1235 GAGKFLLDGVKLGAS
+1235 GAGKFLLDGVTLGAS

-1311 GGILDGKGNAFSAGS
+1311 GGILDGKGNAFSAGT
-1326 GIGNSAKSGA
+1326 GIGNSAKDGA

-1347 FASGYAQ
+1347 FSSGYVN
-1354 GIASGGMM
+1354 GILSGMGA
-1362 VAGAASAL
+1362 VGEAAASL

-1387 SKESKKLGG
+1387 AKESKKLGG

-1405 IADKNKAVTKAA
+1405 ISDKNKAVTKAA

-1456 VGQLKQAKALSSIE
+1456 AGQLKQAKALSSIE

-1535 IQAEMQKRLK
+1535 IQQEMQKRLK
-1545 EIKAFQANVEK
+1545 EIKVFQANVEK

-1667 AIELGKFFTG
+1667 AVELGKFFTG

-1682 VLAGAKGAVQSTN
+1682 VLAGTKGAVQSTN

-1757 KESGAKPV
+1757 QQSGDRPIIFNVDGK
-1765 ILNLDGEVLANN
+1765 NLAENA
-1777 SNNRI
+1777 NNRI
-1782 GSMTDLGL
+1782 GTMGNLGL